1 MAGENNQNNQNEDLN
16 DAVEQT
22 DTNDAGTPS
31 QQQNQQNQQNTIA
44 TTIATGA
51 ENTDA
56 ADEVNQALED
66 NPSGAGNEEEASASG
81 GAAEEETPESDEG
94 SDDTQSNVVGGA
106 ASDASSDDASGSG
119 GGSGAGAQAVG
130 GENAAASEGGSDAEG
145 NEDQG
150 QAARTSAAPS
160 AEASESDEQQTGDD
174 LDSQTV
180 EETFAVDVEASDEET
195 ISEVEDDFD
204 SETVN
209 ETFKIKVESEN
220 DAPEAEQNLAY
231 IMDEDGSITFTQEQL
246 LEYASDVD
254 GDELVASNVQVGA
267 DATVQENG
275 DGTFTVVPS
284 TDFNGELD
292 LTFDISDGQE
302 TISSAIDLTVR
313 PINDAPVP
321 EDKTFEIEEDGTLIF
336 TDADLLTG
344 ATDIEGDNLT
354 VEGVTYDGGDGI
366 LTDNGN
372 GTYTF
377 APNENFNGDVNFGFE
392 VSDGT
397 DTVSANIDVSVT
409 AVDDAP
415 VSGDLAYSVDEDGS
429 IRLSQEQLLSQASD
443 VEGDDLTASEL
454 SVGGNATVIQNDDGS
469 FTITP
474 DENFNGDIDIS
485 FDISDG
491 SNTVQ
496 ASADLTVNPVNDLPV
511 PQDQQFSVEEDGTLI
526 FTDADLL
533 TGATDI
539 EGDNL
544 TVEGVT
550 YDGGDGILTDNG
562 NGTYTFAPNENFNGD
577 VNFGFDVSDGT
588 DTVSA
593 NIDVSV
599 TAVDDAPVSG
609 DLAYSIDEDGSIRL
623 SQEQL
628 LSQASDVEGDDLTA
642 SGLSVGGNAT
652 VIQNDDGSFTITPD
666 ENFNGDIDISFDISD
681 GTNTVQASADLTV
694 NPVNDLPVPQDQQFS
709 VEEDGTLIFT
719 DAELLTGATDI
730 EGDNL
735 TVEGVTYDGGDG
747 ILTDNGNGTYT
758 FAPNENFN
766 GDVNFNFDV
775 SDGTDTVSANI
786 DVSVTAVDDAPV
798 SGDLAY
804 SVDED
809 GSIRLSQEQLLSQAS
824 DVEGDDLTA
833 SGLTVGGDATVVAN
847 DDGSF
852 TITPDE
858 DFNGDIDISFDI
870 SDGTN
875 TVQASADLTVNPVN
889 DLPVPQDQ
897 QFSVEEDGTLI
908 FTDADLLTGAT
919 DIEGDNLTV
928 EGVTYDGGDG
938 ILTDNGN
945 GTYTFAPNEN
955 FNGDVNFGFDVSDG
969 TDTVSANID
978 VSVTAVDDAPVS
990 GDLAYSIDED
1000 GSIRLSQEQLLSQ
1013 ASDVEGDDLTASGL
1027 TVGGDA
1033 TVTQN
1038 DDGSFTITPDEN
1050 FNGDIDISFDIADG
1064 TNTVQASADLTVNPV
1079 NDLPVP
1085 QDQQFSVEE
1094 DGTLIFTDADLLT
1107 GATDIEGDN
1116 LTVEGVTYD
1125 GGDGILTDNG
1135 NGTYTFAPNENFN
1148 GDVNFGFDV
1157 SDGTDTVSANIDVS
1171 VTAVDDAPVSGDL
1184 AYSIDEDGSIRL
1196 SQEQL
1201 LSQASDVEG
1210 DDLTASSLTVGGD
1223 ATVVANDDGS
1233 FTITPDENFNG
1244 DIDISFDISDGTN
1257 TVQASADLT
1266 VNPVNDL
1273 PVPQDQQFS
1282 IAEDGT
1288 LQFTDA
1294 DLLTGATDVEGD
1306 NLTVEGITYEGT
1318 DGVLTDLGEGSYS
1331 FAPNENF
1338 NGDVS
1343 FSFDVSDG
1351 TDTVSANIDVSVTP
1365 ENDPPV
1371 AGSTSYTVNEDN
1383 SITIS
1388 DAQLLATS
1396 SDIEGD
1402 VSIDSVTY
1410 SGSDGVL
1417 EINGNGTYIFSP
1429 NENFS
1434 GEIALD
1440 VVVADEDGATDATT
1454 AGINVL
1460 EVNDPPVA
1468 GPTSYTIDEDSVL
1481 TFSES
1486 QVLLNASDVEGD
1498 VELVGISY
1506 DGPDGIFSVNGDGT
1520 CSFAPNEN
1528 FNGQVQLDVTI
1539 RDEDGAE
1546 VETVINVDVL
1556 PINDVPVSGD
1566 LAYNVNEDGSITLSQ
1581 DQLLSQA
1588 SDVEGEDLTASDL
1601 TVNGNAAVTANDDG
1615 SFTIVPDANFNG
1627 DIDIQ
1632 FNITDGT
1639 NTVQATADLT
1649 VNPVNDLPVPQDQ
1662 QFSVEEDGTLIF
1674 TDADL
1679 LTGATDIEGDNLTV
1693 EGVTYDGGD
1702 GILTDNGN
1710 GTYTFAPNEN
1720 FNGDVNFGFDVSDGT
1735 DTVSAN
1741 IDVSVTAVDDAP
1753 VSGDLAYSID
1763 EDGSIRL
1770 SQEQLLSQASD
1781 VEGDDLTASGL
1792 SVGGNAT
1799 VIQNDDG
1806 SFTIT
1811 PDENFNGDIDIS
1823 FDISDGTNTVQAS
1836 ADLTVNP
1843 VNDMP
1848 VPQDQQFSVEE
1859 DGTLIFTDADLLT
1872 GATDIEGDNLT
1883 VEGVTYDG
1891 GDGILTDNGNGT
1903 YTFAPNENFNGDV
1916 NFGFDVSDGTN
1927 TVQASADLTVNP
1939 VNDLP
1944 VPQDQQ
1950 FSVEEDGTLIFTDAD
1965 LLTGATDIEGDNLTV
1980 EAVTYDGGDGILT
1993 DNGNGTYTFAPNEN
2007 FNGDVN
2013 FGFEVSDGTD
2023 TVSANIDVSVTAVDD
2038 APVSGDL
2045 AYSVDEDGSIRL
2057 SQEQLL
2063 SQASDVEGDDLT
2075 ASSLTVDGDATVV
2088 ANDDGSFT
2096 ITPDENFNGD
2106 IDISFDISDGTNT
2119 VQASADL
2126 TVNPVNDLPVPQ
2138 DQQFSIAEDGT
2149 LQFTDADLLTGAT
2162 DVEGDNL
2169 TVEGITYEGTDGVLT
2184 DLGEGS
2190 YSFAPNENFN
2200 GDVSFSFDVSDG
2212 TDTVSANIDVSVTP
2226 ENDPPVAGSTSY
2238 TVNEDNS
2245 ITISDAQLLAT
2256 SSDIEGDVS
2265 IDSVT
2270 YSGSD
2275 GVLEINGNG
2284 TYIFSPNENFSGE
2297 IALDVVVADEDGA
2310 TDATTAGINVLEVND
2325 PPVAGP
2331 TSYTIDED
2339 SVLTFSE
2346 SQVLLNASDVEGDVE
2361 LVGISYDGPDGIFSV
2376 NGDGTCS
2383 FAPNE
2388 NFNGQVQLDVTI
2400 RDEDG
2405 AEVETVINVDVLPIN
2420 DVPVSGDL
2428 AYNVNEDGSITLSQD
2443 QLLSQASDVEGEDLT
2458 ASDLTVNGNA
2468 AVTAN
2473 DDGSFTIVP
2482 DANFNGDIDI
2492 QFNITDGTDTVQATA
2507 DLTVNPVNDLPVPQ
2521 DQQFSIAEDGTLQFT
2536 DADLLTGA
2544 SDIDGEDLTV
2554 EGISY
2559 TGGDGVLTDHGD
2571 GTYTFA
2577 PNENFNGDVNFS
2589 FDVSDGTD
2597 TVSANIDVSVTPEN
2611 DPPVA
2616 GSTSYMVNE
2625 DNAITISDEQLLAN
2639 SSDVEGAVSV
2649 DSVTYSGTDGVF
2661 QDNGDGSYTF
2671 LPNENFSGDISLDVI
2686 VADEDGSIDET
2697 TAGITVL
2704 EVNDPPVAG
2713 PTSYTIDEDSVLTF
2727 SESQILVN
2735 ASDIEGEVELVG
2747 INYDGSDGIFTVNGD
2762 GTCSF
2767 APNEN
2772 FNGQVQL
2779 GVTIQDE
2786 DGATV
2791 ETQINVDVLPINDA
2805 PVSGDLAYTINEDS
2819 SITLS
2824 QEQLLARA
2832 GDIDSDNLE
2841 AINLSTDENAT
2852 IQHNDDGSYTIT
2864 PNADYNGDLDLN
2876 FDIIDNDGG
2885 EVQVGLDITVNPLN
2899 DLPQAQDQQFT
2910 IEEDGT
2916 LLFTDADLLAG
2927 ASDIDGD
2934 ELSIEN
2940 VLYTGADGV
2949 LSDIGDGTYSF
2960 APNENFNGDVQ
2971 FSFDV
2976 FDGTDSTSAVI
2987 DVSVTPEND
2996 PPVAGSTSYTVQED
3010 GQITISDEQLLANSS
3025 DVEGDVSLSGVSYSG
3040 DDGSFVDNG
3049 NGTYTFT
3056 PNENFDGDISLDVV
3070 VVDEDG
3076 ATATTTAGIDVIAVN
3091 DGPETSGI
3099 QAEVDEDNSITITQ
3113 EQLLANATDIEGD
3126 ELTATNLQTNDPDAT
3141 IVANDDGS
3149 FTITHTENFNGE
3161 LDFTYSISDGENEVL
3176 TTLDLTVNPVNDAPE
3191 AGEEIFIQAEEDQ
3204 TVGVTLR
3211 EEPALRLDQAPEN
3224 GIIEA
3229 NVNDEWVVLEVGQEV
3244 PADTE
3249 VRFVPSEGAL
3259 AEGTHTT
3266 QIGTFD
3272 DNASVDDWGTEV
3284 DPYTREFSDGDL
3296 TVTVQS
3302 NDEPLGAWN
3311 GNTHIGHGIGDT
3323 DRQGLSGDEKLTVS
3337 VEGQDINEISF
3348 HLDGLGGWFMEESR
3362 HFTEVEIRAFNDDGE
3377 LIDSMTYHKEDR
3389 SNYETDYTLTT
3400 SEPVSYFELGT
3411 VQGNGT
3417 YVVQNMTVSQ
3427 TCPDEAVFTSIG
3439 VDGSEITET
3448 VELNIHAG
3456 DSEIELTAD
3465 LPNITVD
3472 TEGSAQFASV
3482 VITEEQLLAQASDID
3497 GDDLDIQNLEL
3508 VGENSEHA
3516 TLTDNGDGTWTVTPG
3531 ENFHGEIEL
3540 GYQVTDGEL
3549 TDSNIININFES
3561 VNDAP
3566 IVSGPI
3572 VLSTDEDQGIT
3583 FSADDLLVNTTD
3595 VEGDA
3600 LSISDITYGGDDG
3613 DLIDNGDGTFTFMPN
3628 ENFNGEIDIDYKVF
3642 DGTDEVATHLDLTVV
3657 PVNDVPVP
3665 GEPLHTQMLENGS
3678 MIIEAKDLLSGA
3690 TDVDGDILHVE
3701 NLLLADQT
3709 QGTLTDNGDNTFTFE
3724 PTENFSGE
3732 VNLTF
3737 DISDGQASAPSTAT
3751 VDVEIVNEGPEVSG
3765 PIEAAV
3771 DEDGSITITQEDLLA
3786 NATDID
3792 GDNLQAV
3799 NLATNDPNAVIA
3811 ENSDGSFTITPSAD
3825 FFGEIEF
3832 TYDVTDAIETVA
3844 ADLNLTVN
3852 PINDAP
3858 DVPDMSFTTEDGQ
3871 AITITEAE
3879 LLAQATDVEGDELSV
3894 VNVTSASDT
3903 VEVTDNGDGTY
3914 TLTPE
3919 QGFFGNVDLA
3929 FDVSDGTDVVAA
3941 NIDLKVE
3948 FVNDAPEATPM
3959 VADVDEDGS
3968 ILVTQEMLLENA
3980 SDQDGDEL
3988 FATSLE
3994 TNDPNASIVDNGDG
4008 TYTVTPSENF
4018 NGDIA
4023 FTYEVSDGELSTSND
4038 MTLTVNP
4045 VNDIPIV
4052 APGMYHIEEDG
4063 SILFTQ
4069 EDLLSGAIDIDGDDL
4084 SVTSINYSGDEGT
4097 ITDNGDGT
4105 FSFVPEE
4112 HFSGDLQFSFTVTD
4126 GTDEVE
4132 QDINVHIE
4140 AVADAPDLVI
4150 TDGDGVNVDDEAILV
4165 EPGGIVELNIAAALV
4180 DQDLSETLTVTVDG
4194 VPEGSVIQYDNE
4206 GVLNDQENGITSYN
4220 DTEITVTFEGETA
4233 GYQNAAGYYKVD
4245 EDGNI
4250 TGVEVVYENASQV
4263 GGGGDLVPGQDQFS
4277 FQVAEGESFNL
4288 FLIPNGHQHNDFNA
4302 MQEGQYEFRAEDGSP
4317 ANMDTVDPQLIF
4329 IGADGTETVVQGENG
4344 DAIFHGG
4351 SSSQL
4356 NQDGLE
4362 HTRTTV
4368 NEGGE
4373 LVYGFEDLYG
4383 GGDADYADFN
4393 FTIDVG
4399 EVNSQ
4404 IYSGEVTVGPDGTV
4418 NLPTTAIENSLQIQ
4432 LPEDFNEQ
4440 LEVHVTATAT
4450 ELSNDDSETVSQTI
4464 YINATGA
4471 HIEHAPEALPVA
4483 ATVEEDG
4490 SITIT
4495 QEDLLANARDLDGD
4509 QLTALNLA
4517 TDDESVTITDNGD
4530 GTYTLTPDTDFNG
4543 DVSFTFDV
4551 SDGDDVV
4558 STNLELT
4565 VSPVND
4571 GPEAQDQ
4578 TFTVGEDGVLT
4589 FNDQDLLTG
4598 ATDIEG
4604 DDLSVEGV
4612 TYTGTDGVLTD
4623 NGDGTYSFAPN
4634 ENFNGDV
4641 NFSFNVSDGTDTV
4654 TANIDVSVTPE
4665 NDPPVAGNTSYTV
4678 HEDNSIT
4685 ISNEQL
4691 LANSSDIE
4699 GEVAIDS
4706 VTYTGSDGVLEING
4720 DGTYTF
4726 SPNENFNGEVSLDV
4740 VVVDED
4746 DAAVSTIAG
4755 ITVLEVDDPPVAG
4768 PTSYTIDEDSVLTF
4782 NESQILLNASDI
4794 EGDVELVEINYDGPD
4809 GIFSINGDGT
4819 CSFAPNENF
4828 NGQVQLDVTIQDED
4842 GAQVD
4847 TYITVDVLP
4856 INDVPVSGDLAYSV
4870 EEDGSITLSQE
4881 QLLAQASDIEG
4892 DDLTA
4897 ANLTVGGDAIVTAND
4912 DGSFTITPDANFNG
4926 DIDLTF
4932 DINDGTDTFVATA
4945 DLTVNPVNDLPQ
4957 PQAQTFS
4964 IGEDG
4969 IFNFTD
4975 EDLLTGTTD
4984 IDGDDLSVEGVTY
4997 TGADGV
5003 LTDNGDGTYSFAPN
5017 ENFNGDVNFSFD
5029 VSDGTDTVQA
5039 NIDVSVTPEN
5049 DPPVAGSTSYTVH
5062 EDNSITISNEQLL
5075 ANSSDIEGEVAIDSV
5090 TYTGSDGVF
5099 EDNGDGTYTFSPNEN
5114 FNGEVSLDVVV
5125 TDEDGTT
5132 ESTTAGVTV
5141 LEVNDPPIAGST
5153 SYSVNEDEVITI
5165 SAEQLLAN
5173 ASDIE
5178 GEVAIDS
5185 VTYTGADGIFTD
5197 NGNGTFS
5204 FAPNANFD
5212 GDVSLDVVV
5221 TDEDGATATTTASI
5235 DVLPVNDAPVSG
5247 DLAYSVEEDGSITL
5261 SQEQLLAQASDIE
5274 GDDLTAANLTVGGDA
5289 TVTANDDGSFTIT
5302 PDANFNGDIDL
5313 AFDINDGTD
5322 TLVATADLTVN
5333 PVNDLPQPQDQ
5344 TFSIGEDGILNFT
5357 DEDLL
5362 TGATD
5367 IDGDDLSVE
5376 GVTYTG
5382 ADGVLTD
5389 NGDGTYSFAP
5399 NENFNGDVN
5408 FSFDVSDGTDTVQA
5422 NIDVSVT
5429 PENDPPV
5436 AGSTSYTVHE
5446 DNSITISNEQLLANS
5461 SDIEGEV
5468 VVDSVTY
5475 TGSDGVFEDNGDGT
5489 YTFSPNEN
5497 FNGEVSLDVVV
5508 TDEDGTTE
5516 STTAGVTVL
5525 EVNDPPIAGST
5536 SYSVSEDE
5544 VITISAEQLLANASD
5559 IEGEVAID
5567 SVTYTGSDGIFTD
5580 NGDGTFSFAPNAN
5593 FDGDVSLDVV
5603 VTDEEG
5609 ATVATNAS
5617 IDVLPVNDA
5626 PVSGDLAYSIDEDG
5640 SITLSQEQLL
5650 AQAADVDGDD
5660 LTASNLSA
5668 GDNATVVDNGDGTF
5682 TVTPGTDFNGNID
5695 LNFDISDGTASI
5707 VANADLTVNPV
5718 NDLPTTSDVYAN
5730 VDEDN
5735 VITIT
5740 QEQLLANAA
5749 DIEGDDLVAS
5759 DLTLVGDDAT
5769 IVDNGDGTFSITPSE
5784 NFNGYIDVAY
5794 SISDGDTPIA
5804 ANLGLTV
5811 DPVNDAPIVS
5821 ADVAITIE
5829 EDGSYT
5835 ITQEE
5840 LLQFATD
5847 IEDDDMTAII
5857 GEQGDETTVIGTVL
5871 DAETG
5876 NPVVGADVT
5885 LTDNAGHSYT
5895 TVTDQSGNYSVNG
5908 PVVDQG
5914 SVTIEQE
5921 GSITSSFLVPAGEDT
5936 NGGVTAISE
5945 VLEETDMRIVVTW
5958 GESPQ
5963 DMDNHL
5969 WLYDTETGN
5978 ELDHIYYRDM
5988 SHDLGEGNV
5997 VQQDVDDT
6005 NGNGPE
6011 TITIPNYQ
6019 DADMH
6024 YSVHNYTNRSWDV
6037 DGVEDVQVQVFVGDT
6052 LVETFTPELPE
6063 NPSGEHW
6070 HVFDIV
6076 NGVVV
6081 PSQDVGSENSFELP
6095 TSEEVLANVNGIDI
6109 SELLMG
6115 DEGGDSGDTGGNEPS
6130 VGDVS
6135 IENALITD
6143 NGDGTYT
6150 ITPEE
6155 NFNGEFSI
6163 SYNVDDGN
6171 GGVTPAELDV
6181 TVTAVNDLSVI
6192 YDHDYTIN
6200 EDGSLTFTD
6209 EQLLAGTT
6217 DIDGDGLSVESVN
6230 YEGTDG
6236 VFTDNGDGTYTFAP
6250 NENFN
6255 GNIDLTYDVSDG
6267 TDVVSANID
6276 VQVVPI
6282 NDVPV
6287 AGSTTYS
6294 VEEDGSITLS
6304 DAQLLANSSDVE
6316 GEVFVSDVSYS
6327 GTDGV
6332 FTDNGDGTYTF
6343 APNENFNGDI
6353 SLDVSVM
6360 DEDGAT
6366 AETTA
6371 GIDVIAVND
6380 LPVAGSTTYSVD
6392 EDNVI
6397 TVNEAQLLANSS
6409 DIEGDVSVSDVSYSG
6424 ADGIFTD
6431 NGDGT
6436 YSFAPNENFNGNVS
6450 LDVTVADE
6458 DGATAQTTAG
6468 IDVIA
6473 VNDAPVSG
6481 DLAYSV
6487 DEDGSITLSQE
6498 QLLAQASDVDGDDL
6512 TAANLT
6518 AGDNATVTAN
6528 DDGSFTI
6535 TPDADFNG
6543 DIDLSFD
6550 VSDGVETVQAGV
6562 DLTVNPVNDIAV
6574 VEDVAYTIEED
6585 GSLTFADADLLAGAA
6600 DIDGDEL
6607 SITDVSYTG
6616 AEGVFT
6622 DNGDGTYSFAPN
6634 ENFNGE
6640 VSLDFSVSD
6649 GTETV
6654 DANIGV
6660 TVTDVNDAPVSG
6672 ATSYQM
6678 NEDGT
6683 ITLSPEQLIA
6693 NSSDVDGDVS
6703 LDSVSYSGADGIL
6716 VQNEDGSVTFAPNEN
6731 FNGDINLDVTVI
6743 DDDGATAQTT
6753 AGIEV
6758 IAVNDAP
6765 VAGDLAYSV
6774 DEDGSITLSQEQLLA
6789 QASDVDGD
6797 DLTAANLT
6805 AGDNATVTA
6814 NDDGSFTIT
6823 PDADFNGDIDL
6834 SFDLSDGTE
6843 TVVATADLTVN
6854 PVNDIAVVE
6863 DVAYT
6868 IEEDGSLTFT
6878 DEQLLAG
6885 ASDIDGDE
6893 LSVADVSYTGAE
6905 GVFTDNGDGTYTFA
6919 PNENFNGDVSLDF
6932 SVSDGTETVDA
6943 NIDVTVTD
6951 VNDAPVSGATSY
6963 QMNEDGTIT
6972 LSPEQL
6978 IANSSDVDGDVS
6990 LDSVSYSGADGILV
7004 QNEDG
7009 SVTFAP
7015 NENFNGDINLDVTVI
7030 DDDGATAQTTAGIE
7044 VLAVND
7050 GPESEDVKLTTAE
7063 DSTILITQDMLL
7075 AQATDIDNTADEL
7088 SASGLQIDPSLGE
7101 LLDNED
7107 GTWSFTPN
7115 ENFNGDVP
7123 MTFNVSDG
7131 QETISVDGNIDV
7143 TPVNDAPE
7151 APTIEMQ
7158 GEEDVVMVIDPA
7170 YIADQVTDLDG
7181 DEISIESITVRSP
7194 ANATLTQ
7201 QPDGMYHLVTT
7212 QDFNGLVELGYQATD
7227 GEEVV
7232 EGSLNVD
7239 VIPVNDAPFNV
7250 GNAMMTTNEDGAF
7263 TFDAGDLMNLFG
7275 DIDTTDLV
7283 VSRIINA
7290 DGEDGGELT
7299 DNGDGT
7305 WTFTPTGD
7313 FSGTSD
7319 LQVVVSDGE
7328 FETVLDVPVFVRP
7341 VADGA
7346 VITTDHDGPLV
7357 FGEDE
7362 TGHLGLNVGL
7372 VDDSETLSN
7381 LVMTGF
7387 PVGFE
7392 VTDGEHCDDHRTG
7405 SIYRPVRM
7413 GYLKH
7418 SNDAS

>member
-31 QQQNQQNQQNTIA
+31 QQQNQQNQQNTIVS
-44 TTIATGA
+44 TVATGA

-56 ADEVNQALED
+56 ADEINQALED
-66 NPSGAGNEEEASASG
+66 NPSGAGNAEDASASG
-81 GAAEEETPESDEG
+81 AAVQEETTESG
-94 SDDTQSNVVGGA
+94 SDSDAAQSNVVDGA
-106 ASDASSDDASGSG
+106 ATETGTDGATAGS

-130 GENAAASEGGSDAEG
+130 GGESTSSDGGTDAEG
-145 NEDQG
+145 NEGQG
-150 QAARTSAAPS
+150 QAATTSASLNADS
-160 AEASESDEQQTGDD
+160 SDSGEQQANDD
-174 LDSQTV
+174 LDSQTI
-180 EETFAVDVEASDEET
+180 EETFAVDVQASDEES

-204 SETVN
+204 SETVS
-209 ETFKIKVESEN
+209 ETFKIQVESEN
-220 DAPEAEQNLAY
+220 DAPEVEQDLAY

-267 DATVQENG
+267 DATVQDNG

-284 TDFNGELD
+284 ADFNGELD
-292 LTFDISDGQE
+292 LTFDISDGQD
-302 TISSAIDLTVR
+302 TVSSAIDLTVR

-366 LTDNGN
+366 LTDNDN

-377 APNENFNGDVNFGFE
+377 APNENFNGDVNF
-392 VSDGT
+392 S
-397 DTVSANIDVSVT
+397 
-409 AVDDAP
+409 
-415 VSGDLAYSVDEDGS
+415 
-429 IRLSQEQLLSQASD
+429 
-443 VEGDDLTASEL
+443 
-454 SVGGNATVIQNDDGS
+454 
-469 FTITP
+469 
-474 DENFNGDIDIS
+474 
-485 FDISDG
+485 
-491 SNTVQ
+491 
-496 ASADLTVNPVNDLPV
+496 
-511 PQDQQFSVEEDGTLI
+511 
-526 FTDADLL
+526 
-533 TGATDI
+533 
-539 EGDNL
+539 
-544 TVEGVT
+544 
-550 YDGGDGILTDNG
+550 
-562 NGTYTFAPNENFNGD
+562 
-577 VNFGFDVSDGT
+577 FDVSDGT

-599 TAVDDAPVSG
+599 A
-609 DLAYSIDEDGSIRL
+609 
-623 SQEQL
+623 
-628 LSQASDVEGDDLTA
+628 
-642 SGLSVGGNAT
+642 
-652 VIQNDDGSFTITPD
+652 
-666 ENFNGDIDISFDISD
+666 
-681 GTNTVQASADLTV
+681 
-694 NPVNDLPVPQDQQFS
+694 
-709 VEEDGTLIFT
+709 
-719 DAELLTGATDI
+719 
-730 EGDNL
+730 
-735 TVEGVTYDGGDG
+735 
-747 ILTDNGNGTYT
+747 
-758 FAPNENFN
+758 
-766 GDVNFNFDV
+766 
-775 SDGTDTVSANI
+775 
-786 DVSVTAVDDAPV
+786 AVDDAPV

-804 SVDED
+804 SV
-809 GSIRLSQEQLLSQAS
+809 
-824 DVEGDDLTA
+824 
-833 SGLTVGGDATVVAN
+833 
-847 DDGSF
+847 
-852 TITPDE
+852 
-858 DFNGDIDISFDI
+858 
-870 SDGTN
+870 
-875 TVQASADLTVNPVN
+875 
-889 DLPVPQDQ
+889 
-897 QFSVEEDGTLI
+897 
-908 FTDADLLTGAT
+908 
-919 DIEGDNLTV
+919 
-928 EGVTYDGGDG
+928 
-938 ILTDNGN
+938 
-945 GTYTFAPNEN
+945 
-955 FNGDVNFGFDVSDG
+955 
-969 TDTVSANID
+969 
-978 VSVTAVDDAPVS
+978 
-990 GDLAYSIDED
+990 DED

-1050 FNGDIDISFDIADG
+1050 FNGDIDI
-1064 TNTVQASADLTVNPV
+1064 N
-1079 NDLPVP
+1079 
-1085 QDQQFSVEE
+1085 
-1094 DGTLIFTDADLLT
+1094 
-1107 GATDIEGDN
+1107 
-1116 LTVEGVTYD
+1116 
-1125 GGDGILTDNG
+1125 
-1135 NGTYTFAPNENFN
+1135 
-1148 GDVNFGFDV
+1148 
-1157 SDGTDTVSANIDVS
+1157 
-1171 VTAVDDAPVSGDL
+1171 
-1184 AYSIDEDGSIRL
+1184 
-1196 SQEQL
+1196 
-1201 LSQASDVEG
+1201 
-1210 DDLTASSLTVGGD
+1210 
-1223 ATVVANDDGS
+1223 
-1233 FTITPDENFNG
+1233 
-1244 DIDISFDISDGTN
+1244 FDISDGTN
-1257 TVQASADLT
+1257 TVQASAGLT

-1288 LQFTDA
+1288 LQFTDS
-1294 DLLTGATDVEGD
+1294 DLLTGATDIEGD
-1306 NLTVEGITYEGT
+1306 DLTVEGISYEGT
-1318 DGVLTDLGEGSYS
+1318 DGVLTDHGDGSYS

-1338 NGDVS
+1338 NGEVN

-1417 EINGNGTYIFSP
+1417 EINGNGTYTFSP

-1440 VVVADEDGATDATT
+1440 VVVTDEEGATDATT
-1454 AGINVL
+1454 AGITVL

-1481 TFSES
+1481 TFNES

-1520 CSFAPNEN
+1520 CSYAPNEN
-1528 FNGQVQLDVTI
+1528 FNGQVQLGVTI

-1546 VETVINVDVL
+1546 VDTVINVDVL
-1556 PINDVPVSGD
+1556 PINDAPVLGD

-1581 DQLLSQA
+1581 
-1588 SDVEGEDLTASDL
+1588 
-1601 TVNGNAAVTANDDG
+1601 
-1615 SFTIVPDANFNG
+1615 
-1627 DIDIQ
+1627 
-1632 FNITDGT
+1632 
-1639 NTVQATADLT
+1639 
-1649 VNPVNDLPVPQDQ
+1649 
-1662 QFSVEEDGTLIF
+1662 
-1674 TDADL
+1674 
-1679 LTGATDIEGDNLTV
+1679 
-1693 EGVTYDGGD
+1693 
-1702 GILTDNGN
+1702 
-1710 GTYTFAPNEN
+1710 
-1720 FNGDVNFGFDVSDGT
+1720 
-1735 DTVSAN
+1735 
-1741 IDVSVTAVDDAP
+1741 
-1753 VSGDLAYSID
+1753 
-1763 EDGSIRL
+1763 
-1770 SQEQLLSQASD
+1770 EQLLSQASD
-1781 VEGDDLTASGL
+1781 VEG
-1792 SVGGNAT
+1792 
-1799 VIQNDDG
+1799 Q
-1806 SFTIT
+1806 
-1811 PDENFNGDIDIS
+1811 
-1823 FDISDGTNTVQAS
+1823 
-1836 ADLTVNP
+1836 
-1843 VNDMP
+1843 
-1848 VPQDQQFSVEE
+1848 
-1859 DGTLIFTDADLLT
+1859 
-1872 GATDIEGDNLT
+1872 
-1883 VEGVTYDG
+1883 
-1891 GDGILTDNGNGT
+1891 
-1903 YTFAPNENFNGDV
+1903 
-1916 NFGFDVSDGTN
+1916 
-1927 TVQASADLTVNP
+1927 
-1939 VNDLP
+1939 
-1944 VPQDQQ
+1944 
-1950 FSVEEDGTLIFTDAD
+1950 
-1965 LLTGATDIEGDNLTV
+1965 
-1980 EAVTYDGGDGILT
+1980 
-1993 DNGNGTYTFAPNEN
+1993 
-2007 FNGDVN
+2007 
-2013 FGFEVSDGTD
+2013 
-2023 TVSANIDVSVTAVDD
+2023 
-2038 APVSGDL
+2038 
-2045 AYSVDEDGSIRL
+2045 
-2057 SQEQLL
+2057 
-2063 SQASDVEGDDLT
+2063 
-2075 ASSLTVDGDATVV
+2075 
-2088 ANDDGSFT
+2088 
-2096 ITPDENFNGD
+2096 
-2106 IDISFDISDGTNT
+2106 
-2119 VQASADL
+2119 
-2126 TVNPVNDLPVPQ
+2126 
-2138 DQQFSIAEDGT
+2138 
-2149 LQFTDADLLTGAT
+2149 
-2162 DVEGDNL
+2162 
-2169 TVEGITYEGTDGVLT
+2169 
-2184 DLGEGS
+2184 
-2190 YSFAPNENFN
+2190 
-2200 GDVSFSFDVSDG
+2200 
-2212 TDTVSANIDVSVTP
+2212 
-2226 ENDPPVAGSTSY
+2226 
-2238 TVNEDNS
+2238 
-2245 ITISDAQLLAT
+2245 
-2256 SSDIEGDVS
+2256 
-2265 IDSVT
+2265 
-2270 YSGSD
+2270 
-2275 GVLEINGNG
+2275 
-2284 TYIFSPNENFSGE
+2284 
-2297 IALDVVVADEDGA
+2297 
-2310 TDATTAGINVLEVND
+2310 
-2325 PPVAGP
+2325 
-2331 TSYTIDED
+2331 
-2339 SVLTFSE
+2339 
-2346 SQVLLNASDVEGDVE
+2346 
-2361 LVGISYDGPDGIFSV
+2361 
-2376 NGDGTCS
+2376 
-2383 FAPNE
+2383 
-2388 NFNGQVQLDVTI
+2388 
-2400 RDEDG
+2400 
-2405 AEVETVINVDVLPIN
+2405 
-2420 DVPVSGDL
+2420 
-2428 AYNVNEDGSITLSQD
+2428 
-2443 QLLSQASDVEGEDLT
+2443 DLT
-2458 ASDLTVNGNA
+2458 ASDLTVDGNA
-2468 AVTAN
+2468 TVTAN
-2473 DDGSFTIVP
+2473 DDGSFTISNVE
-2482 DANFNGDIDI
+2482 ANFNGDIDI

-2521 DQQFSIAEDGTLQFT
+2521 DQQFSIEEDGTLQFT

-2544 SDIDGEDLTV
+2544 TDIDGDNLTV

-2589 FDVSDGTD
+2589 FDVSDGTE
-2597 TVSANIDVSVTPEN
+2597 TVSANIDVTVTPEN

-2671 LPNENFSGDISLDVI
+2671 LPNENFSGDISLDLI

-2735 ASDIEGEVELVG
+2735 ASDVEGDVELVG

-2832 GDIDSDNLE
+2832 GDIDSENLE
-2841 AINLSTDENAT
+2841 AINLSNDENAT
-2852 IQHNDDGSYTIT
+2852 IQQNDDGSYTIT
-2864 PNADYNGDLDLN
+2864 PDADYNGDLDLN

-2885 EVQVGLDITVNPLN
+2885 SVQVGLDITVNPLN
-2899 DLPQAQDQQFT
+2899 DLPQAQDQQFS

-2949 LSDIGDGTYSF
+2949 LSDNGDGTYSF
-2960 APNENFNGDVQ
+2960 APNENFNGEVQ

-2976 FDGTDSTSAVI
+2976 FDGTGSTAAVI

-3025 DVEGDVSLSGVSYSG
+3025 DVEGDVALSSVTYAG

-3070 VVDEDG
+3070 VVDEAG

-3091 DGPETSGI
+3091 DGPETSDI

-3113 EQLLANATDIEGD
+3113 EQLLANATDVEGD
-3126 ELTATNLQTNDPDAT
+3126 ELTASNLQTNDPDAT
-3141 IVANDDGS
+3141 IVTNDDGS

-3161 LDFTYSISDGENEVL
+3161 LDFTYSISDGDNEVL

-3191 AGEEIFIQAEEDQ
+3191 AGEEIFIQAQEDQ

-3229 NVNDEWVVLEVGQEV
+3229 NLDNEWVVLEVGQEV

-3302 NDEPLGAWN
+3302 NDDPLGAWN
-3311 GNTHIGHGIGDT
+3311 GNTHIGHGLGDT

-3362 HFTEVEIRAFNDDGE
+3362 HFTEVEIKAFNEDGD

-3389 SNYETDYTLTT
+3389 GGYETDYTLTV

-3427 TCPDEAVFTSIG
+3427 TAHDEAVFTSIG

-3448 VELNIHAG
+3448 IELNIHAG
-3456 DSEIELTAD
+3456 DNEIELTAD
-3465 LPNITVD
+3465 LPNITID

-3516 TLTDNGDGTWTVTPG
+3516 TLTDNGDGTWTVTPD

-3540 GYQVTDGEL
+3540 DYQVTDGEL

-3572 VLSTDEDQGIT
+3572 VLSTDEDEGIT
-3583 FSADDLLVNTTD
+3583 FSADDLLANTTD
-3595 VEGDA
+3595 IEGDT
-3600 LSISDITYGGDDG
+3600 LSISDITYGGDHG
-3613 DLIDNGDGTFTFMPN
+3613 DLVDNGDGTFTFMPN

-3642 DGTDEVATHLDLTVV
+3642 DGTDEVATHLDLTVI
-3657 PVNDVPVP
+3657 PVNDIPVP

-3724 PTENFSGE
+3724 PAENFSGE

-3737 DISDGQASAPSTAT
+3737 DISDGQASAPSIAT

-3786 NATDID
+3786 NATDVD
-3792 GDNLQAV
+3792 GDNLEAV
-3799 NLATNDPNAVIA
+3799 NFATNDPNAVIV

-3844 ADLNLTVN
+3844 ADLNLIVN

-3919 QGFFGNVDLA
+3919 QGFFGNVDLT

-3948 FVNDAPEATPM
+3948 FVNDTPEATPM

-3968 ILVTQEMLLENA
+3968 ILVTQEMLLESA

-3988 FATSLE
+3988 FASALE

-4097 ITDNGDGT
+4097 VTDNGDGT
-4105 FSFVPEE
+4105 FIFVPEE

-4126 GTDEVE
+4126 GTTEVE
-4132 QDINVHIE
+4132 QDLNVHIE

-4206 GVLNDQENGITSYN
+4206 GVLNDQDNGITSYN

-4233 GYQNAAGYYKVD
+4233 GYQNTAGYYKVD

-4263 GGGGDLVPGQDQFS
+4263 DGGGDLVPGQDQFS
-4277 FQVAEGESFNL
+4277 FQVEEGESFNL
-4288 FLIPNGHQHNDFNA
+4288 FLIPNGHQHNDFDA
-4302 MQEGQYEFRAEDGSP
+4302 MQDGQYEFRAADGSP
-4317 ANMDTVDPQLIF
+4317 ANMDTVDPQLVF
-4329 IGADGTETVVQGENG
+4329 VAADGTETVVQGQNG

-4356 NQDGLE
+4356 NQDGIE

-4368 NEGGE
+4368 NEDGE

-4383 GGDADYADFN
+4383 GGDADYTDFN

-4418 NLPTTAIENSLQIQ
+4418 NLPTTAIENALQIQ

-4490 SITIT
+4490 SIIIT

-4530 GTYTLTPDTDFNG
+4530 GTYTLTPDADFNG
-4543 DVSFTFDV
+4543 DVNFTFDV

-4578 TFTVGEDGVLT
+4578 AFTVGEDGVLT

-4612 TYTGTDGVLTD
+4612 TYTGADGVLTD

-4665 NDPPVAGNTSYTV
+4665 NDPPVAGSTSYTV

-4706 VTYTGSDGVLEING
+4706 VTYSGSDGVLEING

-4746 DAAVSTIAG
+4746 DAAVSTTAG
-4755 ITVLEVDDPPVAG
+4755 ITVLEVNDPPVAG
-4768 PTSYTIDEDSVLTF
+4768 PTSYTVDEDSVLTF
-4782 NESQILLNASDI
+4782 NETQVLLNASDI
-4794 EGDVELVEINYDGPD
+4794 EGDVQLVEINYDGPD

-4847 TYITVDVLP
+4847 THITVDVLP

-4881 QLLAQASDIEG
+4881 QLLSQANDVDG

-4897 ANLTVGGDAIVTAND
+4897 SNLMVDGDATVTAND

-4932 DINDGTDTFVATA
+4932 DINDGVDTLVATA

-4957 PQAQTFS
+4957 PQDQAFS

-4969 IFNFTD
+4969 VLNFTD
-4975 EDLLTGTTD
+4975 EDLLTGATD

-5003 LTDNGDGTYSFAPN
+5003 LTDNGDGSYSFAPN

-5062 EDNSITISNEQLL
+5062 EDNSITISDEQLL

-5090 TYTGSDGVF
+5090 AYTGADGVL
-5099 EDNGDGTYTFSPNEN
+5099 EDNGNGTYTFSPNEN

-5125 TDEDGTT
+5125 TDEEGATEATTAGISVLEVNDPPVAGSTSYTVHEDNSITISNEQLLANSSDIEGEFAIDSVAYSGADGVFEDNGNGTYTFSPNENFNGEVSLDVVVTDEEGAT
-5132 ESTTAGVTV
+5132 EATTAGVTV
-5141 LEVNDPPIAGST
+5141 LEVNDPPVAGST

-5185 VTYTGADGIFTD
+5185 VNYTGADGIFTD

-5221 TDEDGATATTTASI
+5221 TDEDGATVATSASI
-5235 DVLPVNDAPVSG
+5235 DVLP
-5247 DLAYSVEEDGSITL
+5247 
-5261 SQEQLLAQASDIE
+5261 
-5274 GDDLTAANLTVGGDA
+5274 
-5289 TVTANDDGSFTIT
+5289 
-5302 PDANFNGDIDL
+5302 
-5313 AFDINDGTD
+5313 IND
-5322 TLVATADLTVN
+5322 
-5333 PVNDLPQPQDQ
+5333 P
-5344 TFSIGEDGILNFT
+5344 
-5357 DEDLL
+5357 
-5362 TGATD
+5362 
-5367 IDGDDLSVE
+5367 
-5376 GVTYTG
+5376 
-5382 ADGVLTD
+5382 
-5389 NGDGTYSFAP
+5389 
-5399 NENFNGDVN
+5399 
-5408 FSFDVSDGTDTVQA
+5408 
-5422 NIDVSVT
+5422 
-5429 PENDPPV
+5429 
-5436 AGSTSYTVHE
+5436 
-5446 DNSITISNEQLLANS
+5446 
-5461 SDIEGEV
+5461 
-5468 VVDSVTY
+5468 
-5475 TGSDGVFEDNGDGT
+5475 
-5489 YTFSPNEN
+5489 
-5497 FNGEVSLDVVV
+5497 
-5508 TDEDGTTE
+5508 
-5516 STTAGVTVL
+5516 
-5525 EVNDPPIAGST
+5525 
-5536 SYSVSEDE
+5536 
-5544 VITISAEQLLANASD
+5544 
-5559 IEGEVAID
+5559 
-5567 SVTYTGSDGIFTD
+5567 
-5580 NGDGTFSFAPNAN
+5580 
-5593 FDGDVSLDVV
+5593 
-5603 VTDEEG
+5603 
-5609 ATVATNAS
+5609 
-5617 IDVLPVNDA
+5617 

-5640 SITLSQEQLL
+5640 SIILNQEQLL
-5650 AQAADVDGDD
+5650 SQASDVDGDE

-5682 TVTPGTDFNGNID
+5682 TVTPDANFNGDID
-5695 LNFDISDGTASI
+5695 LSFDISDGTESI

-5749 DIEGDDLVAS
+5749 DIEGGDLVAS

-5769 IVDNGDGTFSITPSE
+5769 IVNNGDGTFSITPSE

-5857 GEQGDETTVIGTVL
+5857 GEQGDETTVTGTVL

-5876 NPVVGADVT
+5876 SPVVGADVT
-5885 LTDNAGHSYT
+5885 MTDNAGHSYT
-5895 TVTDQSGNYSVNG
+5895 TVTDQFGHYSVSG

-5914 SVTIEQE
+5914 TVTIEQE
-5921 GSITSSFLVPAGEDT
+5921 GSITSSFLIPAGEDT

-5958 GESPQ
+5958 GESPR

-5969 WLYDTETGN
+5969 WLYDTENGN

-6005 NGNGPE
+6005 NGGGPE

-6052 LVETFTPELPE
+6052 LVETFTPDLPD
-6063 NPSGEHW
+6063 NPTGEHW

-6081 PSQDVGSENSFELP
+6081 PSQDVGSENAFDLP
-6095 TSEEVLANVNGIDI
+6095 TAEEALANENGINI
-6109 SELLMG
+6109 SELLTG
-6115 DEGGDSGDTGGNEPS
+6115 DEDGDSGETGGNEPS

-6200 EDGSLTFTD
+6200 EDGSLIFTD
-6209 EQLLAGTT
+6209 EQLLAGAT
-6217 DIDGDGLSVESVN
+6217 DIDGENLSVESVN

-6255 GNIDLTYDVSDG
+6255 GNVDLTYDVSDG

-6287 AGSTTYS
+6287 AGTTAYS

-6304 DAQLLANSSDVE
+6304 DTQLLANSSDVE

-6397 TVNEAQLLANSS
+6397 TISEAQLIANSS

-6436 YSFAPNENFNGNVS
+6436 YSFAANENFNGNIN
-6450 LDVTVADE
+6450 LDVTVIDD

-6498 QLLAQASDVDGDDL
+6498 QLLAQASDL
-6512 TAANLT
+6512 
-6518 AGDNATVTAN
+6518 
-6528 DDGSFTI
+6528 
-6535 TPDADFNG
+6535 
-6543 DIDLSFD
+6543 
-6550 VSDGVETVQAGV
+6550 
-6562 DLTVNPVNDIAV
+6562 
-6574 VEDVAYTIEED
+6574 
-6585 GSLTFADADLLAGAA
+6585 
-6600 DIDGDEL
+6600 
-6607 SITDVSYTG
+6607 
-6616 AEGVFT
+6616 
-6622 DNGDGTYSFAPN
+6622 
-6634 ENFNGE
+6634 
-6640 VSLDFSVSD
+6640 
-6649 GTETV
+6649 
-6654 DANIGV
+6654 
-6660 TVTDVNDAPVSG
+6660 
-6672 ATSYQM
+6672 
-6678 NEDGT
+6678 
-6683 ITLSPEQLIA
+6683 
-6693 NSSDVDGDVS
+6693 
-6703 LDSVSYSGADGIL
+6703 
-6716 VQNEDGSVTFAPNEN
+6716 
-6731 FNGDINLDVTVI
+6731 
-6743 DDDGATAQTT
+6743 
-6753 AGIEV
+6753 
-6758 IAVNDAP
+6758 
-6765 VAGDLAYSV
+6765 
-6774 DEDGSITLSQEQLLA
+6774 
-6789 QASDVDGD
+6789 DGD

-6919 PNENFNGDVSLDF
+6919 PNENFNGEVSLDF

-6951 VNDAPVSGATSY
+6951 VNDAPVAGATSY

-6978 IANSSDVDGDVS
+6978 IANSSDVDGEVS
-6990 LDSVSYSGADGILV
+6990 LESVTYSGSDGSLV
-7004 QNEDG
+7004 QNDNG
-7009 SVTFAP
+7009 SVTFTP
-7015 NENFNGDINLDVTVI
+7015 SENFNGDISLDVVVT
-7030 DDDGATAQTTAGIE
+7030 DDDGATATTTAGIE

-7050 GPESEDVKLTTAE
+7050 GPESEEVELTTAE

-7075 AQATDIDNTADEL
+7075 AQATDIDNTVDEL

-7151 APTIEMQ
+7151 APMIEMQ

-7181 DEISIESITVRSP
+7181 DEISIESITVRAP

-7232 EGSLNVD
+7232 DGSLNVD

-7275 DIDTTDLV
+7275 DIDTADLV
-7283 VSRIINA
+7283 VSRIITA
-7290 DGEDGGELT
+7290 DGEDGGEVT

-7313 FSGTSD
+7313 FAGVSD

-7328 FETVLDVPVFVRP
+7328 FETVLDVPVYVRP
-7341 VADGA
+7341 AADGA
-7346 VITTDHDGPLV
+7346 VISTDHDGPLV

-7392 VTDGEHCDDHRTG
+7392 VTDGVNTVMITEPGQYIDLFDWDISNIQMTPPEDFHGEFFVTVSATTVDYGDEPEAFEDGIDSGDFETLAGDSIILTADDLIGLAENVNADSDDEVKLVHLADRSQGEIVDNGDGTWTFTPASGFTG
-7405 SIYRPVRM
+7405 EADIAYVIDKDGVLHDEQTGVVVKEGDSRENAAPEINSITTTEIAADTTLSFTDEDMLANLSDAEGDSLSIESVSLMEGQGVIESDNQGNYQFTPAEDYTGDVQVGFIATDGENRIESFFNVDIQDAEELALSE
-7413 GYLKH
+7413 GYVLAGDG
-7418 SNDAS
+7418 SLIITESQLVDELGVSDSAQVADVADANDAGFFAESGEGQWTYWPNEDFDGNLAMNVEVNDGSEVSSHSLSIQVADNSAQSDEPPVQAAQVTEEQQLDVVQQTVDQVQDVETEVENSVADVTAAPGDTISISVPDEVSGNESVDYADMSGLPEGATVSNALDNGDGSFTISGNLDQPVSVELPEGYEGTSEVQFQGYDDLGSSIDGASGSVEVEIDDQYTMQGSTQEQQPDMAGMESGGSDWTSSGGQEQGIDFTDDSGSFDSDSQTGTDQGNDLDQSQI

>member
-44 TTIATGA
+44 STVATGA

-56 ADEVNQALED
+56 ADEINQALED
-66 NPSGAGNEEEASASG
+66 NPSGAGNAEDASASG
-81 GAAEEETPESDEG
+81 AAVQEETTESS
-94 SDDTQSNVVGGA
+94 SDSDAAQSNVVDGA
-106 ASDASSDDASGSG
+106 ATETGTDGATAGS

-130 GENAAASEGGSDAEG
+130 GGESTSSDGGTDAEG
-145 NEDQG
+145 NEGQG
-150 QAARTSAAPS
+150 QAATTSASLNADS
-160 AEASESDEQQTGDD
+160 SDSGEQQANDD
-174 LDSQTV
+174 LDSQTI
-180 EETFAVDVEASDEET
+180 EETFAVDVQASDEES

-204 SETVN
+204 SETVS
-209 ETFKIKVESEN
+209 ETFKIQVESEN
-220 DAPEAEQNLAY
+220 DAPEVEQDLAY

-267 DATVQENG
+267 DATVQDNG

-284 TDFNGELD
+284 ADFNGELD
-292 LTFDISDGQE
+292 LTFDISDGQD
-302 TISSAIDLTVR
+302 TVSSAIDLTVR

-321 EDKTFEIEEDGTLIF
+321 EDKTFEI
-336 TDADLLTG
+336 
-344 ATDIEGDNLT
+344 
-354 VEGVTYDGGDGI
+354 
-366 LTDNGN
+366 
-372 GTYTF
+372 
-377 APNENFNGDVNFGFE
+377 
-392 VSDGT
+392 
-397 DTVSANIDVSVT
+397 
-409 AVDDAP
+409 
-415 VSGDLAYSVDEDGS
+415 
-429 IRLSQEQLLSQASD
+429 
-443 VEGDDLTASEL
+443 
-454 SVGGNATVIQNDDGS
+454 
-469 FTITP
+469 
-474 DENFNGDIDIS
+474 
-485 FDISDG
+485 
-491 SNTVQ
+491 
-496 ASADLTVNPVNDLPV
+496 
-511 PQDQQFSVEEDGTLI
+511 EEDGTLI

-609 DLAYSIDEDGSIRL
+609 DLAYS
-623 SQEQL
+623 
-628 LSQASDVEGDDLTA
+628 V
-642 SGLSVGGNAT
+642 
-652 VIQNDDGSFTITPD
+652 
-666 ENFNGDIDISFDISD
+666 
-681 GTNTVQASADLTV
+681 
-694 NPVNDLPVPQDQQFS
+694 
-709 VEEDGTLIFT
+709 
-719 DAELLTGATDI
+719 
-730 EGDNL
+730 
-735 TVEGVTYDGGDG
+735 
-747 ILTDNGNGTYT
+747 
-758 FAPNENFN
+758 
-766 GDVNFNFDV
+766 
-775 SDGTDTVSANI
+775 
-786 DVSVTAVDDAPV
+786 
-798 SGDLAY
+798 
-804 SVDED
+804 
-809 GSIRLSQEQLLSQAS
+809 
-824 DVEGDDLTA
+824 
-833 SGLTVGGDATVVAN
+833 
-847 DDGSF
+847 
-852 TITPDE
+852 
-858 DFNGDIDISFDI
+858 
-870 SDGTN
+870 
-875 TVQASADLTVNPVN
+875 
-889 DLPVPQDQ
+889 
-897 QFSVEEDGTLI
+897 
-908 FTDADLLTGAT
+908 
-919 DIEGDNLTV
+919 
-928 EGVTYDGGDG
+928 
-938 ILTDNGN
+938 
-945 GTYTFAPNEN
+945 
-955 FNGDVNFGFDVSDG
+955 
-969 TDTVSANID
+969 
-978 VSVTAVDDAPVS
+978 
-990 GDLAYSIDED
+990 
-1000 GSIRLSQEQLLSQ
+1000 
-1013 ASDVEGDDLTASGL
+1013 
-1027 TVGGDA
+1027 
-1033 TVTQN
+1033 
-1038 DDGSFTITPDEN
+1038 
-1050 FNGDIDISFDIADG
+1050 
-1064 TNTVQASADLTVNPV
+1064 
-1079 NDLPVP
+1079 
-1085 QDQQFSVEE
+1085 
-1094 DGTLIFTDADLLT
+1094 
-1107 GATDIEGDN
+1107 
-1116 LTVEGVTYD
+1116 
-1125 GGDGILTDNG
+1125 
-1135 NGTYTFAPNENFN
+1135 
-1148 GDVNFGFDV
+1148 
-1157 SDGTDTVSANIDVS
+1157 
-1171 VTAVDDAPVSGDL
+1171 
-1184 AYSIDEDGSIRL
+1184 DEDGSIRL

-1223 ATVVANDDGS
+1223 ATVTQNDDGS

-1294 DLLTGATDVEGD
+1294 DLLTGATDIEGD
-1306 NLTVEGITYEGT
+1306 DLTVEGISYEGT
-1318 DGVLTDLGEGSYS
+1318 DGVLTDHGDGSYS

-1338 NGDVS
+1338 NGEVN

-1417 EINGNGTYIFSP
+1417 EINGNGTYTFSP

-1440 VVVADEDGATDATT
+1440 VVVTDEEGATDATT
-1454 AGINVL
+1454 AGITVL

-1481 TFSES
+1481 TFNES

-1546 VETVINVDVL
+1546 VDTVINVDVL
-1556 PINDVPVSGD
+1556 PINDAPVSGD

-1581 DQLLSQA
+1581 EQLLSQA
-1588 SDVEGEDLTASDL
+1588 SDVEGQDLTASDL
-1601 TVNGNAAVTANDDG
+1601 TVDGSATVTANDDG
-1615 SFTIVPDANFNG
+1615 SFTITPDANFNG

-1632 FNITDGT
+1632 FN
-1639 NTVQATADLT
+1639 
-1649 VNPVNDLPVPQDQ
+1649 
-1662 QFSVEEDGTLIF
+1662 
-1674 TDADL
+1674 
-1679 LTGATDIEGDNLTV
+1679 
-1693 EGVTYDGGD
+1693 
-1702 GILTDNGN
+1702 
-1710 GTYTFAPNEN
+1710 
-1720 FNGDVNFGFDVSDGT
+1720 
-1735 DTVSAN
+1735 
-1741 IDVSVTAVDDAP
+1741 
-1753 VSGDLAYSID
+1753 
-1763 EDGSIRL
+1763 
-1770 SQEQLLSQASD
+1770 
-1781 VEGDDLTASGL
+1781 
-1792 SVGGNAT
+1792 
-1799 VIQNDDG
+1799 
-1806 SFTIT
+1806 
-1811 PDENFNGDIDIS
+1811 
-1823 FDISDGTNTVQAS
+1823 
-1836 ADLTVNP
+1836 
-1843 VNDMP
+1843 
-1848 VPQDQQFSVEE
+1848 
-1859 DGTLIFTDADLLT
+1859 
-1872 GATDIEGDNLT
+1872 
-1883 VEGVTYDG
+1883 
-1891 GDGILTDNGNGT
+1891 
-1903 YTFAPNENFNGDV
+1903 
-1916 NFGFDVSDGTN
+1916 
-1927 TVQASADLTVNP
+1927 
-1939 VNDLP
+1939 
-1944 VPQDQQ
+1944 
-1950 FSVEEDGTLIFTDAD
+1950 
-1965 LLTGATDIEGDNLTV
+1965 
-1980 EAVTYDGGDGILT
+1980 
-1993 DNGNGTYTFAPNEN
+1993 
-2007 FNGDVN
+2007 
-2013 FGFEVSDGTD
+2013 
-2023 TVSANIDVSVTAVDD
+2023 
-2038 APVSGDL
+2038 
-2045 AYSVDEDGSIRL
+2045 
-2057 SQEQLL
+2057 
-2063 SQASDVEGDDLT
+2063 
-2075 ASSLTVDGDATVV
+2075 
-2088 ANDDGSFT
+2088 
-2096 ITPDENFNGD
+2096 
-2106 IDISFDISDGTNT
+2106 
-2119 VQASADL
+2119 
-2126 TVNPVNDLPVPQ
+2126 
-2138 DQQFSIAEDGT
+2138 
-2149 LQFTDADLLTGAT
+2149 
-2162 DVEGDNL
+2162 
-2169 TVEGITYEGTDGVLT
+2169 
-2184 DLGEGS
+2184 
-2190 YSFAPNENFN
+2190 
-2200 GDVSFSFDVSDG
+2200 
-2212 TDTVSANIDVSVTP
+2212 
-2226 ENDPPVAGSTSY
+2226 
-2238 TVNEDNS
+2238 
-2245 ITISDAQLLAT
+2245 
-2256 SSDIEGDVS
+2256 
-2265 IDSVT
+2265 
-2270 YSGSD
+2270 
-2275 GVLEINGNG
+2275 
-2284 TYIFSPNENFSGE
+2284 
-2297 IALDVVVADEDGA
+2297 
-2310 TDATTAGINVLEVND
+2310 
-2325 PPVAGP
+2325 
-2331 TSYTIDED
+2331 
-2339 SVLTFSE
+2339 
-2346 SQVLLNASDVEGDVE
+2346 LN
-2361 LVGISYDGPDGIFSV
+2361 
-2376 NGDGTCS
+2376 
-2383 FAPNE
+2383 
-2388 NFNGQVQLDVTI
+2388 
-2400 RDEDG
+2400 
-2405 AEVETVINVDVLPIN
+2405 
-2420 DVPVSGDL
+2420 
-2428 AYNVNEDGSITLSQD
+2428 
-2443 QLLSQASDVEGEDLT
+2443 
-2458 ASDLTVNGNA
+2458 
-2468 AVTAN
+2468 
-2473 DDGSFTIVP
+2473 
-2482 DANFNGDIDI
+2482 
-2492 QFNITDGTDTVQATA
+2492 DGTDTVQATA
-2507 DLTVNPVNDLPVPQ
+2507 DLTVNPVNDLPAPQ
-2521 DQQFSIAEDGTLQFT
+2521 DQQFSIEEDGTLQFT

-2544 SDIDGEDLTV
+2544 SDIDGDDLTV

-2577 PNENFNGDVNFS
+2577 PNENFNGYVNFS
-2589 FDVSDGTD
+2589 FDVSDGTE

-2625 DNAITISDEQLLAN
+2625 DNTITISDEQLLVN
-2639 SSDVEGAVSV
+2639 SSDVEGAVSI

-2735 ASDIEGEVELVG
+2735 ASDVEGGVELVG
-2747 INYDGSDGIFTVNGD
+2747 INYDGSDGIFIVNGD

-2779 GVTIQDE
+2779 GVTIKDE

-2791 ETQINVDVLPINDA
+2791 DTHINVDVLPIND
-2805 PVSGDLAYTINEDS
+2805 PPTSGDLAYTINEDS

-2824 QEQLLARA
+2824 QDQLLARA
-2832 GDIDSDNLE
+2832 GDIDSENLE

-2852 IQHNDDGSYTIT
+2852 IQQNDDGSYTIT
-2864 PNADYNGDLDLN
+2864 PDADYNGDLDLS

-2885 EVQVGLDITVNPLN
+2885 SVQVGLDITVNPLN
-2899 DLPQAQDQQFT
+2899 DLPQAQDQQFS

-2949 LSDIGDGTYSF
+2949 LSDNGDGTYSF
-2960 APNENFNGDVQ
+2960 APNENFNGEVQ

-2976 FDGTDSTSAVI
+2976 SDGTGSTAAVI

-3025 DVEGDVSLSGVSYSG
+3025 DVEGDVALSSVTYAG

-3070 VVDEDG
+3070 VVDEAG

-3113 EQLLANATDIEGD
+3113 EQLLANATDVEGD
-3126 ELTATNLQTNDPDAT
+3126 ELTASNLQTNDPDAT
-3141 IVANDDGS
+3141 IVTNDDGS

-3161 LDFTYSISDGENEVL
+3161 LDFTYSISDGDNEVL

-3191 AGEEIFIQAEEDQ
+3191 AGEEIFIQAQEDQ

-3229 NVNDEWVVLEVGQEV
+3229 NLDNEWVVLEVGQEV

-3302 NDEPLGAWN
+3302 NDDPLGAWN
-3311 GNTHIGHGIGDT
+3311 GNTHIGHGLGDT

-3348 HLDGLGGWFMEESR
+3348 HLDGLGGWFMEDSR
-3362 HFTEVEIRAFNDDGE
+3362 HFTEVEIKAFNEDGD

-3389 SNYETDYTLTT
+3389 GGYETDYTLTV

-3427 TCPDEAVFTSIG
+3427 TCHDEAVFTSIG

-3456 DSEIELTAD
+3456 DNEIELTAD
-3465 LPNITVD
+3465 LPNITID

-3516 TLTDNGDGTWTVTPG
+3516 TLTDNGDGTWTVTPD

-3549 TDSNIININFES
+3549 TDDNIININFES

-3566 IVSGPI
+3566 IVSGPM

-3583 FSADDLLVNTTD
+3583 FSADDLLANTTD
-3595 VEGDA
+3595 VEGDT
-3600 LSISDITYGGDDG
+3600 LSISDITYGGDHG
-3613 DLIDNGDGTFTFMPN
+3613 DLVDNGDGTFTFMPN

-3642 DGTDEVATHLDLTVV
+3642 DGTDEVATHLDLTVI
-3657 PVNDVPVP
+3657 PVNDIPVP

-3724 PTENFSGE
+3724 PAENFSGE

-3737 DISDGQASAPSTAT
+3737 DISDGQASAPSIAT

-3786 NATDID
+3786 NATDVD
-3792 GDNLQAV
+3792 GDNLEAV
-3799 NLATNDPNAVIA
+3799 NFATNDPNAVIV

-3844 ADLNLTVN
+3844 ADLNLIVN

-3919 QGFFGNVDLA
+3919 QGFFGNVDLT

-3948 FVNDAPEATPM
+3948 FVNDTPEATPM

-3968 ILVTQEMLLENA
+3968 ILVTQEMLLESA

-3988 FATSLE
+3988 FASALE

-4097 ITDNGDGT
+4097 VTDNGDGT

-4126 GTDEVE
+4126 GTTEVE
-4132 QDINVHIE
+4132 QDLNVHIE

-4206 GVLNDQENGITSYN
+4206 GVLNDQDNGITSYN

-4233 GYQNAAGYYKVD
+4233 GYQNTAGYYKVD

-4263 GGGGDLVPGQDQFS
+4263 DGGGDLVPGQDQFS
-4277 FQVAEGESFNL
+4277 FQVEEGESFNL
-4288 FLIPNGHQHNDFNA
+4288 FLIPNGHQHNDFDA
-4302 MQEGQYEFRAEDGSP
+4302 MQDGQYEFRAADGSP
-4317 ANMDTVDPQLIF
+4317 ANMDTVDPQLVF
-4329 IGADGTETVVQGENG
+4329 VAADGTETVVQGQNG

-4356 NQDGLE
+4356 NQDGIE

-4368 NEGGE
+4368 NEDGE

-4383 GGDADYADFN
+4383 GGDADYTDFN

-4404 IYSGEVTVGPDGTV
+4404 IYSGEVTVGPVGTV
-4418 NLPTTAIENSLQIQ
+4418 NLPTTAIENALQIQ

-4490 SITIT
+4490 SIIIT

-4530 GTYTLTPDTDFNG
+4530 GTYTLTPDADFNG
-4543 DVSFTFDV
+4543 DVNFTFDV

-4578 TFTVGEDGVLT
+4578 AFTVGEDGVLT

-4598 ATDIEG
+4598 ATDIE
-4604 DDLSVEGV
+4604 
-4612 TYTGTDGVLTD
+4612 
-4623 NGDGTYSFAPN
+4623 
-4634 ENFNGDV
+4634 
-4641 NFSFNVSDGTDTV
+4641 
-4654 TANIDVSVTPE
+4654 
-4665 NDPPVAGNTSYTV
+4665 
-4678 HEDNSIT
+4678 
-4685 ISNEQL
+4685 
-4691 LANSSDIE
+4691 
-4699 GEVAIDS
+4699 
-4706 VTYTGSDGVLEING
+4706 
-4720 DGTYTF
+4720 
-4726 SPNENFNGEVSLDV
+4726 
-4740 VVVDED
+4740 
-4746 DAAVSTIAG
+4746 
-4755 ITVLEVDDPPVAG
+4755 
-4768 PTSYTIDEDSVLTF
+4768 
-4782 NESQILLNASDI
+4782 
-4794 EGDVELVEINYDGPD
+4794 
-4809 GIFSINGDGT
+4809 
-4819 CSFAPNENF
+4819 
-4828 NGQVQLDVTIQDED
+4828 
-4842 GAQVD
+4842 
-4847 TYITVDVLP
+4847 
-4856 INDVPVSGDLAYSV
+4856 
-4870 EEDGSITLSQE
+4870 
-4881 QLLAQASDIEG
+4881 
-4892 DDLTA
+4892 
-4897 ANLTVGGDAIVTAND
+4897 
-4912 DGSFTITPDANFNG
+4912 
-4926 DIDLTF
+4926 
-4932 DINDGTDTFVATA
+4932 
-4945 DLTVNPVNDLPQ
+4945 
-4957 PQAQTFS
+4957 
-4964 IGEDG
+4964 
-4969 IFNFTD
+4969 
-4975 EDLLTGTTD
+4975 
-4984 IDGDDLSVEGVTY
+4984 GDDLSVEGVTY

-5017 ENFNGDVNFSFD
+5017 ENFNGDVNLSFN
-5029 VSDGTDTVQA
+5029 VSDGTDTVTA

-5090 TYTGSDGVF
+5090 TYSGSDGVL
-5099 EDNGDGTYTFSPNEN
+5099 EINGNGTYTFSPNEN
-5114 FNGEVSLDVVV
+5114 FNGEISLDVVV
-5125 TDEDGTT
+5125 VDEDDAAV
-5132 ESTTAGVTV
+5132 STTAGITV
-5141 LEVNDPPIAGST
+5141 LEVNDPPVAGPT
-5153 SYSVNEDEVITI
+5153 SYTIDEDSVLTFNETQV
-5165 SAEQLLAN
+5165 LLN

-5178 GEVAIDS
+5178 GDVQLVEINYD
-5185 VTYTGADGIFTD
+5185 GPDGIFSI
-5197 NGNGTFS
+5197 NGDGTCS
-5204 FAPNANFD
+5204 FAPNENFN
-5212 GDVSLDVVV
+5212 GQVQLDV
-5221 TDEDGATATTTASI
+5221 TIQDEDGAQVDTHITV
-5235 DVLPVNDAPVSG
+5235 DVLPINDVPVSG

-5261 SQEQLLAQASDIE
+5261 SQEQLLSQANDVD
-5274 GDDLTAANLTVGGDA
+5274 GDDLTASNLMVDGDA

-5313 AFDINDGTD
+5313 TFDINDGVD

-5344 TFSIGEDGILNFT
+5344 AFSIGEDGVLSFT

-5389 NGDGTYSFAP
+5389 NGDGSYSFAP
-5399 NENFNGDVN
+5399 NEDFNGDVN

-5446 DNSITISNEQLLANS
+5446 DNSITISDEQLLANSSDIEGEVAIDSVAYTGADGVLEDNGNGTYTFSPNENFNGEVSLDVVVTDEEGATEATTAGISVLEVNDPPVAGSTSYTVHEDNSITISNEQLLANS
-5461 SDIEGEV
+5461 SDIEGEFAI
-5468 VVDSVTY
+5468 DSVAY
-5475 TGSDGVFEDNGDGT
+5475 SGADGVFEDNGNGT

-5508 TDEDGTTE
+5508 TDEDGATE
-5516 STTAGVTVL
+5516 ATTAGVTVL
-5525 EVNDPPIAGST
+5525 EVNDPPVAGST
-5536 SYSVSEDE
+5536 SYSVNEDE

-5567 SVTYTGSDGIFTD
+5567 SVNYTGADGIFTD
-5580 NGDGTFSFAPNAN
+5580 NGNGTFSFAPNAN

-5603 VTDEEG
+5603 VTDEDG
-5609 ATVATNAS
+5609 ATVATSTS
-5617 IDVLPVNDA
+5617 IDVLPINDP

-5640 SITLSQEQLL
+5640 SIILNQEQLL
-5650 AQAADVDGDD
+5650 SQASDVDGDE

-5682 TVTPGTDFNGNID
+5682 TVTPDANFNGDID
-5695 LNFDISDGTASI
+5695 LSFDISDGTESI

-5749 DIEGDDLVAS
+5749 DIEGGDLVAS

-5857 GEQGDETTVIGTVL
+5857 GEQGDETTVTGTVL

-5876 NPVVGADVT
+5876 SPVVGADVT
-5885 LTDNAGHSYT
+5885 MTDNAGHSYT
-5895 TVTDQSGNYSVNG
+5895 TVTDQFGHYSVSG

-5914 SVTIEQE
+5914 TVTIEQE
-5921 GSITSSFLVPAGEDT
+5921 GSITSSFLIPAGEDT

-5958 GESPQ
+5958 GESPR

-5969 WLYDTETGN
+5969 WLYDTENGN

-6005 NGNGPE
+6005 NGGGPE

-6052 LVETFTPELPE
+6052 LVETFTPDLPD
-6063 NPSGEHW
+6063 NPTGEHW

-6081 PSQDVGSENSFELP
+6081 PSQDVGSENAFDLP
-6095 TSEEVLANVNGIDI
+6095 TAEEALANENGINI
-6109 SELLMG
+6109 SELLTG
-6115 DEGGDSGDTGGNEPS
+6115 DEDGDSGETGGNEPS

-6200 EDGSLTFTD
+6200 EDGSLIFTD
-6209 EQLLAGTT
+6209 EQLLAGAT
-6217 DIDGDGLSVESVN
+6217 DIDGENLSVESVN

-6255 GNIDLTYDVSDG
+6255 GNVDLTYDVSDG

-6287 AGSTTYS
+6287 AGTTAYS

-6304 DAQLLANSSDVE
+6304 DTQLLANSSDVE

-6327 GTDGV
+6327 STDGV

-6397 TVNEAQLLANSS
+6397 TISEAQLIANSS

-6436 YSFAPNENFNGNVS
+6436 YSFAANENFNGNIN
-6450 LDVTVADE
+6450 LDVTVIDD

-6498 QLLAQASDVDGDDL
+6498 QLLAQASDL
-6512 TAANLT
+6512 
-6518 AGDNATVTAN
+6518 
-6528 DDGSFTI
+6528 
-6535 TPDADFNG
+6535 
-6543 DIDLSFD
+6543 
-6550 VSDGVETVQAGV
+6550 
-6562 DLTVNPVNDIAV
+6562 
-6574 VEDVAYTIEED
+6574 
-6585 GSLTFADADLLAGAA
+6585 
-6600 DIDGDEL
+6600 
-6607 SITDVSYTG
+6607 
-6616 AEGVFT
+6616 
-6622 DNGDGTYSFAPN
+6622 
-6634 ENFNGE
+6634 
-6640 VSLDFSVSD
+6640 
-6649 GTETV
+6649 
-6654 DANIGV
+6654 
-6660 TVTDVNDAPVSG
+6660 
-6672 ATSYQM
+6672 
-6678 NEDGT
+6678 
-6683 ITLSPEQLIA
+6683 
-6693 NSSDVDGDVS
+6693 
-6703 LDSVSYSGADGIL
+6703 
-6716 VQNEDGSVTFAPNEN
+6716 
-6731 FNGDINLDVTVI
+6731 
-6743 DDDGATAQTT
+6743 
-6753 AGIEV
+6753 
-6758 IAVNDAP
+6758 
-6765 VAGDLAYSV
+6765 
-6774 DEDGSITLSQEQLLA
+6774 
-6789 QASDVDGD
+6789 DGD

-6919 PNENFNGDVSLDF
+6919 PNENFNGEVSLDF

-6951 VNDAPVSGATSY
+6951 VNDAPVAGATSY

-6978 IANSSDVDGDVS
+6978 IANSSDVDGEVS
-6990 LDSVSYSGADGILV
+6990 LESVTYSGSDGSLV
-7004 QNEDG
+7004 QNDNG
-7009 SVTFAP
+7009 SVTFTP
-7015 NENFNGDINLDVTVI
+7015 SENFNGDISLDVVVT
-7030 DDDGATAQTTAGIE
+7030 DDDGATATTTAGIE

-7050 GPESEDVKLTTAE
+7050 GPESEEVELTTAE

-7151 APTIEMQ
+7151 APMIEMQ

-7181 DEISIESITVRSP
+7181 DEISIESITVRAP

-7232 EGSLNVD
+7232 DGSLNVD

-7275 DIDTTDLV
+7275 DIDTADLV
-7283 VSRIINA
+7283 VSRIITA
-7290 DGEDGGELT
+7290 DGEDGGEVT

-7313 FSGTSD
+7313 FAGVSD

-7328 FETVLDVPVFVRP
+7328 FETVLDVPVYVRP
-7341 VADGA
+7341 AADGA
-7346 VITTDHDGPLV
+7346 VISTDHDGPLV

-7392 VTDGEHCDDHRTG
+7392 VTDGVNTVMITEPGQYIDLFDWDISNIQMTPPEDFHGEFFVTVSATTVDYGDEPEAFEDGIDSGDFETLAGDSIILTADDLIGLAENVNADSDDEVKLVHLADRSQGEIVDNGDGTWTFTPASGFTG
-7405 SIYRPVRM
+7405 EADIAYVIDKDGVLHDEQTGVVVKEGDSRENAAPEINSITTTEIAADTTLSFTDEDMLANLIDAEGDSLSIESVSLMEGQGVIESDNQGNYQFTPAEDYTGDVQVGFIATDGENRIESFFNVDIQDAEELALSE
-7413 GYLKH
+7413 GYVLAGDG
-7418 SNDAS
+7418 SLIITESQLVDELGVSDSAQVADVADANDAGFFAESGEGQWTYWPNEDFDGNLAMNVEVNDGSEVSSHSLSIQVADNSAQSDEPPVQAAQVTEEQQLDVVQQTVDQVQDVETEVENSVADVTAAPGDTISISVPDEVSGNESVDYADMSGLPEGATVSNALDNGDGSFTISGNLDQPVSVELPEGYEGTSEVQFQGYDDLGSSIDGASGSVEVEIDDQYTMQGSTQEQQPDMAGMESGGSDWTSSGGQEQGIDFTDDSGSFDSDSQTGTDQGNDLDQSQI

>member
-44 TTIATGA
+44 STIATGA

-66 NPSGAGNEEEASASG
+66 NPSGAGNAEDASASG
-81 GAAEEETPESDEG
+81 AAVQDETPESDG
-94 SDDTQSNVVGGA
+94 NSDAAQSNVVGGA
-106 ASDASSDDASGSG
+106 ASEAGSDNAAGSG
-119 GGSGAGAQAVG
+119 GAAGAGAQAVG
-130 GENAAASEGGSDAEG
+130 GDNAESATGGSDAEG
-145 NEDQG
+145 NEEQG

-160 AEASESDEQQTGDD
+160 STSSESGEQQVGDD

-180 EETFAVDVEASDEET
+180 EETFAVDVQASDEET

-204 SETVN
+204 SETVS
-209 ETFKIKVESEN
+209 ETFKIQVESEN
-220 DAPEAEQNLAY
+220 DAPEAEQDLAY

-267 DATVQENG
+267 DATVQDNG

-284 TDFNGELD
+284 ADFNGELD

-321 EDKTFEIEEDGTLIF
+321 EDKTFEIEEDGTLVF

-377 APNENFNGDVNFGFE
+377 APNENFNGDVNFGF
-392 VSDGT
+392 
-397 DTVSANIDVSVT
+397 N
-409 AVDDAP
+409 
-415 VSGDLAYSVDEDGS
+415 
-429 IRLSQEQLLSQASD
+429 
-443 VEGDDLTASEL
+443 
-454 SVGGNATVIQNDDGS
+454 
-469 FTITP
+469 
-474 DENFNGDIDIS
+474 
-485 FDISDG
+485 
-491 SNTVQ
+491 
-496 ASADLTVNPVNDLPV
+496 
-511 PQDQQFSVEEDGTLI
+511 
-526 FTDADLL
+526 
-533 TGATDI
+533 
-539 EGDNL
+539 
-544 TVEGVT
+544 
-550 YDGGDGILTDNG
+550 
-562 NGTYTFAPNENFNGD
+562 
-577 VNFGFDVSDGT
+577 
-588 DTVSA
+588 
-593 NIDVSV
+593 
-599 TAVDDAPVSG
+599 
-609 DLAYSIDEDGSIRL
+609 
-623 SQEQL
+623 
-628 LSQASDVEGDDLTA
+628 
-642 SGLSVGGNAT
+642 
-652 VIQNDDGSFTITPD
+652 
-666 ENFNGDIDISFDISD
+666 
-681 GTNTVQASADLTV
+681 
-694 NPVNDLPVPQDQQFS
+694 
-709 VEEDGTLIFT
+709 
-719 DAELLTGATDI
+719 
-730 EGDNL
+730 
-735 TVEGVTYDGGDG
+735 
-747 ILTDNGNGTYT
+747 
-758 FAPNENFN
+758 
-766 GDVNFNFDV
+766 
-775 SDGTDTVSANI
+775 
-786 DVSVTAVDDAPV
+786 
-798 SGDLAY
+798 
-804 SVDED
+804 
-809 GSIRLSQEQLLSQAS
+809 
-824 DVEGDDLTA
+824 
-833 SGLTVGGDATVVAN
+833 
-847 DDGSF
+847 
-852 TITPDE
+852 
-858 DFNGDIDISFDI
+858 
-870 SDGTN
+870 
-875 TVQASADLTVNPVN
+875 
-889 DLPVPQDQ
+889 
-897 QFSVEEDGTLI
+897 
-908 FTDADLLTGAT
+908 
-919 DIEGDNLTV
+919 
-928 EGVTYDGGDG
+928 
-938 ILTDNGN
+938 
-945 GTYTFAPNEN
+945 
-955 FNGDVNFGFDVSDG
+955 
-969 TDTVSANID
+969 
-978 VSVTAVDDAPVS
+978 
-990 GDLAYSIDED
+990 
-1000 GSIRLSQEQLLSQ
+1000 
-1013 ASDVEGDDLTASGL
+1013 
-1027 TVGGDA
+1027 
-1033 TVTQN
+1033 
-1038 DDGSFTITPDEN
+1038 
-1050 FNGDIDISFDIADG
+1050 
-1064 TNTVQASADLTVNPV
+1064 
-1079 NDLPVP
+1079 
-1085 QDQQFSVEE
+1085 
-1094 DGTLIFTDADLLT
+1094 
-1107 GATDIEGDN
+1107 
-1116 LTVEGVTYD
+1116 
-1125 GGDGILTDNG
+1125 
-1135 NGTYTFAPNENFN
+1135 
-1148 GDVNFGFDV
+1148 
-1157 SDGTDTVSANIDVS
+1157 
-1171 VTAVDDAPVSGDL
+1171 
-1184 AYSIDEDGSIRL
+1184 
-1196 SQEQL
+1196 
-1201 LSQASDVEG
+1201 
-1210 DDLTASSLTVGGD
+1210 
-1223 ATVVANDDGS
+1223 
-1233 FTITPDENFNG
+1233 
-1244 DIDISFDISDGTN
+1244 
-1257 TVQASADLT
+1257 
-1266 VNPVNDL
+1266 
-1273 PVPQDQQFS
+1273 
-1282 IAEDGT
+1282 
-1288 LQFTDA
+1288 
-1294 DLLTGATDVEGD
+1294 
-1306 NLTVEGITYEGT
+1306 
-1318 DGVLTDLGEGSYS
+1318 
-1331 FAPNENF
+1331 
-1338 NGDVS
+1338 
-1343 FSFDVSDG
+1343 VSDG

-1417 EINGNGTYIFSP
+1417 EINGNGTYTFSP

-1546 VETVINVDVL
+1546 IETVINVDVL

-1588 SDVEGEDLTASDL
+1588 SDVEGDDLTASDL
-1601 TVNGNAAVTANDDG
+1601 TVDGNATVTANDDG
-1615 SFTIVPDANFNG
+1615 SFTIVP
-1627 DIDIQ
+1627 
-1632 FNITDGT
+1632 
-1639 NTVQATADLT
+1639 
-1649 VNPVNDLPVPQDQ
+1649 
-1662 QFSVEEDGTLIF
+1662 E
-1674 TDADL
+1674 
-1679 LTGATDIEGDNLTV
+1679 
-1693 EGVTYDGGD
+1693 
-1702 GILTDNGN
+1702 
-1710 GTYTFAPNEN
+1710 
-1720 FNGDVNFGFDVSDGT
+1720 
-1735 DTVSAN
+1735 
-1741 IDVSVTAVDDAP
+1741 
-1753 VSGDLAYSID
+1753 
-1763 EDGSIRL
+1763 
-1770 SQEQLLSQASD
+1770 
-1781 VEGDDLTASGL
+1781 
-1792 SVGGNAT
+1792 
-1799 VIQNDDG
+1799 
-1806 SFTIT
+1806 
-1811 PDENFNGDIDIS
+1811 
-1823 FDISDGTNTVQAS
+1823 
-1836 ADLTVNP
+1836 
-1843 VNDMP
+1843 
-1848 VPQDQQFSVEE
+1848 
-1859 DGTLIFTDADLLT
+1859 
-1872 GATDIEGDNLT
+1872 
-1883 VEGVTYDG
+1883 
-1891 GDGILTDNGNGT
+1891 
-1903 YTFAPNENFNGDV
+1903 
-1916 NFGFDVSDGTN
+1916 
-1927 TVQASADLTVNP
+1927 
-1939 VNDLP
+1939 
-1944 VPQDQQ
+1944 
-1950 FSVEEDGTLIFTDAD
+1950 
-1965 LLTGATDIEGDNLTV
+1965 
-1980 EAVTYDGGDGILT
+1980 
-1993 DNGNGTYTFAPNEN
+1993 
-2007 FNGDVN
+2007 
-2013 FGFEVSDGTD
+2013 
-2023 TVSANIDVSVTAVDD
+2023 
-2038 APVSGDL
+2038 
-2045 AYSVDEDGSIRL
+2045 
-2057 SQEQLL
+2057 
-2063 SQASDVEGDDLT
+2063 
-2075 ASSLTVDGDATVV
+2075 
-2088 ANDDGSFT
+2088 
-2096 ITPDENFNGD
+2096 
-2106 IDISFDISDGTNT
+2106 
-2119 VQASADL
+2119 
-2126 TVNPVNDLPVPQ
+2126 
-2138 DQQFSIAEDGT
+2138 
-2149 LQFTDADLLTGAT
+2149 
-2162 DVEGDNL
+2162 
-2169 TVEGITYEGTDGVLT
+2169 
-2184 DLGEGS
+2184 
-2190 YSFAPNENFN
+2190 
-2200 GDVSFSFDVSDG
+2200 
-2212 TDTVSANIDVSVTP
+2212 
-2226 ENDPPVAGSTSY
+2226 
-2238 TVNEDNS
+2238 
-2245 ITISDAQLLAT
+2245 
-2256 SSDIEGDVS
+2256 
-2265 IDSVT
+2265 
-2270 YSGSD
+2270 
-2275 GVLEINGNG
+2275 
-2284 TYIFSPNENFSGE
+2284 
-2297 IALDVVVADEDGA
+2297 
-2310 TDATTAGINVLEVND
+2310 
-2325 PPVAGP
+2325 
-2331 TSYTIDED
+2331 
-2339 SVLTFSE
+2339 
-2346 SQVLLNASDVEGDVE
+2346 
-2361 LVGISYDGPDGIFSV
+2361 
-2376 NGDGTCS
+2376 
-2383 FAPNE
+2383 
-2388 NFNGQVQLDVTI
+2388 
-2400 RDEDG
+2400 
-2405 AEVETVINVDVLPIN
+2405 
-2420 DVPVSGDL
+2420 
-2428 AYNVNEDGSITLSQD
+2428 
-2443 QLLSQASDVEGEDLT
+2443 
-2458 ASDLTVNGNA
+2458 
-2468 AVTAN
+2468 
-2473 DDGSFTIVP
+2473 
-2482 DANFNGDIDI
+2482 ANFNGDIDI

-2521 DQQFSIAEDGTLQFT
+2521 DQQFSIEEDGTLQFT
-2536 DADLLTGA
+2536 DADLLSGA
-2544 SDIDGEDLTV
+2544 TDVDGDDLTV

-2577 PNENFNGDVNFS
+2577 PNDNFNGDVNFS
-2589 FDVSDGTD
+2589 FDVSDGTE

-2639 SSDVEGAVSV
+2639 SLDVEGAVSV
-2649 DSVTYSGTDGVF
+2649 DTVTYSGTDGVF

-2686 VADEDGSIDET
+2686 VADEEGAIDET

-2735 ASDIEGEVELVG
+2735 ASDVEGDVELVG

-2819 SITLS
+2819 SITLT
-2824 QEQLLARA
+2824 QDQLLARA

-2852 IQHNDDGSYTIT
+2852 IQQNEDGSYTIT
-2864 PNADYNGDLDLN
+2864 PDADYNGDLDLS

-2916 LLFTDADLLAG
+2916 LLFTDEDLLAG

-2940 VLYTGADGV
+2940 VLYTGADGI
-2949 LSDIGDGTYSF
+2949 LSDNGDGTYSF

-2976 FDGTDSTSAVI
+2976 SDGTGSTTAVI

-2996 PPVAGSTSYTVQED
+2996 PPVAGSTAYTVQED
-3010 GQITISDEQLLANSS
+3010 GQITISAEQLLANSS
-3025 DVEGDVSLSGVSYSG
+3025 DVEGDVSLSSVSYDG

-3049 NGTYTFT
+3049 NGTFTFT

-3099 QAEVDEDNSITITQ
+3099 EAEVDEDNSITITQ
-3113 EQLLANATDIEGD
+3113 EQLLANATDVEGD
-3126 ELTATNLQTNDPDAT
+3126 ELTASNLQTNDPDAT

-3176 TTLDLTVNPVNDAPE
+3176 TTLDLTVNPVNDVPE
-3191 AGEEIFIQAEEDQ
+3191 AGEEIFIQAQEDQ

-3229 NVNDEWVVLEVGQEV
+3229 NLDNEWVVLEVGQEV

-3249 VRFVPSEGAL
+3249 VRFVPSEDAL
-3259 AEGTHTT
+3259 ANGTHTT

-3302 NDEPLGAWN
+3302 NDDPLGAWN

-3323 DRQGLSGDEKLTVS
+3323 DRQGLSGDEKLTIS

-3362 HFTEVEIRAFNDDGE
+3362 HFTEVEIKAFNEDGD

-3389 SNYETDYTLTT
+3389 GTFETDYTLTVN
-3400 SEPVSYFELGT
+3400 EPVSYFELGT

-3427 TCPDEAVFTSIG
+3427 TFHDEAVFTSIG

-3456 DSEIELTAD
+3456 DNEIELTAD
-3465 LPNITVD
+3465 LPNITID

-3516 TLTDNGDGTWTVTPG
+3516 TLTDNGDGTWTVTPD
-3531 ENFHGEIEL
+3531 ENFYGEIEL
-3540 GYQVTDGEL
+3540 GYQVSDGEL
-3549 TDSNIININFES
+3549 TDSNIMNINFES

-3583 FSADDLLVNTTD
+3583 FSADDLLANTTD

-3613 DLIDNGDGTFTFMPN
+3613 ELVDNGDGTFTFMPN

-3678 MIIEAKDLLSGA
+3678 IVIEAKDLLSGA

-3724 PTENFSGE
+3724 PAENFYGE

-3737 DISDGQASAPSTAT
+3737 DISDGQASAPSTAR

-3765 PIEAAV
+3765 LIEAAV

-3786 NATDID
+3786 NATDVD
-3792 GDNLQAV
+3792 SDNLEAV
-3799 NLATNDPNAVIA
+3799 NLATNDPNAVIV

-3968 ILVTQEMLLENA
+3968 ILVTQAMLLENA

-3988 FATSLE
+3988 FASALE

-4023 FTYEVSDGELSTSND
+4023 FTYEVSDGELSTAND

-4097 ITDNGDGT
+4097 VTDNGNGT

-4132 QDINVHIE
+4132 QDLSVHIE

-4277 FQVAEGESFNL
+4277 FQVEEGESFNL

-4302 MQEGQYEFRAEDGSP
+4302 MQDGQYEFRAADGSP
-4317 ANMDTVDPQLIF
+4317 ANMDTVDPQLVF
-4329 IGADGTETVVQGENG
+4329 VAADGTETVVQGQNG

-4356 NQDGLE
+4356 NQDGIE

-4368 NEGGE
+4368 NEDGE

-4383 GGDADYADFN
+4383 GGDADYTDFN

-4404 IYSGEVTVGPDGTV
+4404 IYSGEITVGPDGAI
-4418 NLPTTAIENSLQIQ
+4418 NLPITAIDNELQLQ
-4432 LPEDFNEQ
+4432 LPEDFNQ
-4440 LEVHVTATAT
+4440 HLEVHVTATAT
-4450 ELSNDDSETVSQTI
+4450 ELSNDDSEVVSQTI
-4464 YINATGA
+4464 YINATGVTVD
-4471 HIEHAPEALPVA
+4471 HAPEALPVA
-4483 ATVEEDG
+4483 ATVQEDG
-4490 SITIT
+4490 SIVVS
-4495 QEDLLANARDLDGD
+4495 QEDLLANASDLDGD

-4517 TDDESVTITDNGD
+4517 TDDDSVTITDNGD
-4530 GTYTLTPDTDFNG
+4530 GTYTLTPDADFNG

-4551 SDGDDVV
+4551 SDGDDVI

-4578 TFTVGEDGVLT
+4578 AFTVNEDGVLT
-4589 FNDQDLLTG
+4589 FTDQDLLTG

-4612 TYTGTDGVLTD
+4612 TYTGADGVLTD

-4665 NDPPVAGNTSYTV
+4665 NDPPVAGSTSYTV

-4706 VTYTGSDGVLEING
+4706 VTYSGSDGVLEING
-4720 DGTYTF
+4720 NGTYTF

-4746 DAAVSTIAG
+4746 DAAVSTTAG
-4755 ITVLEVDDPPVAG
+4755 ITVLEVNDPPVAG

-4782 NESQILLNASDI
+4782 NESQVLLNASDI
-4794 EGDVELVEINYDGPD
+4794 EGDVQLVEINYDGPD

-4847 TYITVDVLP
+4847 THITVDVLP

-4881 QLLAQASDIEG
+4881 QLLSQASDVDG

-4897 ANLTVGGDAIVTAND
+4897 SNLIVDGDATVVAND

-4932 DINDGTDTFVATA
+4932 DISDGTDTLVATA

-4957 PQAQTFS
+4957 PQDQTFS

-4969 IFNFTD
+4969 ILNFTD
-4975 EDLLTGTTD
+4975 EDLLTGATD
-4984 IDGDDLSVEGVTY
+4984 IDGDNLSVEGVTY

-5003 LTDNGDGTYSFAPN
+5003 LTDNGDGSYSFAPN

-5062 EDNSITISNEQLL
+5062 EDNSITISDEQLL
-5075 ANSSDIEGEVAIDSV
+5075 ANSSDIEGDVAVDSV
-5090 TYTGSDGVF
+5090 TYSGTDGVF
-5099 EDNGDGTYTFSPNEN
+5099 EDNGDGTYTFLPNEN

-5125 TDEDGTT
+5125 ADEDGAT
-5132 ESTTAGVTV
+5132 EATTAGITV
-5141 LEVNDPPIAGST
+5141 LEVNDSPIAGVT

-5165 SAEQLLAN
+5165 SSEQLLAN

-5185 VTYTGADGIFTD
+5185 V
-5197 NGNGTFS
+5197 N
-5204 FAPNANFD
+5204 
-5212 GDVSLDVVV
+5212 
-5221 TDEDGATATTTASI
+5221 
-5235 DVLPVNDAPVSG
+5235 
-5247 DLAYSVEEDGSITL
+5247 
-5261 SQEQLLAQASDIE
+5261 
-5274 GDDLTAANLTVGGDA
+5274 
-5289 TVTANDDGSFTIT
+5289 
-5302 PDANFNGDIDL
+5302 
-5313 AFDINDGTD
+5313 
-5322 TLVATADLTVN
+5322 
-5333 PVNDLPQPQDQ
+5333 
-5344 TFSIGEDGILNFT
+5344 
-5357 DEDLL
+5357 
-5362 TGATD
+5362 
-5367 IDGDDLSVE
+5367 
-5376 GVTYTG
+5376 
-5382 ADGVLTD
+5382 
-5389 NGDGTYSFAP
+5389 
-5399 NENFNGDVN
+5399 
-5408 FSFDVSDGTDTVQA
+5408 
-5422 NIDVSVT
+5422 
-5429 PENDPPV
+5429 
-5436 AGSTSYTVHE
+5436 
-5446 DNSITISNEQLLANS
+5446 
-5461 SDIEGEV
+5461 
-5468 VVDSVTY
+5468 
-5475 TGSDGVFEDNGDGT
+5475 
-5489 YTFSPNEN
+5489 
-5497 FNGEVSLDVVV
+5497 
-5508 TDEDGTTE
+5508 
-5516 STTAGVTVL
+5516 
-5525 EVNDPPIAGST
+5525 
-5536 SYSVSEDE
+5536 
-5544 VITISAEQLLANASD
+5544 
-5559 IEGEVAID
+5559 
-5567 SVTYTGSDGIFTD
+5567 YTGSDGIFTD

-5603 VTDEEG
+5603 VTDEDG

-5617 IDVLPVNDA
+5617 IDVMPVNDA

-5640 SITLSQEQLL
+5640 SINLSQEQLL
-5650 AQAADVDGDD
+5650 AQASDVDGDD

-5682 TVTPGTDFNGNID
+5682 TVTPDADFNGDID
-5695 LNFDISDGTASI
+5695 LSFDISDGTETI
-5707 VANADLTVNPV
+5707 LANADLTVNPA

-5857 GEQGDETTVIGTVL
+5857 GEQGDETTVTGTVL

-5876 NPVVGADVT
+5876 SPVVGADVT
-5885 LTDNAGHSYT
+5885 MTDNAGHSYT
-5895 TVTDQSGNYSVNG
+5895 TVTDQSGNYSVSG

-5914 SVTIEQE
+5914 TVTIEQE

-5958 GESPQ
+5958 GESPR

-5969 WLYDTETGN
+5969 WLYDTENGN

-6005 NGNGPE
+6005 NGGGPE

-6024 YSVHNYTNRSWDV
+6024 YSVHNYTSRSWDV

-6052 LVETFTPELPE
+6052 LVETFSPDLSD
-6063 NPSGEHW
+6063 NPSGDHW

-6076 NGVVV
+6076 NGVIV
-6081 PSQDVGSENSFELP
+6081 PSQDVGTQNAFDLP
-6095 TSEEVLANVNGIDI
+6095 TAEEALANENGIDI
-6109 SELLMG
+6109 SELLTG
-6115 DEGGDSGDTGGNEPS
+6115 DEGDDSGDTDGNEPS
-6130 VGDVS
+6130 VGDIS
-6135 IENALITD
+6135 IDNALITD

-6209 EQLLAGTT
+6209 EQLLAVAT
-6217 DIDGDGLSVESVN
+6217 DIDGDDLSVESVN

-6255 GNIDLTYDVSDG
+6255 GNVDLTYDVSDG

-6287 AGSTTYS
+6287 AGTTSYS

-6397 TVNEAQLLANSS
+6397 IISDAQLLANSS
-6409 DIEGDVSVSDVSYSG
+6409 DIEGDVSISDVSYTG

-6436 YSFAPNENFNGNVS
+6436 YSFAPNENFNGSVS

-6458 DGATAQTTAG
+6458 DGATAQITAG

-6498 QLLAQASDVDGDDL
+6498 QLLAHASDVDGDDL

-6535 TPDADFNG
+6535 TPDANFNG

-6550 VSDGVETVQAGV
+6550 VSDGLETVQAGV
-6562 DLTVNPVNDIAV
+6562 DLTVNPVNDLPTAADQSFTV
-6574 VEDVAYTIEED
+6574 EED
-6585 GSLTFADADLLAGAA
+6585 GTLIFTDADLLAGAA
-6600 DIDGDEL
+6600 DIDGDDL

-6622 DNGDGTYSFAPN
+6622 DNGDGTYS
-6634 ENFNGE
+6634 
-6640 VSLDFSVSD
+6640 
-6649 GTETV
+6649 
-6654 DANIGV
+6654 
-6660 TVTDVNDAPVSG
+6660 
-6672 ATSYQM
+6672 
-6678 NEDGT
+6678 
-6683 ITLSPEQLIA
+6683 
-6693 NSSDVDGDVS
+6693 
-6703 LDSVSYSGADGIL
+6703 
-6716 VQNEDGSVTFAPNEN
+6716 
-6731 FNGDINLDVTVI
+6731 
-6743 DDDGATAQTT
+6743 
-6753 AGIEV
+6753 
-6758 IAVNDAP
+6758 
-6765 VAGDLAYSV
+6765 
-6774 DEDGSITLSQEQLLA
+6774 
-6789 QASDVDGD
+6789 
-6797 DLTAANLT
+6797 
-6805 AGDNATVTA
+6805 
-6814 NDDGSFTIT
+6814 
-6823 PDADFNGDIDL
+6823 
-6834 SFDLSDGTE
+6834 
-6843 TVVATADLTVN
+6843 
-6854 PVNDIAVVE
+6854 
-6863 DVAYT
+6863 
-6868 IEEDGSLTFT
+6868 
-6878 DEQLLAG
+6878 
-6885 ASDIDGDE
+6885 
-6893 LSVADVSYTGAE
+6893 
-6905 GVFTDNGDGTYTFA
+6905 FA

-6951 VNDAPVSGATSY
+6951 VNDAPVAGATSY

-6978 IANSSDVDGDVS
+6978 IANSSDVDGEVS
-6990 LDSVSYSGADGILV
+6990 LESVTYTGSDGALV
-7004 QNEDG
+7004 QNDDG
-7009 SVTFAP
+7009 SVTFTP
-7015 NENFNGDINLDVTVI
+7015 SENFNGDISLDVVVT
-7030 DDDGATAQTTAGIE
+7030 DDDGATATTTAGIE

-7050 GPESEDVKLTTAE
+7050 GPESEGVNLTTAE

-7088 SASGLQIDPSLGE
+7088 SASGLEIDPSLGE

-7181 DEISIESITVRSP
+7181 DEISIESISVRAP

-7232 EGSLNVD
+7232 DGSLNVD

-7275 DIDTTDLV
+7275 DIDTADLV
-7283 VSRIINA
+7283 VSRIITA
-7290 DGEDGGELT
+7290 DGEDGGEVT

-7313 FSGTSD
+7313 FAGVSD

-7328 FETVLDVPVFVRP
+7328 FETILDVPVFVRP

-7346 VITTDHDGPLV
+7346 VISTDHDGPLV

-7392 VTDGEHCDDHRTG
+7392 VTDGVNTVMITEPGQYIDLFDWDISNIQMTPPEDFHGEFFVTVSATTVDYGDEPEAFEDGIDSGDFETVAGDSIILTADDLIGLAENVDADSDDEVKLVHLADRSQGEIIDNGDGTWTFTPAPGFTG
-7405 SIYRPVRM
+7405 EADIAYVVDKDGVLHDEQTGVVVKEGDSQENAAPEINSITTTEIAADATLSFTDEDMLANLSDAEGDSMSIESVSLMEGQGVIESDNQGNYQFTPAEDYTGDVQVGFIATDGENRIESFFNVDIQGGDEAAENE
-7413 GYLKH
+7413 GYALADDG
-7418 SNDAS
+7418 SLPITESQLVDELGVSDTAQVVDVADANDAGFFAESGEGEWTYWPNEDFDGNLAMNVEVNDGGEVSSHSVSIQVADESVQSDELQVQAAQATEEQQVEVAQQAEDQAQDAEAEDNTADVTAAPGDTISISIPDEVSGNESVDYADMSGLPEGATVSNALDNGDGSFTISGNLEQPVSVELPEGYEGTSEIQFQGYDELGSSIDGASGSVEVEVDDQYTMQGSTQEQQPDMAGMESGGSDWTSSGGQDQGVDFTDDSGSFDSDSQTGTDQGNDFDQSSI

>member
-44 TTIATGA
+44 STVATGA

-56 ADEVNQALED
+56 ADEINQALED
-66 NPSGAGNEEEASASG
+66 NPSGAGNAEDASASG
-81 GAAEEETPESDEG
+81 AAVQEETTESG
-94 SDDTQSNVVGGA
+94 SDSDAAQSNVVDGA
-106 ASDASSDDASGSG
+106 ATETGTDGATAGS

-130 GENAAASEGGSDAEG
+130 GGESTSSDGGTDAEG
-145 NEDQG
+145 NEGQG
-150 QAARTSAAPS
+150 QAATTSASLNADS
-160 AEASESDEQQTGDD
+160 SDSGEQQANDD
-174 LDSQTV
+174 LDSQTI
-180 EETFAVDVEASDEET
+180 EETFAVDVQASDEES

-204 SETVN
+204 SETVS
-209 ETFKIKVESEN
+209 ETFKIQVESEN
-220 DAPEAEQNLAY
+220 DAPEVEQDLAY

-267 DATVQENG
+267 DATVQDNG

-284 TDFNGELD
+284 ADFNGELD
-292 LTFDISDGQE
+292 LTFDISDGQD
-302 TISSAIDLTVR
+302 TVSSAIDLTVR

-377 APNENFNGDVNFGFE
+377 APNENFNGDVNFGF
-392 VSDGT
+392 
-397 DTVSANIDVSVT
+397 
-409 AVDDAP
+409 
-415 VSGDLAYSVDEDGS
+415 
-429 IRLSQEQLLSQASD
+429 
-443 VEGDDLTASEL
+443 
-454 SVGGNATVIQNDDGS
+454 
-469 FTITP
+469 
-474 DENFNGDIDIS
+474 
-485 FDISDG
+485 
-491 SNTVQ
+491 
-496 ASADLTVNPVNDLPV
+496 
-511 PQDQQFSVEEDGTLI
+511 
-526 FTDADLL
+526 
-533 TGATDI
+533 
-539 EGDNL
+539 
-544 TVEGVT
+544 
-550 YDGGDGILTDNG
+550 
-562 NGTYTFAPNENFNGD
+562 
-577 VNFGFDVSDGT
+577 
-588 DTVSA
+588 
-593 NIDVSV
+593 
-599 TAVDDAPVSG
+599 
-609 DLAYSIDEDGSIRL
+609 
-623 SQEQL
+623 
-628 LSQASDVEGDDLTA
+628 
-642 SGLSVGGNAT
+642 
-652 VIQNDDGSFTITPD
+652 
-666 ENFNGDIDISFDISD
+666 
-681 GTNTVQASADLTV
+681 
-694 NPVNDLPVPQDQQFS
+694 
-709 VEEDGTLIFT
+709 
-719 DAELLTGATDI
+719 
-730 EGDNL
+730 
-735 TVEGVTYDGGDG
+735 
-747 ILTDNGNGTYT
+747 
-758 FAPNENFN
+758 
-766 GDVNFNFDV
+766 
-775 SDGTDTVSANI
+775 
-786 DVSVTAVDDAPV
+786 
-798 SGDLAY
+798 
-804 SVDED
+804 
-809 GSIRLSQEQLLSQAS
+809 
-824 DVEGDDLTA
+824 
-833 SGLTVGGDATVVAN
+833 
-847 DDGSF
+847 
-852 TITPDE
+852 
-858 DFNGDIDISFDI
+858 
-870 SDGTN
+870 
-875 TVQASADLTVNPVN
+875 
-889 DLPVPQDQ
+889 
-897 QFSVEEDGTLI
+897 
-908 FTDADLLTGAT
+908 
-919 DIEGDNLTV
+919 
-928 EGVTYDGGDG
+928 
-938 ILTDNGN
+938 
-945 GTYTFAPNEN
+945 
-955 FNGDVNFGFDVSDG
+955 
-969 TDTVSANID
+969 
-978 VSVTAVDDAPVS
+978 
-990 GDLAYSIDED
+990 
-1000 GSIRLSQEQLLSQ
+1000 
-1013 ASDVEGDDLTASGL
+1013 
-1027 TVGGDA
+1027 
-1033 TVTQN
+1033 
-1038 DDGSFTITPDEN
+1038 
-1050 FNGDIDISFDIADG
+1050 
-1064 TNTVQASADLTVNPV
+1064 
-1079 NDLPVP
+1079 
-1085 QDQQFSVEE
+1085 
-1094 DGTLIFTDADLLT
+1094 
-1107 GATDIEGDN
+1107 
-1116 LTVEGVTYD
+1116 
-1125 GGDGILTDNG
+1125 
-1135 NGTYTFAPNENFN
+1135 
-1148 GDVNFGFDV
+1148 
-1157 SDGTDTVSANIDVS
+1157 
-1171 VTAVDDAPVSGDL
+1171 
-1184 AYSIDEDGSIRL
+1184 
-1196 SQEQL
+1196 
-1201 LSQASDVEG
+1201 
-1210 DDLTASSLTVGGD
+1210 
-1223 ATVVANDDGS
+1223 
-1233 FTITPDENFNG
+1233 
-1244 DIDISFDISDGTN
+1244 
-1257 TVQASADLT
+1257 
-1266 VNPVNDL
+1266 
-1273 PVPQDQQFS
+1273 
-1282 IAEDGT
+1282 
-1288 LQFTDA
+1288 
-1294 DLLTGATDVEGD
+1294 
-1306 NLTVEGITYEGT
+1306 
-1318 DGVLTDLGEGSYS
+1318 
-1331 FAPNENF
+1331 
-1338 NGDVS
+1338 
-1343 FSFDVSDG
+1343 DVSDG

-1417 EINGNGTYIFSP
+1417 EINGNGTYTFSP

-1440 VVVADEDGATDATT
+1440 VVVTDEEGATDATT
-1454 AGINVL
+1454 AGITVL

-1481 TFSES
+1481 TFNES

-1520 CSFAPNEN
+1520 CSYAPNEN
-1528 FNGQVQLDVTI
+1528 FNGQVQLGVTI

-1546 VETVINVDVL
+1546 VDTVINVDVL
-1556 PINDVPVSGD
+1556 PINDAPVSGD

-1581 DQLLSQA
+1581 EQLLSQA
-1588 SDVEGEDLTASDL
+1588 SDVEGQDLTASDL
-1601 TVNGNAAVTANDDG
+1601 TVDGNATVTANDDG
-1615 SFTIVPDANFNG
+1615 SFTIVP
-1627 DIDIQ
+1627 
-1632 FNITDGT
+1632 
-1639 NTVQATADLT
+1639 
-1649 VNPVNDLPVPQDQ
+1649 
-1662 QFSVEEDGTLIF
+1662 E
-1674 TDADL
+1674 
-1679 LTGATDIEGDNLTV
+1679 
-1693 EGVTYDGGD
+1693 
-1702 GILTDNGN
+1702 
-1710 GTYTFAPNEN
+1710 
-1720 FNGDVNFGFDVSDGT
+1720 
-1735 DTVSAN
+1735 
-1741 IDVSVTAVDDAP
+1741 
-1753 VSGDLAYSID
+1753 
-1763 EDGSIRL
+1763 
-1770 SQEQLLSQASD
+1770 
-1781 VEGDDLTASGL
+1781 
-1792 SVGGNAT
+1792 
-1799 VIQNDDG
+1799 
-1806 SFTIT
+1806 
-1811 PDENFNGDIDIS
+1811 
-1823 FDISDGTNTVQAS
+1823 
-1836 ADLTVNP
+1836 
-1843 VNDMP
+1843 
-1848 VPQDQQFSVEE
+1848 
-1859 DGTLIFTDADLLT
+1859 
-1872 GATDIEGDNLT
+1872 
-1883 VEGVTYDG
+1883 
-1891 GDGILTDNGNGT
+1891 
-1903 YTFAPNENFNGDV
+1903 
-1916 NFGFDVSDGTN
+1916 
-1927 TVQASADLTVNP
+1927 
-1939 VNDLP
+1939 
-1944 VPQDQQ
+1944 
-1950 FSVEEDGTLIFTDAD
+1950 
-1965 LLTGATDIEGDNLTV
+1965 
-1980 EAVTYDGGDGILT
+1980 
-1993 DNGNGTYTFAPNEN
+1993 
-2007 FNGDVN
+2007 
-2013 FGFEVSDGTD
+2013 
-2023 TVSANIDVSVTAVDD
+2023 
-2038 APVSGDL
+2038 
-2045 AYSVDEDGSIRL
+2045 
-2057 SQEQLL
+2057 
-2063 SQASDVEGDDLT
+2063 
-2075 ASSLTVDGDATVV
+2075 
-2088 ANDDGSFT
+2088 
-2096 ITPDENFNGD
+2096 
-2106 IDISFDISDGTNT
+2106 
-2119 VQASADL
+2119 
-2126 TVNPVNDLPVPQ
+2126 
-2138 DQQFSIAEDGT
+2138 
-2149 LQFTDADLLTGAT
+2149 
-2162 DVEGDNL
+2162 
-2169 TVEGITYEGTDGVLT
+2169 
-2184 DLGEGS
+2184 
-2190 YSFAPNENFN
+2190 
-2200 GDVSFSFDVSDG
+2200 
-2212 TDTVSANIDVSVTP
+2212 
-2226 ENDPPVAGSTSY
+2226 
-2238 TVNEDNS
+2238 
-2245 ITISDAQLLAT
+2245 
-2256 SSDIEGDVS
+2256 
-2265 IDSVT
+2265 
-2270 YSGSD
+2270 
-2275 GVLEINGNG
+2275 
-2284 TYIFSPNENFSGE
+2284 
-2297 IALDVVVADEDGA
+2297 
-2310 TDATTAGINVLEVND
+2310 
-2325 PPVAGP
+2325 
-2331 TSYTIDED
+2331 
-2339 SVLTFSE
+2339 
-2346 SQVLLNASDVEGDVE
+2346 
-2361 LVGISYDGPDGIFSV
+2361 
-2376 NGDGTCS
+2376 
-2383 FAPNE
+2383 
-2388 NFNGQVQLDVTI
+2388 
-2400 RDEDG
+2400 
-2405 AEVETVINVDVLPIN
+2405 
-2420 DVPVSGDL
+2420 
-2428 AYNVNEDGSITLSQD
+2428 
-2443 QLLSQASDVEGEDLT
+2443 
-2458 ASDLTVNGNA
+2458 
-2468 AVTAN
+2468 
-2473 DDGSFTIVP
+2473 
-2482 DANFNGDIDI
+2482 ANFNGDIDI

-2521 DQQFSIAEDGTLQFT
+2521 DQQFSIEEDGTLQFT

-2544 SDIDGEDLTV
+2544 TDIDGDNLTV

-2589 FDVSDGTD
+2589 FDVSDGTE
-2597 TVSANIDVSVTPEN
+2597 TVSANIDVTVTPEN

-2671 LPNENFSGDISLDVI
+2671 LPNENFSGDISLDLI

-2735 ASDIEGEVELVG
+2735 ASDVEGDVELVG

-2832 GDIDSDNLE
+2832 GDIDSENLE
-2841 AINLSTDENAT
+2841 AINLSNDENAT
-2852 IQHNDDGSYTIT
+2852 IQQNDDGSYTIT
-2864 PNADYNGDLDLN
+2864 PDADYNGDLDLN

-2885 EVQVGLDITVNPLN
+2885 SVQVGLDITVNPLN
-2899 DLPQAQDQQFT
+2899 DLPQAQDQQFS

-2949 LSDIGDGTYSF
+2949 LSDNGDGTYSF
-2960 APNENFNGDVQ
+2960 APNENFNGEVQ

-2976 FDGTDSTSAVI
+2976 FDGTGSTAAVI

-3025 DVEGDVSLSGVSYSG
+3025 DVEGDVALSSVTYAG

-3070 VVDEDG
+3070 VVDEAG

-3091 DGPETSGI
+3091 DGPETSDI

-3113 EQLLANATDIEGD
+3113 EQLLANATDVEGD
-3126 ELTATNLQTNDPDAT
+3126 ELTASNLQTNDPDAT
-3141 IVANDDGS
+3141 IVTNDDGS

-3161 LDFTYSISDGENEVL
+3161 LDFTYSISDGDNEVL

-3191 AGEEIFIQAEEDQ
+3191 AGEEIFIQAQEDQ

-3229 NVNDEWVVLEVGQEV
+3229 NLDNEWVVLEVGQEV

-3302 NDEPLGAWN
+3302 NDDPLGAWN
-3311 GNTHIGHGIGDT
+3311 GNTHIGHGLGDT

-3362 HFTEVEIRAFNDDGE
+3362 HFTEVEIKAFNEDGD

-3389 SNYETDYTLTT
+3389 GGYETDYTLTV

-3427 TCPDEAVFTSIG
+3427 TAHDEAVFTSIG

-3448 VELNIHAG
+3448 IELNIHAG
-3456 DSEIELTAD
+3456 DNEIELTAD
-3465 LPNITVD
+3465 LPNITID

-3516 TLTDNGDGTWTVTPG
+3516 TLTDNGDGTWTVTPD

-3540 GYQVTDGEL
+3540 DYQVTDGEL

-3572 VLSTDEDQGIT
+3572 VLSTDEDEGIT
-3583 FSADDLLVNTTD
+3583 FSADDLLANTTD
-3595 VEGDA
+3595 IEGDT
-3600 LSISDITYGGDDG
+3600 LSISDITYGGDHG
-3613 DLIDNGDGTFTFMPN
+3613 DLVDNGDGTFTFMPN

-3642 DGTDEVATHLDLTVV
+3642 DGTDELATHLDLTVI
-3657 PVNDVPVP
+3657 PVNDIPVP

-3724 PTENFSGE
+3724 PAENFSGE

-3737 DISDGQASAPSTAT
+3737 DISDGQASAPSIAT

-3786 NATDID
+3786 NATDVD
-3792 GDNLQAV
+3792 GDNLEAV
-3799 NLATNDPNAVIA
+3799 NFATNDPNAVIV

-3844 ADLNLTVN
+3844 ADLNLIVN

-3919 QGFFGNVDLA
+3919 QGFFGNVDLT

-3948 FVNDAPEATPM
+3948 FVNDTPEATPM

-3968 ILVTQEMLLENA
+3968 ILVTQEMLLESA

-3988 FATSLE
+3988 FASALE

-4097 ITDNGDGT
+4097 VTDNGDGT

-4126 GTDEVE
+4126 GTTEVE
-4132 QDINVHIE
+4132 QDLNVHIE

-4206 GVLNDQENGITSYN
+4206 GVLNDQDNGITSYN

-4233 GYQNAAGYYKVD
+4233 GYQNTAGYYKVD

-4263 GGGGDLVPGQDQFS
+4263 DGGGDLVPGQDQFS
-4277 FQVAEGESFNL
+4277 FQVEEGESFNL
-4288 FLIPNGHQHNDFNA
+4288 FLIPNGHQHNDFDA
-4302 MQEGQYEFRAEDGSP
+4302 MQDGQYEFRAADGSP
-4317 ANMDTVDPQLIF
+4317 ANMDTVDPQLVF
-4329 IGADGTETVVQGENG
+4329 VAADGTETVVQGQNG

-4356 NQDGLE
+4356 NQDGIE

-4368 NEGGE
+4368 NEDGE

-4383 GGDADYADFN
+4383 GGDADYTDFN

-4418 NLPTTAIENSLQIQ
+4418 NLPTTAIENALQIQ

-4490 SITIT
+4490 SIIIT

-4530 GTYTLTPDTDFNG
+4530 GTYTLTPDADFNG
-4543 DVSFTFDV
+4543 DVNFTFDV

-4578 TFTVGEDGVLT
+4578 AFTVGEDGVLT

-4612 TYTGTDGVLTD
+4612 TYTGADGVLTD

-4665 NDPPVAGNTSYTV
+4665 NDPPVAGSTSYTV

-4706 VTYTGSDGVLEING
+4706 VTYSGSDGVLEING

-4746 DAAVSTIAG
+4746 DAAVSTTAG
-4755 ITVLEVDDPPVAG
+4755 ITVLEVNDPPVAG
-4768 PTSYTIDEDSVLTF
+4768 PTSYTVDEDSVLTF
-4782 NESQILLNASDI
+4782 NETQVLLNASDI
-4794 EGDVELVEINYDGPD
+4794 EGDVQLVEINYDGPD

-4847 TYITVDVLP
+4847 THITVDVLP

-4881 QLLAQASDIEG
+4881 QLLSQANDVDG

-4897 ANLTVGGDAIVTAND
+4897 SNLMVDGDATVTAND

-4932 DINDGTDTFVATA
+4932 DINDGVDTLVATA

-4957 PQAQTFS
+4957 PQDQAFS

-4969 IFNFTD
+4969 VLNFTD
-4975 EDLLTGTTD
+4975 EDLLTGATD

-5003 LTDNGDGTYSFAPN
+5003 LTDNGDGSYSFAPN

-5062 EDNSITISNEQLL
+5062 EDNSITISDEQLL

-5090 TYTGSDGVF
+5090 AYTGADGVL
-5099 EDNGDGTYTFSPNEN
+5099 EDNGNGTYTFSPNEN

-5125 TDEDGTT
+5125 TDEEGATEATTAGISVLEVNDPPVAGSTSYTVHEDNSITISNEQLLANSSDIEGEFAIDSVAYSGADGVFEDNGNGTYTFSPNENFNGEVSLDVVVTDEEGAT
-5132 ESTTAGVTV
+5132 EATTAGVTV
-5141 LEVNDPPIAGST
+5141 LEVNDPPVAGST

-5185 VTYTGADGIFTD
+5185 VNYTGADGIFTD

-5221 TDEDGATATTTASI
+5221 TDEDGATVATSASI
-5235 DVLPVNDAPVSG
+5235 DVLP
-5247 DLAYSVEEDGSITL
+5247 
-5261 SQEQLLAQASDIE
+5261 
-5274 GDDLTAANLTVGGDA
+5274 
-5289 TVTANDDGSFTIT
+5289 
-5302 PDANFNGDIDL
+5302 
-5313 AFDINDGTD
+5313 IND
-5322 TLVATADLTVN
+5322 
-5333 PVNDLPQPQDQ
+5333 P
-5344 TFSIGEDGILNFT
+5344 
-5357 DEDLL
+5357 
-5362 TGATD
+5362 
-5367 IDGDDLSVE
+5367 
-5376 GVTYTG
+5376 
-5382 ADGVLTD
+5382 
-5389 NGDGTYSFAP
+5389 
-5399 NENFNGDVN
+5399 
-5408 FSFDVSDGTDTVQA
+5408 
-5422 NIDVSVT
+5422 
-5429 PENDPPV
+5429 
-5436 AGSTSYTVHE
+5436 
-5446 DNSITISNEQLLANS
+5446 
-5461 SDIEGEV
+5461 
-5468 VVDSVTY
+5468 
-5475 TGSDGVFEDNGDGT
+5475 
-5489 YTFSPNEN
+5489 
-5497 FNGEVSLDVVV
+5497 
-5508 TDEDGTTE
+5508 
-5516 STTAGVTVL
+5516 
-5525 EVNDPPIAGST
+5525 
-5536 SYSVSEDE
+5536 
-5544 VITISAEQLLANASD
+5544 
-5559 IEGEVAID
+5559 
-5567 SVTYTGSDGIFTD
+5567 
-5580 NGDGTFSFAPNAN
+5580 
-5593 FDGDVSLDVV
+5593 
-5603 VTDEEG
+5603 
-5609 ATVATNAS
+5609 
-5617 IDVLPVNDA
+5617 

-5640 SITLSQEQLL
+5640 SIILNQEQLL
-5650 AQAADVDGDD
+5650 SQASDVDGDE

-5682 TVTPGTDFNGNID
+5682 TVTPDANFNGDID
-5695 LNFDISDGTASI
+5695 LSFDISDGTESI

-5749 DIEGDDLVAS
+5749 DIEGGDLVAS

-5769 IVDNGDGTFSITPSE
+5769 IVNNGDGTFSITPSE

-5857 GEQGDETTVIGTVL
+5857 GEQGDETAVTGTVL

-5876 NPVVGADVT
+5876 SPVVGADVT
-5885 LTDNAGHSYT
+5885 MTDNAGHSYT
-5895 TVTDQSGNYSVNG
+5895 TVTDQFGHYSVSG

-5914 SVTIEQE
+5914 TVTIEQE
-5921 GSITSSFLVPAGEDT
+5921 GSITSSFLIPAGEDT

-5958 GESPQ
+5958 GESPR

-5969 WLYDTETGN
+5969 WLYDTENGN

-6005 NGNGPE
+6005 NGGGPE

-6052 LVETFTPELPE
+6052 LVETFTPDLPD
-6063 NPSGEHW
+6063 NPTGEHW

-6081 PSQDVGSENSFELP
+6081 PSQDVGSENAFDLP
-6095 TSEEVLANVNGIDI
+6095 TAEEALANENGINI
-6109 SELLMG
+6109 SELLTG
-6115 DEGGDSGDTGGNEPS
+6115 DEDGDSGETGGNEPS

-6200 EDGSLTFTD
+6200 EDGSLIFTD
-6209 EQLLAGTT
+6209 EQLLAGAT
-6217 DIDGDGLSVESVN
+6217 DIDGENLSVESVN

-6255 GNIDLTYDVSDG
+6255 GNVDLTYDVSDG

-6287 AGSTTYS
+6287 AGTTAYS

-6304 DAQLLANSSDVE
+6304 DTQLLANSSDVE

-6397 TVNEAQLLANSS
+6397 TISEAQLIANSS

-6436 YSFAPNENFNGNVS
+6436 YSFAANENFNGNIN
-6450 LDVTVADE
+6450 LDVTVIDD

-6498 QLLAQASDVDGDDL
+6498 QLLAQASDL
-6512 TAANLT
+6512 
-6518 AGDNATVTAN
+6518 
-6528 DDGSFTI
+6528 
-6535 TPDADFNG
+6535 
-6543 DIDLSFD
+6543 
-6550 VSDGVETVQAGV
+6550 
-6562 DLTVNPVNDIAV
+6562 
-6574 VEDVAYTIEED
+6574 
-6585 GSLTFADADLLAGAA
+6585 
-6600 DIDGDEL
+6600 
-6607 SITDVSYTG
+6607 
-6616 AEGVFT
+6616 
-6622 DNGDGTYSFAPN
+6622 
-6634 ENFNGE
+6634 
-6640 VSLDFSVSD
+6640 
-6649 GTETV
+6649 
-6654 DANIGV
+6654 
-6660 TVTDVNDAPVSG
+6660 
-6672 ATSYQM
+6672 
-6678 NEDGT
+6678 
-6683 ITLSPEQLIA
+6683 
-6693 NSSDVDGDVS
+6693 
-6703 LDSVSYSGADGIL
+6703 
-6716 VQNEDGSVTFAPNEN
+6716 
-6731 FNGDINLDVTVI
+6731 
-6743 DDDGATAQTT
+6743 
-6753 AGIEV
+6753 
-6758 IAVNDAP
+6758 
-6765 VAGDLAYSV
+6765 
-6774 DEDGSITLSQEQLLA
+6774 
-6789 QASDVDGD
+6789 DGD

-6919 PNENFNGDVSLDF
+6919 PNENFNGEVSLDF

-6951 VNDAPVSGATSY
+6951 VNDAPVAGATSY

-6978 IANSSDVDGDVS
+6978 IANSSDVDGEVS
-6990 LDSVSYSGADGILV
+6990 LESVTYSGSDGSLV
-7004 QNEDG
+7004 QNDNG
-7009 SVTFAP
+7009 SVTFTP
-7015 NENFNGDINLDVTVI
+7015 SENFNGDISLDVVVT
-7030 DDDGATAQTTAGIE
+7030 DDDGATATTTAGIE

-7050 GPESEDVKLTTAE
+7050 GPESEEVELTTAE

-7151 APTIEMQ
+7151 APMIEMQ

-7181 DEISIESITVRSP
+7181 DEISIESITVRAP

-7232 EGSLNVD
+7232 DGSLNVD

-7275 DIDTTDLV
+7275 DIDTADLV
-7283 VSRIINA
+7283 VSRIITA
-7290 DGEDGGELT
+7290 DGEDGGEVT

-7313 FSGTSD
+7313 FAGVSD

-7328 FETVLDVPVFVRP
+7328 FETVLDVPVYVRP
-7341 VADGA
+7341 AADGA
-7346 VITTDHDGPLV
+7346 VISTDHDGPLV

-7392 VTDGEHCDDHRTG
+7392 VTDGVNTVMITEPGQYIDLFDWDISNIQMTPPEDFHGEFFVTVSATTVDYGDEPEAFEDGIDSGDFETLAGDSIILTADDLIGLAENVDADSDDEVKLVHLADRSQGEIVDNGDGTWTFTPASGFTG
-7405 SIYRPVRM
+7405 EADIAYVIDKDGVLHDEQTGVVVKEGDSRENATPEINSITTTEIAADTTLSFTDEDMLANLSDAEGDSLSIESVSLMEGQGVIESDNQGNYQFTPAEDYTGDVQVGFIATDGENRIESFFNVDIQDAEELALSE
-7413 GYLKH
+7413 GYVLAGDG
-7418 SNDAS
+7418 SLIITESQLVDELGVSDSAQVADVADANDAGFFAESGEGQWTYWPNEDFDGNLAMNVEVNDGSEVSSHSLSIQVADNSAQSDEPPVQAAQVTEEQQLDVVQQTVDQVQDVETEVENSVADVTAAPGDTISISVPDEVSGNESVDYADMSGLPEGATVSNALDNGDGSFTISGNLDQPVSVELPEGYEGTSEVQFQGYDDLGSSIDGASGSVEVEIDDQYTMQGSTQEQQPDMAGMESGGSDWTSSGGQEQGVDFTDDSGSFDSDSQTGTDQGNDLDQSQI

>member
-1 MAGENNQNNQNEDLN
+1 M
-16 DAVEQT
+16 
-22 DTNDAGTPS
+22 
-31 QQQNQQNQQNTIA
+31 
-44 TTIATGA
+44 
-51 ENTDA
+51 
-56 ADEVNQALED
+56 
-66 NPSGAGNEEEASASG
+66 
-81 GAAEEETPESDEG
+81 
-94 SDDTQSNVVGGA
+94 
-106 ASDASSDDASGSG
+106 
-119 GGSGAGAQAVG
+119 
-130 GENAAASEGGSDAEG
+130 
-145 NEDQG
+145 
-150 QAARTSAAPS
+150 
-160 AEASESDEQQTGDD
+160 
-174 LDSQTV
+174 
-180 EETFAVDVEASDEET
+180 
-195 ISEVEDDFD
+195 
-204 SETVN
+204 
-209 ETFKIKVESEN
+209 
-220 DAPEAEQNLAY
+220 
-231 IMDEDGSITFTQEQL
+231 
-246 LEYASDVD
+246 
-254 GDELVASNVQVGA
+254 
-267 DATVQENG
+267 
-275 DGTFTVVPS
+275 
-284 TDFNGELD
+284 
-292 LTFDISDGQE
+292 
-302 TISSAIDLTVR
+302 
-313 PINDAPVP
+313 
-321 EDKTFEIEEDGTLIF
+321 
-336 TDADLLTG
+336 
-344 ATDIEGDNLT
+344 
-354 VEGVTYDGGDGI
+354 
-366 LTDNGN
+366 
-372 GTYTF
+372 
-377 APNENFNGDVNFGFE
+377 
-392 VSDGT
+392 SDGT
-397 DTVSANIDVSVT
+397 
-409 AVDDAP
+409 
-415 VSGDLAYSVDEDGS
+415 
-429 IRLSQEQLLSQASD
+429 
-443 VEGDDLTASEL
+443 
-454 SVGGNATVIQNDDGS
+454 
-469 FTITP
+469 
-474 DENFNGDIDIS
+474 
-485 FDISDG
+485 
-491 SNTVQ
+491 NTVQ

-593 NIDVSV
+593 NIDMNV

-642 SGLSVGGNAT
+642 SGLTVGGDAT
-652 VIQNDDGSFTITPD
+652 VVANDDGSFTITPD

-709 VEEDGTLIFT
+709 VEEDGTLIF
-719 DAELLTGATDI
+719 
-730 EGDNL
+730 N
-735 TVEGVTYDGGDG
+735 
-747 ILTDNGNGTYT
+747 
-758 FAPNENFN
+758 
-766 GDVNFNFDV
+766 
-775 SDGTDTVSANI
+775 
-786 DVSVTAVDDAPV
+786 
-798 SGDLAY
+798 
-804 SVDED
+804 
-809 GSIRLSQEQLLSQAS
+809 
-824 DVEGDDLTA
+824 
-833 SGLTVGGDATVVAN
+833 
-847 DDGSF
+847 
-852 TITPDE
+852 
-858 DFNGDIDISFDI
+858 
-870 SDGTN
+870 
-875 TVQASADLTVNPVN
+875 
-889 DLPVPQDQ
+889 
-897 QFSVEEDGTLI
+897 
-908 FTDADLLTGAT
+908 DADLLTGAT

-1033 TVTQN
+1033 TV
-1038 DDGSFTITPDEN
+1038 
-1050 FNGDIDISFDIADG
+1050 
-1064 TNTVQASADLTVNPV
+1064 
-1079 NDLPVP
+1079 
-1085 QDQQFSVEE
+1085 
-1094 DGTLIFTDADLLT
+1094 
-1107 GATDIEGDN
+1107 
-1116 LTVEGVTYD
+1116 
-1125 GGDGILTDNG
+1125 
-1135 NGTYTFAPNENFN
+1135 
-1148 GDVNFGFDV
+1148 
-1157 SDGTDTVSANIDVS
+1157 
-1171 VTAVDDAPVSGDL
+1171 
-1184 AYSIDEDGSIRL
+1184 
-1196 SQEQL
+1196 
-1201 LSQASDVEG
+1201 
-1210 DDLTASSLTVGGD
+1210 
-1223 ATVVANDDGS
+1223 VANDDGS

-1288 LQFTDA
+1288 LLFTDA

-1365 ENDPPV
+1365 ENDPPI

-1417 EINGNGTYIFSP
+1417 EINGNGTYTFSP

-1556 PINDVPVSGD
+1556 PIND
-1566 LAYNVNEDGSITLSQ
+1566 
-1581 DQLLSQA
+1581 
-1588 SDVEGEDLTASDL
+1588 
-1601 TVNGNAAVTANDDG
+1601 
-1615 SFTIVPDANFNG
+1615 
-1627 DIDIQ
+1627 
-1632 FNITDGT
+1632 
-1639 NTVQATADLT
+1639 
-1649 VNPVNDLPVPQDQ
+1649 
-1662 QFSVEEDGTLIF
+1662 
-1674 TDADL
+1674 
-1679 LTGATDIEGDNLTV
+1679 
-1693 EGVTYDGGD
+1693 
-1702 GILTDNGN
+1702 
-1710 GTYTFAPNEN
+1710 
-1720 FNGDVNFGFDVSDGT
+1720 
-1735 DTVSAN
+1735 
-1741 IDVSVTAVDDAP
+1741 
-1753 VSGDLAYSID
+1753 
-1763 EDGSIRL
+1763 
-1770 SQEQLLSQASD
+1770 
-1781 VEGDDLTASGL
+1781 
-1792 SVGGNAT
+1792 
-1799 VIQNDDG
+1799 
-1806 SFTIT
+1806 
-1811 PDENFNGDIDIS
+1811 
-1823 FDISDGTNTVQAS
+1823 
-1836 ADLTVNP
+1836 
-1843 VNDMP
+1843 
-1848 VPQDQQFSVEE
+1848 
-1859 DGTLIFTDADLLT
+1859 
-1872 GATDIEGDNLT
+1872 
-1883 VEGVTYDG
+1883 
-1891 GDGILTDNGNGT
+1891 
-1903 YTFAPNENFNGDV
+1903 
-1916 NFGFDVSDGTN
+1916 
-1927 TVQASADLTVNP
+1927 
-1939 VNDLP
+1939 
-1944 VPQDQQ
+1944 
-1950 FSVEEDGTLIFTDAD
+1950 
-1965 LLTGATDIEGDNLTV
+1965 
-1980 EAVTYDGGDGILT
+1980 
-1993 DNGNGTYTFAPNEN
+1993 
-2007 FNGDVN
+2007 
-2013 FGFEVSDGTD
+2013 
-2023 TVSANIDVSVTAVDD
+2023 
-2038 APVSGDL
+2038 
-2045 AYSVDEDGSIRL
+2045 
-2057 SQEQLL
+2057 
-2063 SQASDVEGDDLT
+2063 
-2075 ASSLTVDGDATVV
+2075 
-2088 ANDDGSFT
+2088 
-2096 ITPDENFNGD
+2096 
-2106 IDISFDISDGTNT
+2106 
-2119 VQASADL
+2119 
-2126 TVNPVNDLPVPQ
+2126 
-2138 DQQFSIAEDGT
+2138 
-2149 LQFTDADLLTGAT
+2149 
-2162 DVEGDNL
+2162 
-2169 TVEGITYEGTDGVLT
+2169 
-2184 DLGEGS
+2184 
-2190 YSFAPNENFN
+2190 
-2200 GDVSFSFDVSDG
+2200 
-2212 TDTVSANIDVSVTP
+2212 
-2226 ENDPPVAGSTSY
+2226 
-2238 TVNEDNS
+2238 
-2245 ITISDAQLLAT
+2245 
-2256 SSDIEGDVS
+2256 
-2265 IDSVT
+2265 
-2270 YSGSD
+2270 
-2275 GVLEINGNG
+2275 
-2284 TYIFSPNENFSGE
+2284 
-2297 IALDVVVADEDGA
+2297 
-2310 TDATTAGINVLEVND
+2310 
-2325 PPVAGP
+2325 
-2331 TSYTIDED
+2331 
-2339 SVLTFSE
+2339 
-2346 SQVLLNASDVEGDVE
+2346 
-2361 LVGISYDGPDGIFSV
+2361 
-2376 NGDGTCS
+2376 
-2383 FAPNE
+2383 
-2388 NFNGQVQLDVTI
+2388 
-2400 RDEDG
+2400 
-2405 AEVETVINVDVLPIN
+2405 
-2420 DVPVSGDL
+2420 
-2428 AYNVNEDGSITLSQD
+2428 
-2443 QLLSQASDVEGEDLT
+2443 
-2458 ASDLTVNGNA
+2458 
-2468 AVTAN
+2468 
-2473 DDGSFTIVP
+2473 
-2482 DANFNGDIDI
+2482 
-2492 QFNITDGTDTVQATA
+2492 
-2507 DLTVNPVNDLPVPQ
+2507 
-2521 DQQFSIAEDGTLQFT
+2521 
-2536 DADLLTGA
+2536 
-2544 SDIDGEDLTV
+2544 
-2554 EGISY
+2554 
-2559 TGGDGVLTDHGD
+2559 
-2571 GTYTFA
+2571 
-2577 PNENFNGDVNFS
+2577 
-2589 FDVSDGTD
+2589 
-2597 TVSANIDVSVTPEN
+2597 
-2611 DPPVA
+2611 PPVA

-2649 DSVTYSGTDGVF
+2649 DTVTYSGTDGVF

-2686 VADEDGSIDET
+2686 VADEEGSIDET

-2735 ASDIEGEVELVG
+2735 ASDVEGDVELVG
-2747 INYDGSDGIFTVNGD
+2747 INYDGSDGIFAVNGD
-2762 GTCSF
+2762 GTYSF

-2791 ETQINVDVLPINDA
+2791 ETVINVDVLPINDA

-2885 EVQVGLDITVNPLN
+2885 SVQVGLDITVNPVN

-2949 LSDIGDGTYSF
+2949 LSDNGDGTYSF

-2976 FDGTDSTSAVI
+2976 SDGTDSTSAVI

-2996 PPVAGSTSYTVQED
+2996 PPVAGSTAYTVQED
-3010 GQITISDEQLLANSS
+3010 GQITISAEQLLANSS
-3025 DVEGDVSLSGVSYSG
+3025 DVEGDVALSSVSYGG

-3049 NGTYTFT
+3049 NGTFTFT

-3091 DGPETSGI
+3091 DRPETSGI
-3099 QAEVDEDNSITITQ
+3099 QAEVDEDNAITITQ

-3126 ELTATNLQTNDPDAT
+3126 ELTASNLQTNDPDAT

-3161 LDFTYSISDGENEVL
+3161 LDFTYNISDGENEVL

-3191 AGEEIFIQAEEDQ
+3191 AGDEIFIQAQEDQ

-3249 VRFVPSEGAL
+3249 VRFIPNDDAL
-3259 AEGTHTT
+3259 ANGTHTT

-3302 NDEPLGAWN
+3302 NDDPLGAWN

-3389 SNYETDYTLTT
+3389 NNYETDYTLTVN
-3400 SEPVSYFELGT
+3400 EPVSYFELGT

-3456 DSEIELTAD
+3456 DNEIELTAE

-3516 TLTDNGDGTWTVTPG
+3516 TLTDNGDGTWTVTPN

-3572 VLSTDEDQGIT
+3572 VLSTDEDEGIT
-3583 FSADDLLVNTTD
+3583 FSADDLLANTTD
-3595 VEGDA
+3595 VEGDT
-3600 LSISDITYGGDDG
+3600 LSISDITYGGDNG
-3613 DLIDNGDGTFTFMPN
+3613 ELVDNGDGTFTFMPN

-3724 PTENFSGE
+3724 PAEDFYGE

-3737 DISDGQASAPSTAT
+3737 DISDGQASAPSTAR

-3786 NATDID
+3786 NATDVD
-3792 GDNLQAV
+3792 GDNLEAV
-3799 NLATNDPNAVIA
+3799 NFATNDPNAVVV
-3811 ENSDGSFTITPSAD
+3811 ENPDGSFTITPSAD

-3879 LLAQATDVEGDELSV
+3879 LLAHATDVEGDELSV

-3941 NIDLKVE
+3941 NIDLNVE

-4023 FTYEVSDGELSTSND
+4023 FTYEVSDGELSTYND

-4052 APGMYHIEEDG
+4052 APSLYHIEEDG

-4097 ITDNGDGT
+4097 VTDNGDGT

-4132 QDINVHIE
+4132 QDLNVHIE

-4150 TDGDGVNVDDEAILV
+4150 TDGDGVNVDDQAILV

-4277 FQVAEGESFNL
+4277 FQVEEGESFNL
-4288 FLIPNGHQHNDFNA
+4288 FLIPNGHQHNDFDA
-4302 MQEGQYEFRAEDGSP
+4302 MQDGQYEFRAEDGSP
-4317 ANMDTVDPQLIF
+4317 ANMDTVDPQLVF
-4329 IGADGTETVVQGENG
+4329 VAADGTETVIQGQNG

-4356 NQDGLE
+4356 NQDGIE

-4368 NEGGE
+4368 NEDGD

-4383 GGDADYADFN
+4383 GGDADYSDFN

-4418 NLPTTAIENSLQIQ
+4418 NLPTTAIENALQIQ

-4471 HIEHAPEALPVA
+4471 HIEHAPEALPVS

-4490 SITIT
+4490 SIIIT

-4530 GTYTLTPDTDFNG
+4530 GTYTLTPDADFNG

-4578 TFTVGEDGVLT
+4578 IFTVGEDGVLT

-4665 NDPPVAGNTSYTV
+4665 NDPPVAGSTSYTV
-4678 HEDNSIT
+4678 NEDNSIT

-4691 LANSSDIE
+4691 LANASDIE

-4706 VTYTGSDGVLEING
+4706 VTYSGSDGVLEING

-4746 DAAVSTIAG
+4746 DAAVSTTAG
-4755 ITVLEVDDPPVAG
+4755 ITVLEVNDPPVAG
-4768 PTSYTIDEDSVLTF
+4768 GTSYTVHEDNSITISNEQLLANSSDIEGEVAIDSVTYSGSDGVLEINGDGTYTF
-4782 NESQILLNASDI
+4782 SPNENFNGEVSLDVVVTDEEGATEATTAGITVLEVNDPPIAGSTSYSVNEDEVITISSEQLLANASDI
-4794 EGDVELVEINYDGPD
+4794 EGEVAIDSVNYTGSD
-4809 GIFSINGDGT
+4809 GIFTDNGDGT
-4819 CSFAPNENF
+4819 FSFAPNANF
-4828 NGQVQLDVTIQDED
+4828 DGDVSLDVVVTDED
-4842 GAQVD
+4842 GA
-4847 TYITVDVLP
+4847 TVATNASIDVLP
-4856 INDVPVSGDLAYSV
+4856 VNDAPVSGDLAYSV
-4870 EEDGSITLSQE
+4870 DEDGLITLSQE
-4881 QLLAQASDIEG
+4881 QLLAQASDVDG

-4897 ANLTVGGDAIVTAND
+4897 ANLTASGDATVTAND

-4926 DIDLTF
+4926 DIDLNF
-4932 DINDGTDTFVATA
+4932 DITDGDATLQATA
-4945 DLTVNPVNDLPQ
+4945 DLTVNPVNDLPTVGE
-4957 PQAQTFS
+4957 PQFVTQEDTSFTFTQEQLLQNAGDIDGDNLSVENVASDSGTLVDNGDGTYTFAPNENFDGNVNVTFDVNDGTATVPAEATIDVQSVVDMPELSIASDLVIASDNFESGSNGWNTGTESSQGFESGDMLGRIGGTGGEEAVSKTYDIPSDVSEVNISFNFYEIDSWDGESLQIFVGGEQLTSLDNSAFQTQDGTTTLYDSAGNEVGEVVHGVSQGEGFS
-4964 IGEDG
+4964 GWNDQAHQINLTVPVEDG
-4969 IFNFTD
+4969 QLELGFGSTLNQEVSDESFGIDNIEITVSDADYQIIGTEDTPVPLDIDAALTDTDGSENLAILIEDVPEGSSLSAGTDNGDGTWSLQPDELEGLEFIPSGDFNGDVVLTVNATSTD
-4975 EDLLTGTTD
+4975 VDTGTTATATQDVTIHISPANDAPEVDGDISAVTAEDNSITLTQEQLLEHAVD
-4984 IDGDDLSVEGVTY
+4984 IDGDDLSAINLTTNDENATVQMNDDGSFTITPSENFNGNIEFSYDVTDGEDRVAAGLDLTVKPVNDAPEPQDQAFTIGEDGVLNFTDADLLTGATDVEGDDLTVEGVTY

-5003 LTDNGDGTYSFAPN
+5003 LTDNGDGSYSFAPN

-5114 FNGEVSLDVVV
+5114 FNGDVSLAVVV
-5125 TDEDGTT
+5125 TDEEGAT
-5132 ESTTAGVTV
+5132 EATTAGITV

-5173 ASDIE
+5173 SSDIE

-5221 TDEDGATATTTASI
+5221 TDEEGATVATSASI
-5235 DVLPVNDAPVSG
+5235 DVLP
-5247 DLAYSVEEDGSITL
+5247 
-5261 SQEQLLAQASDIE
+5261 
-5274 GDDLTAANLTVGGDA
+5274 
-5289 TVTANDDGSFTIT
+5289 
-5302 PDANFNGDIDL
+5302 
-5313 AFDINDGTD
+5313 IND
-5322 TLVATADLTVN
+5322 
-5333 PVNDLPQPQDQ
+5333 P
-5344 TFSIGEDGILNFT
+5344 
-5357 DEDLL
+5357 
-5362 TGATD
+5362 
-5367 IDGDDLSVE
+5367 
-5376 GVTYTG
+5376 
-5382 ADGVLTD
+5382 
-5389 NGDGTYSFAP
+5389 
-5399 NENFNGDVN
+5399 
-5408 FSFDVSDGTDTVQA
+5408 
-5422 NIDVSVT
+5422 
-5429 PENDPPV
+5429 
-5436 AGSTSYTVHE
+5436 
-5446 DNSITISNEQLLANS
+5446 
-5461 SDIEGEV
+5461 
-5468 VVDSVTY
+5468 
-5475 TGSDGVFEDNGDGT
+5475 
-5489 YTFSPNEN
+5489 
-5497 FNGEVSLDVVV
+5497 
-5508 TDEDGTTE
+5508 
-5516 STTAGVTVL
+5516 
-5525 EVNDPPIAGST
+5525 
-5536 SYSVSEDE
+5536 
-5544 VITISAEQLLANASD
+5544 
-5559 IEGEVAID
+5559 
-5567 SVTYTGSDGIFTD
+5567 
-5580 NGDGTFSFAPNAN
+5580 
-5593 FDGDVSLDVV
+5593 
-5603 VTDEEG
+5603 
-5609 ATVATNAS
+5609 
-5617 IDVLPVNDA
+5617 

-5640 SITLSQEQLL
+5640 SITLTQEQLL
-5650 AQAADVDGDD
+5650 SQASDVDGDD

-5682 TVTPGTDFNGNID
+5682 TVTPDANFNGDID
-5695 LNFDISDGTASI
+5695 LSFDISDGTASI

-5857 GEQGDETTVIGTVL
+5857 GEQGDETTVTGTVL
-5871 DAETG
+5871 DAETS
-5876 NPVVGADVT
+5876 NPVSGAEVT
-5885 LTDNAGHSYT
+5885 LTDSAGNSYT
-5895 TVTDQSGNYSVNG
+5895 TVTDDSGNYSVAG
-5908 PVVDQG
+5908 SVVDQG
-5914 SVTIEQE
+5914 TVTIEQD
-5921 GSITSSFLVPAGEDT
+5921 GSITSSFLVPAGEDV

-5958 GESPQ
+5958 GENPR

-5969 WLYDTETGN
+5969 WLYDTENGN
-5978 ELDHIYYRDM
+5978 ELDHINYRDM

-6005 NGNGPE
+6005 NGGGPE

-6024 YSVHNYTNRSWDV
+6024 YSVHNYTDRSWDV
-6037 DGVEDVQVQVFVGDT
+6037 EGVEDVRVQVFVGDT
-6052 LVETFTPELPE
+6052 LVETFSPDLSD
-6063 NPSGEHW
+6063 NPSGDHW
-6070 HVFDIV
+6070 HVFDLV
-6076 NGVVV
+6076 NGIIV
-6081 PSQDVGSENSFELP
+6081 PSQDVGTQNAFDLP
-6095 TSEEVLANVNGIDI
+6095 TAEEALANENGIDI
-6109 SELLMG
+6109 SELLTG
-6115 DEGGDSGDTGGNEPS
+6115 DEGDDSGDTGGNEPS
-6130 VGDVS
+6130 VGDIS
-6135 IENALITD
+6135 IENALIID

-6192 YDHDYTIN
+6192 YDHNYTIN

-6209 EQLLAGTT
+6209 EQLLAGAT
-6217 DIDGDGLSVESVN
+6217 DIDGDDLSVESVN

-6255 GNIDLTYDVSDG
+6255 GNVDLTYNVSDG

-6287 AGSTTYS
+6287 AGATTYS

-6316 GEVFVSDVSYS
+6316 GEVFVSNVSYS

-6397 TVNEAQLLANSS
+6397 TINEAQLLANSS

-6512 TAANLT
+6512 IAANLT

-6550 VSDGVETVQAGV
+6550 VSDGIETVQAGV
-6562 DLTVNPVNDIAV
+6562 
-6574 VEDVAYTIEED
+6574 
-6585 GSLTFADADLLAGAA
+6585 
-6600 DIDGDEL
+6600 
-6607 SITDVSYTG
+6607 
-6616 AEGVFT
+6616 
-6622 DNGDGTYSFAPN
+6622 
-6634 ENFNGE
+6634 
-6640 VSLDFSVSD
+6640 
-6649 GTETV
+6649 
-6654 DANIGV
+6654 
-6660 TVTDVNDAPVSG
+6660 
-6672 ATSYQM
+6672 
-6678 NEDGT
+6678 
-6683 ITLSPEQLIA
+6683 
-6693 NSSDVDGDVS
+6693 
-6703 LDSVSYSGADGIL
+6703 
-6716 VQNEDGSVTFAPNEN
+6716 
-6731 FNGDINLDVTVI
+6731 
-6743 DDDGATAQTT
+6743 
-6753 AGIEV
+6753 
-6758 IAVNDAP
+6758 
-6765 VAGDLAYSV
+6765 
-6774 DEDGSITLSQEQLLA
+6774 
-6789 QASDVDGD
+6789 
-6797 DLTAANLT
+6797 
-6805 AGDNATVTA
+6805 
-6814 NDDGSFTIT
+6814 
-6823 PDADFNGDIDL
+6823 
-6834 SFDLSDGTE
+6834 
-6843 TVVATADLTVN
+6843 DLTVN

-6893 LSVADVSYTGAE
+6893 LSVTDVSYTGAE
-6905 GVFTDNGDGTYTFA
+6905 GVFTDNGDGTYIFA

-6943 NIDVTVTD
+6943 NIGVTVTD
-6951 VNDAPVSGATSY
+6951 VNDAPVAGATSY

-6972 LSPEQL
+6972 ISPEQL
-6978 IANSSDVDGDVS
+6978 IANSSDVDGEVS
-6990 LDSVSYSGADGILV
+6990 LESVTYSGSDGTLV
-7004 QNEDG
+7004 QNDNG
-7009 SVTFAP
+7009 SVTFTP
-7015 NENFNGDINLDVTVI
+7015 NENFNGDISLDVVVT
-7030 DDDGATAQTTAGIE
+7030 DDDGSTATTTAGIQ

-7131 QETISVDGNIDV
+7131 QETIVVDGNIDV

-7170 YIADQVTDLDG
+7170 YIAGQVTDLDG
-7181 DEISIESITVRSP
+7181 DEISIESITVRAP

-7232 EGSLNVD
+7232 DGSLNVD

-7275 DIDTTDLV
+7275 DIDTADLV
-7283 VSRIINA
+7283 VSRIITA
-7290 DGEDGGELT
+7290 DGEDGGEVT

-7313 FSGTSD
+7313 FSGVSD

-7346 VITTDHDGPLV
+7346 VISTDHDGPLV

-7392 VTDGEHCDDHRTG
+7392 VTDGVNTVMITEPGQYIDLFDWDISNIQMTPPENFHGEFFVTVSATTIDYGDEPEAFEDGIDTGDFETVAGDAIILTADDLIGLAENVDAGSDDEVKLVHLADRSQGEIVDNGDGTWTFTPAPGFTGEADIAYVVDKDGVLHDEQTGVVVKEGDSQENAAPEVNSITTTEIAADATLSFSDEDMLANLSDAEGDSMSIESVSLMEGQGVIESDNQGHYQFTPAEDYTGDVQIGFIATDGENRIESFFNVDIQSGDEAAASEGYTLADDGSLTITDAQLVDELGVSDSAQVVDVADANDAGFFAESGEGEWTYWPNEDFDGNLAMNVEVNNGGEVSSHSVSIQVADVSVQGDEPQVQAVQATEEQQVQVAQQADDHAQETETVMEDSPADITAAPGDTISISIPDEVSGNESVDYVDMSGLPEGATVSNALDNGDGSFTISGNLEQPVSVELPEGYQGTSEIQFQGYDELGSSIDGASGSVDVEVDDQYTMQGSTQEQQPDMAGMESGGSDWTSSGGQDQGVDFTDDSGSFDSDSQTG
-7405 SIYRPVRM
+7405 TDQGNDFDQSSI
-7413 GYLKH
+7413 
-7418 SNDAS
+7418 

>member
-81 GAAEEETPESDEG
+81 GAVEEETPESDEG
-94 SDDTQSNVVGGA
+94 SDDAQSNVVGGA

-220 DAPEAEQNLAY
+220 DAPEVEQNLAY

-254 GDELVASNVQVGA
+254 GDQLVASNVQVGA

-284 TDFNGELD
+284 ADFNGELD

-321 EDKTFEIEEDGTLIF
+321 EDKTFEIEEDGTLTFTDADLLTGATDIEGDNLTVEGVTYDGGDGILTNNGNGTYTFAPNENFNGDVNFGFDVSDGTDTVSANIDVSVTAVDDAPVSGDLAYSIDEDGSIRLSQEQLLSQASDVEGDDLTASSLTVGGNATVIQNDDGSFTITPDENFNGDIDISFDISDGTNTVQASADLTVNPINDLPAPQDQQFSIEEDGTLLF

-443 VEGDDLTASEL
+443 VEGDDLTASGL
-454 SVGGNATVIQNDDGS
+454 SVGGNATVTQNEDGSFTITPDENFNGDIDISFDISDGTNTVQASADLTVNPVNDLPVPQDQQFSVEEDGTLQFTDADLLTGATDIEGDNLTVEGVTYDGGDGILTDNGNGTYTFAPNENFNGDVNFNFDVSDGTDTVPANIDVSVTAVDDAPVSSDLAYSVDEDGSIRLSQEQLLSQASDVEGDDLTASGLTVGGDATVTQNDDGS

-491 SNTVQ
+491 TNTVQ

-562 NGTYTFAPNENFNGD
+562 DGTYTFAPNENFNGD
-577 VNFGFDVSDGT
+577 VNFGFEVSDGT

-609 DLAYSIDEDGSIRL
+609 DLAYSVDEDGSIRL

-694 NPVNDLPVPQDQQFS
+694 NPINDLPVPQGQQFSIEEDGTLQFTDADLLTGATDIEGDNLTVEGITYDGGDGILTDNGNGTYTFAPNENFNGDVNFGFDVSDGTDTVSANIDVSVTAVDDAPVSGDLAYSVDEDGSIRLSQEQLLSQASDVEGDDLTASGLTVGGDATVTQNDDGSFTITPDENFNGDIDISFDISDGTNTVQASADLTVNPVNDLPVPQDQQFS

-719 DAELLTGATDI
+719 DADLLTGATDIEGDNLTVEGVTYDGGDGILTDNGDGTYTFAPNENFNGDVNFGFEVSDGTDTVSANIDVSVTAVDDAPVSGDLAYSVDEDGSIRLSQEQLLSQASDVEGDDLTASGLSVGGNATVIQNDDGSFTITPDENFNGDIDISFDISDGTNTVQASADLTVNPINDLPVPQGQQFSIEEDGTLQFTDADLLTGATDIEGDNLTVEGITYDGGDGILTDNGNGTYTFAPNENFNGDVNFGFDVSDGTDTVSANIDVSVTAVDDAPVSGDLAYSVDEDGSIRLSQEQLLSQASDVEGDDLTASGLTVGGDATVTQNDDGSFTITPDENFNGDIDISFDISDGTNTVQASADLTVNPVNDLPVPQDQQFSVEEDGTLIFTDADLLTGATDIEGDNLTVEGVTYDGGDGILTDNGDGTYTFAPNENFNGDVNFGFEVSDGTDTVSANIDVSVTAVDDAPVSGDLAYSVDEDGSIRLSQEQLLSQASDVEGDDLTASGLTVGGDATVTQNEDGSFTITPDENFNGDIDISFDISDGTNTVQASADLTVNPVNDLPVPQDQQFSVEEDGTLQFTDADLLTGATDI

-833 SGLTVGGDATVVAN
+833 SSLTVD
-847 DDGSF
+847 
-852 TITPDE
+852 
-858 DFNGDIDISFDI
+858 
-870 SDGTN
+870 
-875 TVQASADLTVNPVN
+875 
-889 DLPVPQDQ
+889 
-897 QFSVEEDGTLI
+897 
-908 FTDADLLTGAT
+908 
-919 DIEGDNLTV
+919 
-928 EGVTYDGGDG
+928 
-938 ILTDNGN
+938 
-945 GTYTFAPNEN
+945 
-955 FNGDVNFGFDVSDG
+955 
-969 TDTVSANID
+969 
-978 VSVTAVDDAPVS
+978 
-990 GDLAYSIDED
+990 
-1000 GSIRLSQEQLLSQ
+1000 
-1013 ASDVEGDDLTASGL
+1013 
-1027 TVGGDA
+1027 GDA

-1038 DDGSFTITPDEN
+1038 E
-1050 FNGDIDISFDIADG
+1050 
-1064 TNTVQASADLTVNPV
+1064 
-1079 NDLPVP
+1079 
-1085 QDQQFSVEE
+1085 
-1094 DGTLIFTDADLLT
+1094 
-1107 GATDIEGDN
+1107 
-1116 LTVEGVTYD
+1116 
-1125 GGDGILTDNG
+1125 
-1135 NGTYTFAPNENFN
+1135 
-1148 GDVNFGFDV
+1148 
-1157 SDGTDTVSANIDVS
+1157 
-1171 VTAVDDAPVSGDL
+1171 
-1184 AYSIDEDGSIRL
+1184 
-1196 SQEQL
+1196 
-1201 LSQASDVEG
+1201 
-1210 DDLTASSLTVGGD
+1210 
-1223 ATVVANDDGS
+1223 DGS

-1266 VNPVNDL
+1266 VNPINDL
-1273 PVPQDQQFS
+1273 PAPQDQQFS
-1282 IAEDGT
+1282 IEEDGT

-1294 DLLTGATDVEGD
+1294 DLLTGATD
-1306 NLTVEGITYEGT
+1306 I
-1318 DGVLTDLGEGSYS
+1318 
-1331 FAPNENF
+1331 
-1338 NGDVS
+1338 
-1343 FSFDVSDG
+1343 
-1351 TDTVSANIDVSVTP
+1351 
-1365 ENDPPV
+1365 
-1371 AGSTSYTVNEDN
+1371 
-1383 SITIS
+1383 
-1388 DAQLLATS
+1388 
-1396 SDIEGD
+1396 
-1402 VSIDSVTY
+1402 
-1410 SGSDGVL
+1410 
-1417 EINGNGTYIFSP
+1417 
-1429 NENFS
+1429 
-1434 GEIALD
+1434 
-1440 VVVADEDGATDATT
+1440 
-1454 AGINVL
+1454 
-1460 EVNDPPVA
+1460 
-1468 GPTSYTIDEDSVL
+1468 
-1481 TFSES
+1481 
-1486 QVLLNASDVEGD
+1486 
-1498 VELVGISY
+1498 
-1506 DGPDGIFSVNGDGT
+1506 
-1520 CSFAPNEN
+1520 
-1528 FNGQVQLDVTI
+1528 
-1539 RDEDGAE
+1539 
-1546 VETVINVDVL
+1546 
-1556 PINDVPVSGD
+1556 
-1566 LAYNVNEDGSITLSQ
+1566 
-1581 DQLLSQA
+1581 
-1588 SDVEGEDLTASDL
+1588 
-1601 TVNGNAAVTANDDG
+1601 
-1615 SFTIVPDANFNG
+1615 
-1627 DIDIQ
+1627 
-1632 FNITDGT
+1632 
-1639 NTVQATADLT
+1639 
-1649 VNPVNDLPVPQDQ
+1649 
-1662 QFSVEEDGTLIF
+1662 
-1674 TDADL
+1674 
-1679 LTGATDIEGDNLTV
+1679 
-1693 EGVTYDGGD
+1693 
-1702 GILTDNGN
+1702 
-1710 GTYTFAPNEN
+1710 
-1720 FNGDVNFGFDVSDGT
+1720 
-1735 DTVSAN
+1735 
-1741 IDVSVTAVDDAP
+1741 
-1753 VSGDLAYSID
+1753 
-1763 EDGSIRL
+1763 
-1770 SQEQLLSQASD
+1770 
-1781 VEGDDLTASGL
+1781 
-1792 SVGGNAT
+1792 
-1799 VIQNDDG
+1799 
-1806 SFTIT
+1806 
-1811 PDENFNGDIDIS
+1811 
-1823 FDISDGTNTVQAS
+1823 
-1836 ADLTVNP
+1836 
-1843 VNDMP
+1843 
-1848 VPQDQQFSVEE
+1848 
-1859 DGTLIFTDADLLT
+1859 
-1872 GATDIEGDNLT
+1872 
-1883 VEGVTYDG
+1883 
-1891 GDGILTDNGNGT
+1891 
-1903 YTFAPNENFNGDV
+1903 
-1916 NFGFDVSDGTN
+1916 
-1927 TVQASADLTVNP
+1927 
-1939 VNDLP
+1939 
-1944 VPQDQQ
+1944 
-1950 FSVEEDGTLIFTDAD
+1950 
-1965 LLTGATDIEGDNLTV
+1965 
-1980 EAVTYDGGDGILT
+1980 
-1993 DNGNGTYTFAPNEN
+1993 
-2007 FNGDVN
+2007 
-2013 FGFEVSDGTD
+2013 
-2023 TVSANIDVSVTAVDD
+2023 
-2038 APVSGDL
+2038 
-2045 AYSVDEDGSIRL
+2045 
-2057 SQEQLL
+2057 
-2063 SQASDVEGDDLT
+2063 
-2075 ASSLTVDGDATVV
+2075 DGD
-2088 ANDDGSFT
+2088 
-2096 ITPDENFNGD
+2096 
-2106 IDISFDISDGTNT
+2106 
-2119 VQASADL
+2119 
-2126 TVNPVNDLPVPQ
+2126 
-2138 DQQFSIAEDGT
+2138 
-2149 LQFTDADLLTGAT
+2149 
-2162 DVEGDNL
+2162 
-2169 TVEGITYEGTDGVLT
+2169 
-2184 DLGEGS
+2184 
-2190 YSFAPNENFN
+2190 
-2200 GDVSFSFDVSDG
+2200 
-2212 TDTVSANIDVSVTP
+2212 
-2226 ENDPPVAGSTSY
+2226 
-2238 TVNEDNS
+2238 
-2245 ITISDAQLLAT
+2245 
-2256 SSDIEGDVS
+2256 
-2265 IDSVT
+2265 
-2270 YSGSD
+2270 
-2275 GVLEINGNG
+2275 
-2284 TYIFSPNENFSGE
+2284 
-2297 IALDVVVADEDGA
+2297 
-2310 TDATTAGINVLEVND
+2310 
-2325 PPVAGP
+2325 
-2331 TSYTIDED
+2331 
-2339 SVLTFSE
+2339 
-2346 SQVLLNASDVEGDVE
+2346 
-2361 LVGISYDGPDGIFSV
+2361 
-2376 NGDGTCS
+2376 
-2383 FAPNE
+2383 
-2388 NFNGQVQLDVTI
+2388 
-2400 RDEDG
+2400 
-2405 AEVETVINVDVLPIN
+2405 
-2420 DVPVSGDL
+2420 
-2428 AYNVNEDGSITLSQD
+2428 
-2443 QLLSQASDVEGEDLT
+2443 
-2458 ASDLTVNGNA
+2458 
-2468 AVTAN
+2468 
-2473 DDGSFTIVP
+2473 
-2482 DANFNGDIDI
+2482 
-2492 QFNITDGTDTVQATA
+2492 
-2507 DLTVNPVNDLPVPQ
+2507 
-2521 DQQFSIAEDGTLQFT
+2521 
-2536 DADLLTGA
+2536 
-2544 SDIDGEDLTV
+2544 DLTV

-2589 FDVSDGTD
+2589 FDVSDGTE

-2639 SSDVEGAVSV
+2639 SYDVEGAVSV

-2713 PTSYTIDEDSVLTF
+2713 STSYTIDEDSVLTF

-2735 ASDIEGEVELVG
+2735 ASDVEGDVELVG

-2762 GTCSF
+2762 GTFSF

-2786 DGATV
+2786 DGATI
-2791 ETQINVDVLPINDA
+2791 ETQINVDVLPINDP

-2819 SITLS
+2819 SVTLT
-2824 QEQLLARA
+2824 QDQLLARA

-2864 PNADYNGDLDLN
+2864 PDADYNGDLDLN

-2916 LLFTDADLLAG
+2916 LLFTDEDLLAG

-2949 LSDIGDGTYSF
+2949 LSDNGDGTYSF

-2976 FDGTDSTSAVI
+2976 SDGTDLTSAVI

-2996 PPVAGSTSYTVQED
+2996 PPVAGSTSYTLQED

-3025 DVEGDVSLSGVSYSG
+3025 DVEGDVSLSGVTYSG

-3056 PNENFDGDISLDVV
+3056 PNENFDGNISLDVV

-3076 ATATTTAGIDVIAVN
+3076 ATAMTTAGIDVIAVN
-3091 DGPETSGI
+3091 DAPETSGI
-3099 QAEVDEDNSITITQ
+3099 QAKVDEDNSITITQ
-3113 EQLLANATDIEGD
+3113 EQLLANATDVEGD
-3126 ELTATNLQTNDPDAT
+3126 ELTASNLQTNDPDAT
-3141 IVANDDGS
+3141 VVANDDGS

-3161 LDFTYSISDGENEVL
+3161 LDFTYSISDGDNEVL

-3191 AGEEIFIQAEEDQ
+3191 AGEEIFIQAQEDQ

-3229 NVNDEWVVLEVGQEV
+3229 NLDNEWVVLEVGQEV

-3516 TLTDNGDGTWTVTPG
+3516 TLTDNGDGTWTVTPD
-3531 ENFHGEIEL
+3531 ENFYGEIEL
-3540 GYQVTDGEL
+3540 GYQVSDGEL
-3549 TDSNIININFES
+3549 TDDNIININFES

-3583 FSADDLLVNTTD
+3583 FNADDLLANTTD

-3737 DISDGQASAPSTAT
+3737 DISDGQASASSTAT

-3792 GDNLQAV
+3792 GDNLQAA
-3799 NLATNDPNAVIA
+3799 NLATNDPNAVIT

-3894 VNVTSASDT
+3894 VNVTSANDT

-3929 FDVSDGTDVVAA
+3929 FDVSDGIDVVAA

-3988 FATSLE
+3988 FASALE

-4023 FTYEVSDGELSTSND
+4023 FTYEVNDGELSTSND

-4052 APGMYHIEEDG
+4052 APGLYHIEEDG

-4097 ITDNGDGT
+4097 VTDNGDGT

-4126 GTDEVE
+4126 GTTEVE
-4132 QDINVHIE
+4132 QDLNVHIE

-4150 TDGDGVNVDDEAILV
+4150 TDGDGVNVDDQAILV

-4220 DTEITVTFEGETA
+4220 DTEVTVTFEGETA

-4263 GGGGDLVPGQDQFS
+4263 GGGGDLIPGQDQFS
-4277 FQVAEGESFNL
+4277 FQVEEGESFNL
-4288 FLIPNGHQHNDFNA
+4288 FLIPNGHQHNDFDA
-4302 MQEGQYEFRAEDGSP
+4302 MQGGQYEFRAADGSP

-4329 IGADGTETVVQGENG
+4329 IAADGTETVVQGENG

-4368 NEGGE
+4368 NEDGE

-4404 IYSGEVTVGPDGTV
+4404 IYSGEVTVGSDGSVT
-4418 NLPTTAIENSLQIQ
+4418 LPTAAISQEVQIQ
-4432 LPEDFNEQ
+4432 LPEDFNQ
-4440 LEVHVTATAT
+4440 QIEVNVTATAT

-4464 YINATGA
+4464 YINATGV
-4471 HIEHAPEALPVA
+4471 HIEHAPEALPVS

-4490 SITIT
+4490 SIIIT
-4495 QEDLLANARDLDGD
+4495 QDDLLANARDLDGD

-4517 TDDESVTITDNGD
+4517 TDDDSVTIADNGD
-4530 GTYTLTPDTDFNG
+4530 GTYTLTPDADFNG

-4589 FNDQDLLTG
+4589 FNDEDLLTG

-4623 NGDGTYSFAPN
+4623 NGDS
-4634 ENFNGDV
+4634 
-4641 NFSFNVSDGTDTV
+4641 
-4654 TANIDVSVTPE
+4654 
-4665 NDPPVAGNTSYTV
+4665 
-4678 HEDNSIT
+4678 
-4685 ISNEQL
+4685 
-4691 LANSSDIE
+4691 
-4699 GEVAIDS
+4699 
-4706 VTYTGSDGVLEING
+4706 
-4720 DGTYTF
+4720 
-4726 SPNENFNGEVSLDV
+4726 
-4740 VVVDED
+4740 
-4746 DAAVSTIAG
+4746 
-4755 ITVLEVDDPPVAG
+4755 
-4768 PTSYTIDEDSVLTF
+4768 
-4782 NESQILLNASDI
+4782 
-4794 EGDVELVEINYDGPD
+4794 
-4809 GIFSINGDGT
+4809 
-4819 CSFAPNENF
+4819 
-4828 NGQVQLDVTIQDED
+4828 
-4842 GAQVD
+4842 
-4847 TYITVDVLP
+4847 
-4856 INDVPVSGDLAYSV
+4856 
-4870 EEDGSITLSQE
+4870 
-4881 QLLAQASDIEG
+4881 
-4892 DDLTA
+4892 
-4897 ANLTVGGDAIVTAND
+4897 
-4912 DGSFTITPDANFNG
+4912 
-4926 DIDLTF
+4926 
-4932 DINDGTDTFVATA
+4932 
-4945 DLTVNPVNDLPQ
+4945 
-4957 PQAQTFS
+4957 
-4964 IGEDG
+4964 
-4969 IFNFTD
+4969 
-4975 EDLLTGTTD
+4975 
-4984 IDGDDLSVEGVTY
+4984 
-4997 TGADGV
+4997 
-5003 LTDNGDGTYSFAPN
+5003 TYSFAPN

-5090 TYTGSDGVF
+5090 TYNGSDGVL
-5099 EDNGDGTYTFSPNEN
+5099 EINGNGTYTFSPNEN
-5114 FNGEVSLDVVV
+5114 FNGEISLDIVIV
-5125 TDEDGTT
+5125 DEDNAI
-5132 ESTTAGVTV
+5132 EATTAGITV
-5141 LEVNDPPIAGST
+5141 LEVNDPPVAGST
-5153 SYSVNEDEVITI
+5153 SYTIDEDSVLTFSESQV
-5165 SAEQLLAN
+5165 LLN

-5178 GEVAIDS
+5178 GDVELVEINYD
-5185 VTYTGADGIFTD
+5185 GPDGIFSI
-5197 NGNGTFS
+5197 NGDGTCS
-5204 FAPNANFD
+5204 FAPNENFN
-5212 GDVSLDVVV
+5212 GQVQLDV
-5221 TDEDGATATTTASI
+5221 TIQDEDGAQVDTFITV
-5235 DVLPVNDAPVSG
+5235 DVLPINDVPVSG

-5261 SQEQLLAQASDIE
+5261 SQAQLLSQASDVD
-5274 GDDLTAANLTVGGDA
+5274 GDDLTASNLIVDGNA
-5289 TVTANDDGSFTIT
+5289 TVVTNDDGSFTIT

-5313 AFDINDGTD
+5313 TFDISDGTD

-5389 NGDGTYSFAP
+5389 NGDGSYSFAP

-5446 DNSITISNEQLLANS
+5446 DNSITISDEQLLANS
-5461 SDIEGEV
+5461 SDIEGDV
-5468 VVDSVTY
+5468 AVDSVTY
-5475 TGSDGVFEDNGDGT
+5475 TGADGVFEDNGDGT

-5508 TDEDGTTE
+5508 SDEEGATE
-5516 STTAGVTVL
+5516 ATTAGITVL

-5536 SYSVSEDE
+5536 SYSVNEDE
-5544 VITISAEQLLANASD
+5544 VITISSEQLLANASD

-5567 SVTYTGSDGIFTD
+5567 SVNYTGSDGIFTD

-5626 PVSGDLAYSIDEDG
+5626 PVSGGLAYSVDEDG

-5650 AQAADVDGDD
+5650 AQASDVDGDD
-5660 LTASNLSA
+5660 LTAANLTVG
-5668 GDNATVVDNGDGTF
+5668 GDATVTANDDGSFTITPDANFNGDIDLAF
-5682 TVTPGTDFNGNID
+5682 DINDGTDT
-5695 LNFDISDGTASI
+5695 L
-5707 VANADLTVNPV
+5707 VATADLTVNPV

-5759 DLTLVGDDAT
+5759 GLTLVGDDAT

-5847 IEDDDMTAII
+5847 IEDDDITAII

-6019 DADMH
+6019 DANMH

-6081 PSQDVGSENSFELP
+6081 PSQDVGSENAFELP

-6115 DEGGDSGDTGGNEPS
+6115 DEGGDSGDAGGNEPS

-6217 DIDGDGLSVESVN
+6217 DIDGDGLTVESVN

-6255 GNIDLTYDVSDG
+6255 GNVDLTYDVSDG

-6276 VQVVPI
+6276 VQIVPI

-6343 APNENFNGDI
+6343 SPNENFNGDI

-6397 TVNEAQLLANSS
+6397 TISEAQLLANSS

-6436 YSFAPNENFNGNVS
+6436 YSFAPNENFNGDIS
-6450 LDVTVADE
+6450 LDVT
-6458 DGATAQTTAG
+6458 
-6468 IDVIA
+6468 I
-6473 VNDAPVSG
+6473 
-6481 DLAYSV
+6481 
-6487 DEDGSITLSQE
+6487 
-6498 QLLAQASDVDGDDL
+6498 
-6512 TAANLT
+6512 
-6518 AGDNATVTAN
+6518 
-6528 DDGSFTI
+6528 
-6535 TPDADFNG
+6535 
-6543 DIDLSFD
+6543 
-6550 VSDGVETVQAGV
+6550 
-6562 DLTVNPVNDIAV
+6562 
-6574 VEDVAYTIEED
+6574 
-6585 GSLTFADADLLAGAA
+6585 
-6600 DIDGDEL
+6600 
-6607 SITDVSYTG
+6607 
-6616 AEGVFT
+6616 
-6622 DNGDGTYSFAPN
+6622 
-6634 ENFNGE
+6634 
-6640 VSLDFSVSD
+6640 
-6649 GTETV
+6649 
-6654 DANIGV
+6654 
-6660 TVTDVNDAPVSG
+6660 
-6672 ATSYQM
+6672 
-6678 NEDGT
+6678 
-6683 ITLSPEQLIA
+6683 
-6693 NSSDVDGDVS
+6693 
-6703 LDSVSYSGADGIL
+6703 
-6716 VQNEDGSVTFAPNEN
+6716 
-6731 FNGDINLDVTVI
+6731 I
-6743 DDDGATAQTT
+6743 DDDGATATTT
-6753 AGIEV
+6753 AGIDI

-6789 QASDVDGD
+6789 NASDVDGD
-6797 DLTAANLT
+6797 ALTASNLS

-6823 PDADFNGDIDL
+6823 PDADFNGD
-6834 SFDLSDGTE
+6834 
-6843 TVVATADLTVN
+6843 
-6854 PVNDIAVVE
+6854 
-6863 DVAYT
+6863 
-6868 IEEDGSLTFT
+6868 
-6878 DEQLLAG
+6878 
-6885 ASDIDGDE
+6885 
-6893 LSVADVSYTGAE
+6893 
-6905 GVFTDNGDGTYTFA
+6905 
-6919 PNENFNGDVSLDF
+6919 
-6932 SVSDGTETVDA
+6932 
-6943 NIDVTVTD
+6943 
-6951 VNDAPVSGATSY
+6951 
-6963 QMNEDGTIT
+6963 
-6972 LSPEQL
+6972 
-6978 IANSSDVDGDVS
+6978 
-6990 LDSVSYSGADGILV
+6990 
-7004 QNEDG
+7004 
-7009 SVTFAP
+7009 
-7015 NENFNGDINLDVTVI
+7015 
-7030 DDDGATAQTTAGIE
+7030 
-7044 VLAVND
+7044 
-7050 GPESEDVKLTTAE
+7050 
-7063 DSTILITQDMLL
+7063 
-7075 AQATDIDNTADEL
+7075 
-7088 SASGLQIDPSLGE
+7088 
-7101 LLDNED
+7101 
-7107 GTWSFTPN
+7107 
-7115 ENFNGDVP
+7115 
-7123 MTFNVSDG
+7123 
-7131 QETISVDGNIDV
+7131 
-7143 TPVNDAPE
+7143 
-7151 APTIEMQ
+7151 
-7158 GEEDVVMVIDPA
+7158 
-7170 YIADQVTDLDG
+7170 
-7181 DEISIESITVRSP
+7181 
-7194 ANATLTQ
+7194 
-7201 QPDGMYHLVTT
+7201 
-7212 QDFNGLVELGYQATD
+7212 
-7227 GEEVV
+7227 
-7232 EGSLNVD
+7232 
-7239 VIPVNDAPFNV
+7239 
-7250 GNAMMTTNEDGAF
+7250 
-7263 TFDAGDLMNLFG
+7263 
-7275 DIDTTDLV
+7275 
-7283 VSRIINA
+7283 
-7290 DGEDGGELT
+7290 
-7299 DNGDGT
+7299 
-7305 WTFTPTGD
+7305 
-7313 FSGTSD
+7313 
-7319 LQVVVSDGE
+7319 
-7328 FETVLDVPVFVRP
+7328 
-7341 VADGA
+7341 
-7346 VITTDHDGPLV
+7346 
-7357 FGEDE
+7357 
-7362 TGHLGLNVGL
+7362 
-7372 VDDSETLSN
+7372 
-7381 LVMTGF
+7381 
-7387 PVGFE
+7387 
-7392 VTDGEHCDDHRTG
+7392 
-7405 SIYRPVRM
+7405 
-7413 GYLKH
+7413 
-7418 SNDAS
+7418 

>member
-44 TTIATGA
+44 STVATGA

-56 ADEVNQALED
+56 ADEINQALED
-66 NPSGAGNEEEASASG
+66 NPSGAGNAEDASASG
-81 GAAEEETPESDEG
+81 AAVQEETTESG
-94 SDDTQSNVVGGA
+94 SDSDAAQSNVVDGA
-106 ASDASSDDASGSG
+106 ATETGTDGATAGS

-130 GENAAASEGGSDAEG
+130 GGESTSSDGGTDAEG
-145 NEDQG
+145 NEGQG
-150 QAARTSAAPS
+150 QAATTSASLNADS
-160 AEASESDEQQTGDD
+160 SDSGEQQANDD
-174 LDSQTV
+174 LDSQTI
-180 EETFAVDVEASDEET
+180 EETFAVDVQASDEES

-204 SETVN
+204 SETVS
-209 ETFKIKVESEN
+209 ETFKIQVESEN
-220 DAPEAEQNLAY
+220 DAPEVEQDLAY

-267 DATVQENG
+267 DATVQDNG

-284 TDFNGELD
+284 ADFNGELD

-302 TISSAIDLTVR
+302 IVGSAIDLTVR
-313 PINDAPVP
+313 PINDAPEP

-354 VEGVTYDGGDGI
+354 VEGVIYDGGDGI

-377 APNENFNGDVNFGFE
+377 APNENFNGDVNF
-392 VSDGT
+392 S
-397 DTVSANIDVSVT
+397 
-409 AVDDAP
+409 
-415 VSGDLAYSVDEDGS
+415 
-429 IRLSQEQLLSQASD
+429 
-443 VEGDDLTASEL
+443 
-454 SVGGNATVIQNDDGS
+454 
-469 FTITP
+469 
-474 DENFNGDIDIS
+474 
-485 FDISDG
+485 
-491 SNTVQ
+491 
-496 ASADLTVNPVNDLPV
+496 
-511 PQDQQFSVEEDGTLI
+511 
-526 FTDADLL
+526 
-533 TGATDI
+533 
-539 EGDNL
+539 
-544 TVEGVT
+544 
-550 YDGGDGILTDNG
+550 
-562 NGTYTFAPNENFNGD
+562 
-577 VNFGFDVSDGT
+577 
-588 DTVSA
+588 
-593 NIDVSV
+593 
-599 TAVDDAPVSG
+599 
-609 DLAYSIDEDGSIRL
+609 
-623 SQEQL
+623 
-628 LSQASDVEGDDLTA
+628 
-642 SGLSVGGNAT
+642 
-652 VIQNDDGSFTITPD
+652 
-666 ENFNGDIDISFDISD
+666 
-681 GTNTVQASADLTV
+681 
-694 NPVNDLPVPQDQQFS
+694 
-709 VEEDGTLIFT
+709 
-719 DAELLTGATDI
+719 
-730 EGDNL
+730 
-735 TVEGVTYDGGDG
+735 
-747 ILTDNGNGTYT
+747 
-758 FAPNENFN
+758 
-766 GDVNFNFDV
+766 FDV

-833 SGLTVGGDATVVAN
+833 S
-847 DDGSF
+847 S
-852 TITPDE
+852 
-858 DFNGDIDISFDI
+858 
-870 SDGTN
+870 
-875 TVQASADLTVNPVN
+875 
-889 DLPVPQDQ
+889 
-897 QFSVEEDGTLI
+897 
-908 FTDADLLTGAT
+908 
-919 DIEGDNLTV
+919 
-928 EGVTYDGGDG
+928 
-938 ILTDNGN
+938 
-945 GTYTFAPNEN
+945 
-955 FNGDVNFGFDVSDG
+955 
-969 TDTVSANID
+969 
-978 VSVTAVDDAPVS
+978 
-990 GDLAYSIDED
+990 
-1000 GSIRLSQEQLLSQ
+1000 
-1013 ASDVEGDDLTASGL
+1013 L

-1033 TVTQN
+1033 TVTQ
-1038 DDGSFTITPDEN
+1038 
-1050 FNGDIDISFDIADG
+1050 
-1064 TNTVQASADLTVNPV
+1064 
-1079 NDLPVP
+1079 
-1085 QDQQFSVEE
+1085 
-1094 DGTLIFTDADLLT
+1094 
-1107 GATDIEGDN
+1107 
-1116 LTVEGVTYD
+1116 
-1125 GGDGILTDNG
+1125 
-1135 NGTYTFAPNENFN
+1135 
-1148 GDVNFGFDV
+1148 
-1157 SDGTDTVSANIDVS
+1157 
-1171 VTAVDDAPVSGDL
+1171 
-1184 AYSIDEDGSIRL
+1184 
-1196 SQEQL
+1196 
-1201 LSQASDVEG
+1201 
-1210 DDLTASSLTVGGD
+1210 
-1223 ATVVANDDGS
+1223 NDDGS

-1417 EINGNGTYIFSP
+1417 EINGNGTYTFSP

-1440 VVVADEDGATDATT
+1440 VVVTDEEGATDATT
-1454 AGINVL
+1454 AGITVL

-1481 TFSES
+1481 TFNES

-1546 VETVINVDVL
+1546 VDTVINVDVL
-1556 PINDVPVSGD
+1556 PINDAPVSGD

-1581 DQLLSQA
+1581 EQLLSQA
-1588 SDVEGEDLTASDL
+1588 SDVEGQDLTASDL
-1601 TVNGNAAVTANDDG
+1601 TVDGSATVTANDDG
-1615 SFTIVPDANFNG
+1615 SFTITPDANFNG

-1632 FNITDGT
+1632 FN
-1639 NTVQATADLT
+1639 
-1649 VNPVNDLPVPQDQ
+1649 
-1662 QFSVEEDGTLIF
+1662 
-1674 TDADL
+1674 
-1679 LTGATDIEGDNLTV
+1679 
-1693 EGVTYDGGD
+1693 
-1702 GILTDNGN
+1702 
-1710 GTYTFAPNEN
+1710 
-1720 FNGDVNFGFDVSDGT
+1720 
-1735 DTVSAN
+1735 
-1741 IDVSVTAVDDAP
+1741 
-1753 VSGDLAYSID
+1753 
-1763 EDGSIRL
+1763 
-1770 SQEQLLSQASD
+1770 
-1781 VEGDDLTASGL
+1781 
-1792 SVGGNAT
+1792 
-1799 VIQNDDG
+1799 
-1806 SFTIT
+1806 
-1811 PDENFNGDIDIS
+1811 
-1823 FDISDGTNTVQAS
+1823 
-1836 ADLTVNP
+1836 
-1843 VNDMP
+1843 
-1848 VPQDQQFSVEE
+1848 
-1859 DGTLIFTDADLLT
+1859 
-1872 GATDIEGDNLT
+1872 
-1883 VEGVTYDG
+1883 
-1891 GDGILTDNGNGT
+1891 
-1903 YTFAPNENFNGDV
+1903 
-1916 NFGFDVSDGTN
+1916 
-1927 TVQASADLTVNP
+1927 
-1939 VNDLP
+1939 
-1944 VPQDQQ
+1944 
-1950 FSVEEDGTLIFTDAD
+1950 
-1965 LLTGATDIEGDNLTV
+1965 
-1980 EAVTYDGGDGILT
+1980 
-1993 DNGNGTYTFAPNEN
+1993 
-2007 FNGDVN
+2007 
-2013 FGFEVSDGTD
+2013 
-2023 TVSANIDVSVTAVDD
+2023 
-2038 APVSGDL
+2038 
-2045 AYSVDEDGSIRL
+2045 
-2057 SQEQLL
+2057 
-2063 SQASDVEGDDLT
+2063 
-2075 ASSLTVDGDATVV
+2075 
-2088 ANDDGSFT
+2088 
-2096 ITPDENFNGD
+2096 
-2106 IDISFDISDGTNT
+2106 
-2119 VQASADL
+2119 
-2126 TVNPVNDLPVPQ
+2126 
-2138 DQQFSIAEDGT
+2138 
-2149 LQFTDADLLTGAT
+2149 
-2162 DVEGDNL
+2162 
-2169 TVEGITYEGTDGVLT
+2169 
-2184 DLGEGS
+2184 
-2190 YSFAPNENFN
+2190 
-2200 GDVSFSFDVSDG
+2200 
-2212 TDTVSANIDVSVTP
+2212 
-2226 ENDPPVAGSTSY
+2226 
-2238 TVNEDNS
+2238 
-2245 ITISDAQLLAT
+2245 
-2256 SSDIEGDVS
+2256 
-2265 IDSVT
+2265 
-2270 YSGSD
+2270 
-2275 GVLEINGNG
+2275 
-2284 TYIFSPNENFSGE
+2284 
-2297 IALDVVVADEDGA
+2297 
-2310 TDATTAGINVLEVND
+2310 
-2325 PPVAGP
+2325 
-2331 TSYTIDED
+2331 
-2339 SVLTFSE
+2339 
-2346 SQVLLNASDVEGDVE
+2346 LN
-2361 LVGISYDGPDGIFSV
+2361 
-2376 NGDGTCS
+2376 
-2383 FAPNE
+2383 
-2388 NFNGQVQLDVTI
+2388 
-2400 RDEDG
+2400 
-2405 AEVETVINVDVLPIN
+2405 
-2420 DVPVSGDL
+2420 
-2428 AYNVNEDGSITLSQD
+2428 
-2443 QLLSQASDVEGEDLT
+2443 
-2458 ASDLTVNGNA
+2458 
-2468 AVTAN
+2468 
-2473 DDGSFTIVP
+2473 
-2482 DANFNGDIDI
+2482 
-2492 QFNITDGTDTVQATA
+2492 DGTDTVQATA
-2507 DLTVNPVNDLPVPQ
+2507 DLTVNPVNDLPAPQ
-2521 DQQFSIAEDGTLQFT
+2521 DQQFSIEEDGTLQFT

-2544 SDIDGEDLTV
+2544 SDIDGDDLTV

-2589 FDVSDGTD
+2589 FDVSDGTE

-2625 DNAITISDEQLLAN
+2625 DNAITISDEQLLVN
-2639 SSDVEGAVSV
+2639 SSDVEGAVSI

-2735 ASDIEGEVELVG
+2735 ASDVEGDVELVG
-2747 INYDGSDGIFTVNGD
+2747 INYDGSDGIFIVNGD

-2779 GVTIQDE
+2779 GVTIKDE

-2791 ETQINVDVLPINDA
+2791 DTHINVDVLPIND
-2805 PVSGDLAYTINEDS
+2805 PPTSGELAYTINEDS

-2824 QEQLLARA
+2824 QDQLLARA
-2832 GDIDSDNLE
+2832 GDIDSENLE

-2852 IQHNDDGSYTIT
+2852 IQQNDDGSYTIT
-2864 PNADYNGDLDLN
+2864 PDADYNGDLDLN

-2885 EVQVGLDITVNPLN
+2885 SVQVGLDITVNPLN
-2899 DLPQAQDQQFT
+2899 DLPQAQDQQFS

-2949 LSDIGDGTYSF
+2949 LSDNGDGTYSF
-2960 APNENFNGDVQ
+2960 APNENFNGEVQ

-2976 FDGTDSTSAVI
+2976 FDGTGSTAAVI

-3025 DVEGDVSLSGVSYSG
+3025 DVEGDVALSSVTYAG

-3070 VVDEDG
+3070 VVDEAG

-3091 DGPETSGI
+3091 DGPETSDI

-3113 EQLLANATDIEGD
+3113 EQLLANATDVEGD
-3126 ELTATNLQTNDPDAT
+3126 ELTASNLQTNDPDAT
-3141 IVANDDGS
+3141 IVTNDDGS

-3161 LDFTYSISDGENEVL
+3161 LDFTYSISDGDNEVL

-3191 AGEEIFIQAEEDQ
+3191 AGEEIFIQAQEDQ

-3229 NVNDEWVVLEVGQEV
+3229 NLDNEWVVLEVGQEV

-3302 NDEPLGAWN
+3302 NDDPLGAWN
-3311 GNTHIGHGIGDT
+3311 GNTHIGHGLGDT

-3348 HLDGLGGWFMEESR
+3348 HLDGLGGWFMEDSR
-3362 HFTEVEIRAFNDDGE
+3362 HFTEVEIKAFNEDGD

-3389 SNYETDYTLTT
+3389 GGYETDYTLTV

-3427 TCPDEAVFTSIG
+3427 TCHDEAVFTSIG

-3456 DSEIELTAD
+3456 DNEIELTAD
-3465 LPNITVD
+3465 LPNITID

-3516 TLTDNGDGTWTVTPG
+3516 TLTDNGDGTWTVTPD

-3549 TDSNIININFES
+3549 TDDNIININFES

-3566 IVSGPI
+3566 IVSGPM

-3583 FSADDLLVNTTD
+3583 FSADDLLANTTD
-3595 VEGDA
+3595 VEGDT
-3600 LSISDITYGGDDG
+3600 LSISDITYGGDHG
-3613 DLIDNGDGTFTFMPN
+3613 DLVDNGDGTFTFMPN

-3642 DGTDEVATHLDLTVV
+3642 DGTDEVATHLDLTVI
-3657 PVNDVPVP
+3657 PVNDIPVP

-3724 PTENFSGE
+3724 PAENFSGE

-3737 DISDGQASAPSTAT
+3737 DISDGQASAPSIAT

-3786 NATDID
+3786 NATDVD
-3792 GDNLQAV
+3792 GDNLEAV
-3799 NLATNDPNAVIA
+3799 NFATNDPNAVIV

-3852 PINDAP
+3852 SINDAP

-3948 FVNDAPEATPM
+3948 FVNDTPEATPM

-3968 ILVTQEMLLENA
+3968 ILVTQEMLLESA

-3988 FATSLE
+3988 FASALE
-3994 TNDPNASIVDNGDG
+3994 TNDPNATIVNNGDG

-4069 EDLLSGAIDIDGDDL
+4069 EELLSGAIDIDGDDL
-4084 SVTSINYSGDEGT
+4084 SVTSINYSGDEGA

-4126 GTDEVE
+4126 GTTEVE
-4132 QDINVHIE
+4132 QDLNVHIE

-4150 TDGDGVNVDDEAILV
+4150 TDGDGVNVDDQAILV

-4206 GVLNDQENGITSYN
+4206 GVLNDQDNGITSYN

-4233 GYQNAAGYYKVD
+4233 GYQNTAGYYKVD

-4263 GGGGDLVPGQDQFS
+4263 DGGGDLVPGQDQFS
-4277 FQVAEGESFNL
+4277 FQVEEGESFNL
-4288 FLIPNGHQHNDFNA
+4288 FLIPNGHQHNDFDA
-4302 MQEGQYEFRAEDGSP
+4302 MQDGQYEFRAEDGSP
-4317 ANMDTVDPQLIF
+4317 ANMDTVDPQLVF
-4329 IGADGTETVVQGENG
+4329 VATDGTETVIQGQNG

-4356 NQDGLE
+4356 NQDGIE

-4368 NEGGE
+4368 NEDGE

-4383 GGDADYADFN
+4383 GGDADYSDFN

-4418 NLPTTAIENSLQIQ
+4418 NLPTTAIENALQIQ

-4490 SITIT
+4490 SIIIT

-4530 GTYTLTPDTDFNG
+4530 GTYTLTPDADFNG
-4543 DVSFTFDV
+4543 DVNFTFDV

-4578 TFTVGEDGVLT
+4578 AFTVGEDGVLT

-4612 TYTGTDGVLTD
+4612 TYTGADGVLTD

-4665 NDPPVAGNTSYTV
+4665 NDPPVAGSTSYTV

-4706 VTYTGSDGVLEING
+4706 VTYSGSDGVLEING

-4746 DAAVSTIAG
+4746 DAAVSTTAG
-4755 ITVLEVDDPPVAG
+4755 ITVLEVNDPPVAG
-4768 PTSYTIDEDSVLTF
+4768 PTSYTVDEDSVLTF
-4782 NESQILLNASDI
+4782 NETQVLLNASDI
-4794 EGDVELVEINYDGPD
+4794 EGDVQLVEINYDGPD

-4847 TYITVDVLP
+4847 THITVDVLP

-4881 QLLAQASDIEG
+4881 QLLSQANDVDG

-4897 ANLTVGGDAIVTAND
+4897 SNLMVDGDATVTAND

-4932 DINDGTDTFVATA
+4932 DINDGVDTLVATA

-4957 PQAQTFS
+4957 PQDQAFS

-4969 IFNFTD
+4969 VLNFTD
-4975 EDLLTGTTD
+4975 EDLLTGATD

-5003 LTDNGDGTYSFAPN
+5003 LTDNGDGSYSFAPN

-5062 EDNSITISNEQLL
+5062 EDNSITISDEQLL

-5090 TYTGSDGVF
+5090 AYTGADGVL
-5099 EDNGDGTYTFSPNEN
+5099 EDNGNGTYTFSPNEN

-5125 TDEDGTT
+5125 TDEEGATEATTAGISVLEVNDPPVAGSTSYTVHEDNSITISNEQLLANSSDIEGEFAIDSVAYSGADGVFEDNGNGTYTFSPNENFNGEVSLDVVVTDEEGAT
-5132 ESTTAGVTV
+5132 EATTAGVTV
-5141 LEVNDPPIAGST
+5141 LEVNDPPVAGST

-5185 VTYTGADGIFTD
+5185 VNYTGADGIFTD

-5221 TDEDGATATTTASI
+5221 TDEDGATVATSASI
-5235 DVLPVNDAPVSG
+5235 DVLP
-5247 DLAYSVEEDGSITL
+5247 
-5261 SQEQLLAQASDIE
+5261 
-5274 GDDLTAANLTVGGDA
+5274 
-5289 TVTANDDGSFTIT
+5289 
-5302 PDANFNGDIDL
+5302 
-5313 AFDINDGTD
+5313 IND
-5322 TLVATADLTVN
+5322 
-5333 PVNDLPQPQDQ
+5333 P
-5344 TFSIGEDGILNFT
+5344 
-5357 DEDLL
+5357 
-5362 TGATD
+5362 
-5367 IDGDDLSVE
+5367 
-5376 GVTYTG
+5376 
-5382 ADGVLTD
+5382 
-5389 NGDGTYSFAP
+5389 
-5399 NENFNGDVN
+5399 
-5408 FSFDVSDGTDTVQA
+5408 
-5422 NIDVSVT
+5422 
-5429 PENDPPV
+5429 
-5436 AGSTSYTVHE
+5436 
-5446 DNSITISNEQLLANS
+5446 
-5461 SDIEGEV
+5461 
-5468 VVDSVTY
+5468 
-5475 TGSDGVFEDNGDGT
+5475 
-5489 YTFSPNEN
+5489 
-5497 FNGEVSLDVVV
+5497 
-5508 TDEDGTTE
+5508 
-5516 STTAGVTVL
+5516 
-5525 EVNDPPIAGST
+5525 
-5536 SYSVSEDE
+5536 
-5544 VITISAEQLLANASD
+5544 
-5559 IEGEVAID
+5559 
-5567 SVTYTGSDGIFTD
+5567 
-5580 NGDGTFSFAPNAN
+5580 
-5593 FDGDVSLDVV
+5593 
-5603 VTDEEG
+5603 
-5609 ATVATNAS
+5609 
-5617 IDVLPVNDA
+5617 

-5640 SITLSQEQLL
+5640 SIILNQEQLL
-5650 AQAADVDGDD
+5650 SQASDVDGDE

-5682 TVTPGTDFNGNID
+5682 TVTPDANFNGDID
-5695 LNFDISDGTASI
+5695 LSFDISDGTESI

-5749 DIEGDDLVAS
+5749 DIEGGDLVAS

-5857 GEQGDETTVIGTVL
+5857 GEQGDETTVTGTVL

-5876 NPVVGADVT
+5876 SPVVGADVT
-5885 LTDNAGHSYT
+5885 MTDNAGHSYT
-5895 TVTDQSGNYSVNG
+5895 TVTDQFGHYSVSG

-5914 SVTIEQE
+5914 TVTIEQE
-5921 GSITSSFLVPAGEDT
+5921 GSITSSFLIPAGEDT

-5958 GESPQ
+5958 GESPR

-5969 WLYDTETGN
+5969 WLYDTENGN

-6005 NGNGPE
+6005 NGGGPE

-6052 LVETFTPELPE
+6052 LVETFTPDLPD
-6063 NPSGEHW
+6063 NPTGEHW

-6081 PSQDVGSENSFELP
+6081 PSQDVGSENAFDLP
-6095 TSEEVLANVNGIDI
+6095 TAEEALANENGINI
-6109 SELLMG
+6109 SELLTG
-6115 DEGGDSGDTGGNEPS
+6115 DEDGDSGETGGNEPS

-6200 EDGSLTFTD
+6200 EDGSLIFTD
-6209 EQLLAGTT
+6209 EQLLAGAT
-6217 DIDGDGLSVESVN
+6217 DIDGENLSVESVN

-6255 GNIDLTYDVSDG
+6255 GNVDLTYDVSDG

-6287 AGSTTYS
+6287 AGTTAYS

-6304 DAQLLANSSDVE
+6304 DTQLLANSSDVE

-6397 TVNEAQLLANSS
+6397 TISEAQLIANSS

-6436 YSFAPNENFNGNVS
+6436 YSFAANENFNGNIN
-6450 LDVTVADE
+6450 LDVTVIDD

-6498 QLLAQASDVDGDDL
+6498 QLLAQASDL
-6512 TAANLT
+6512 
-6518 AGDNATVTAN
+6518 
-6528 DDGSFTI
+6528 
-6535 TPDADFNG
+6535 
-6543 DIDLSFD
+6543 
-6550 VSDGVETVQAGV
+6550 
-6562 DLTVNPVNDIAV
+6562 
-6574 VEDVAYTIEED
+6574 
-6585 GSLTFADADLLAGAA
+6585 
-6600 DIDGDEL
+6600 
-6607 SITDVSYTG
+6607 
-6616 AEGVFT
+6616 
-6622 DNGDGTYSFAPN
+6622 
-6634 ENFNGE
+6634 
-6640 VSLDFSVSD
+6640 
-6649 GTETV
+6649 
-6654 DANIGV
+6654 
-6660 TVTDVNDAPVSG
+6660 
-6672 ATSYQM
+6672 
-6678 NEDGT
+6678 
-6683 ITLSPEQLIA
+6683 
-6693 NSSDVDGDVS
+6693 
-6703 LDSVSYSGADGIL
+6703 
-6716 VQNEDGSVTFAPNEN
+6716 
-6731 FNGDINLDVTVI
+6731 
-6743 DDDGATAQTT
+6743 
-6753 AGIEV
+6753 
-6758 IAVNDAP
+6758 
-6765 VAGDLAYSV
+6765 
-6774 DEDGSITLSQEQLLA
+6774 
-6789 QASDVDGD
+6789 DGD

-6893 LSVADVSYTGAE
+6893 LSVADVSYTGTE

-6919 PNENFNGDVSLDF
+6919 PNENFNGEVSLDF

-6951 VNDAPVSGATSY
+6951 VNDAPVAGATSY

-6978 IANSSDVDGDVS
+6978 IANSSDVDGEVS
-6990 LDSVSYSGADGILV
+6990 LESVTYSGSDGSLV
-7004 QNEDG
+7004 QNDNG
-7009 SVTFAP
+7009 SVTFTP
-7015 NENFNGDINLDVTVI
+7015 SENFNGDISLDVVVT
-7030 DDDGATAQTTAGIE
+7030 DDDGATATTTAGIE

-7050 GPESEDVKLTTAE
+7050 GPESEEVELTTAE

-7151 APTIEMQ
+7151 APMIEMQ

-7181 DEISIESITVRSP
+7181 DEISIESITVRAP

-7232 EGSLNVD
+7232 DGSLNVD

-7275 DIDTTDLV
+7275 DIDTADLV
-7283 VSRIINA
+7283 VSRIITA
-7290 DGEDGGELT
+7290 DGEDGGEVT

-7313 FSGTSD
+7313 FAGVSD

-7328 FETVLDVPVFVRP
+7328 FETVLDVPVYVRP
-7341 VADGA
+7341 AADGA
-7346 VITTDHDGPLV
+7346 VISTDHDGPLV

-7392 VTDGEHCDDHRTG
+7392 VTDGVNTVMITEPGQYIDLFDWDISNIQMTPPEDFHGEFFVTVSATTVDYGDEPEAFEDGIDSGDFETLAGDSIILTADDLIGLAENVNADSDDEVKLVHLADRSQGEIVDNGDGTWTFTPASGFTG
-7405 SIYRPVRM
+7405 EADIAYVIDKDGVLHDEQTGVVVKEGDSRENAAPEINSITTTEIAADTTLSFTDEDMLANLSDAEGDSLSIESVSLMEGQGVIESDNQGNYQFTPAEDYTGDVQVGFIATDGENRIESFFNVDIQDAEELALSE
-7413 GYLKH
+7413 GYVLTGDG
-7418 SNDAS
+7418 SLIITESQLVDELGVSDSAQVADVADANDAGFFAESGEGQWTYWPNEDFDGNLAMNVEVNDGSEVSSHSLSIQVADNSAQSDEPSVQAAQVTEEQQLDVVQQTVDQVQDVETEVENSVADVTAAPGDTISISVPDEVSGNESVDYADMSGLPEGATVSNALDNGDGSFTISGNLDQPVSVELPEGYEGTSEVQFQGYDDLGSSIDGASGSVEVEIDDQYTMQGSTQEQQPDMAGMESGGSDWTSSGGQEQGIDFTDDSGSFDSDSQTGTDQGNDLDQSQI

>member
-44 TTIATGA
+44 STVATGA

-56 ADEVNQALED
+56 ADEINQALED
-66 NPSGAGNEEEASASG
+66 NPSGAGNAEDASASG
-81 GAAEEETPESDEG
+81 AAVQEETTESS
-94 SDDTQSNVVGGA
+94 SDSDAAQSNVVDGA
-106 ASDASSDDASGSG
+106 ATETGTDGATAGS

-130 GENAAASEGGSDAEG
+130 GGESTSSDGGTDAEG
-145 NEDQG
+145 NEGQG
-150 QAARTSAAPS
+150 QAATTSASLNADS
-160 AEASESDEQQTGDD
+160 SDSGEQQANDD
-174 LDSQTV
+174 LDSQTI
-180 EETFAVDVEASDEET
+180 EETFAVDVQASDEES

-204 SETVN
+204 SETVS
-209 ETFKIKVESEN
+209 ETFKIQVESEN
-220 DAPEAEQNLAY
+220 DAPEVEQDLAY

-267 DATVQENG
+267 DATVQDNG

-284 TDFNGELD
+284 ADFNGELD
-292 LTFDISDGQE
+292 LTFDISDGQD
-302 TISSAIDLTVR
+302 TVSSAIDLTVR

-321 EDKTFEIEEDGTLIF
+321 EDKTFEI
-336 TDADLLTG
+336 
-344 ATDIEGDNLT
+344 
-354 VEGVTYDGGDGI
+354 
-366 LTDNGN
+366 
-372 GTYTF
+372 
-377 APNENFNGDVNFGFE
+377 
-392 VSDGT
+392 
-397 DTVSANIDVSVT
+397 
-409 AVDDAP
+409 
-415 VSGDLAYSVDEDGS
+415 
-429 IRLSQEQLLSQASD
+429 
-443 VEGDDLTASEL
+443 
-454 SVGGNATVIQNDDGS
+454 
-469 FTITP
+469 
-474 DENFNGDIDIS
+474 
-485 FDISDG
+485 
-491 SNTVQ
+491 
-496 ASADLTVNPVNDLPV
+496 
-511 PQDQQFSVEEDGTLI
+511 EEDGTLI

-609 DLAYSIDEDGSIRL
+609 DLAYS
-623 SQEQL
+623 
-628 LSQASDVEGDDLTA
+628 V
-642 SGLSVGGNAT
+642 
-652 VIQNDDGSFTITPD
+652 
-666 ENFNGDIDISFDISD
+666 
-681 GTNTVQASADLTV
+681 
-694 NPVNDLPVPQDQQFS
+694 
-709 VEEDGTLIFT
+709 
-719 DAELLTGATDI
+719 
-730 EGDNL
+730 
-735 TVEGVTYDGGDG
+735 
-747 ILTDNGNGTYT
+747 
-758 FAPNENFN
+758 
-766 GDVNFNFDV
+766 
-775 SDGTDTVSANI
+775 
-786 DVSVTAVDDAPV
+786 
-798 SGDLAY
+798 
-804 SVDED
+804 
-809 GSIRLSQEQLLSQAS
+809 
-824 DVEGDDLTA
+824 
-833 SGLTVGGDATVVAN
+833 
-847 DDGSF
+847 
-852 TITPDE
+852 
-858 DFNGDIDISFDI
+858 
-870 SDGTN
+870 
-875 TVQASADLTVNPVN
+875 
-889 DLPVPQDQ
+889 
-897 QFSVEEDGTLI
+897 
-908 FTDADLLTGAT
+908 
-919 DIEGDNLTV
+919 
-928 EGVTYDGGDG
+928 
-938 ILTDNGN
+938 
-945 GTYTFAPNEN
+945 
-955 FNGDVNFGFDVSDG
+955 
-969 TDTVSANID
+969 
-978 VSVTAVDDAPVS
+978 
-990 GDLAYSIDED
+990 
-1000 GSIRLSQEQLLSQ
+1000 
-1013 ASDVEGDDLTASGL
+1013 
-1027 TVGGDA
+1027 
-1033 TVTQN
+1033 
-1038 DDGSFTITPDEN
+1038 
-1050 FNGDIDISFDIADG
+1050 
-1064 TNTVQASADLTVNPV
+1064 
-1079 NDLPVP
+1079 
-1085 QDQQFSVEE
+1085 
-1094 DGTLIFTDADLLT
+1094 
-1107 GATDIEGDN
+1107 
-1116 LTVEGVTYD
+1116 
-1125 GGDGILTDNG
+1125 
-1135 NGTYTFAPNENFN
+1135 
-1148 GDVNFGFDV
+1148 
-1157 SDGTDTVSANIDVS
+1157 
-1171 VTAVDDAPVSGDL
+1171 
-1184 AYSIDEDGSIRL
+1184 DEDGSIRL

-1223 ATVVANDDGS
+1223 ATVTQNDDGS

-1294 DLLTGATDVEGD
+1294 DLLTGATDIEGD
-1306 NLTVEGITYEGT
+1306 DLTVEGISYEGT
-1318 DGVLTDLGEGSYS
+1318 DGVLTDHGDGSYS

-1338 NGDVS
+1338 NGEVN

-1417 EINGNGTYIFSP
+1417 EINGNGTYTFSP

-1440 VVVADEDGATDATT
+1440 VVVTDEEGATDATT
-1454 AGINVL
+1454 AGITVL

-1481 TFSES
+1481 TFNES

-1546 VETVINVDVL
+1546 VDTVINVDVL
-1556 PINDVPVSGD
+1556 PINDAPVSGD

-1581 DQLLSQA
+1581 EQLLSQA
-1588 SDVEGEDLTASDL
+1588 SDVEGQDLTASDL
-1601 TVNGNAAVTANDDG
+1601 TVDGSATVTANDDG
-1615 SFTIVPDANFNG
+1615 SFTITPDANFNG

-1632 FNITDGT
+1632 FN
-1639 NTVQATADLT
+1639 
-1649 VNPVNDLPVPQDQ
+1649 
-1662 QFSVEEDGTLIF
+1662 
-1674 TDADL
+1674 
-1679 LTGATDIEGDNLTV
+1679 
-1693 EGVTYDGGD
+1693 
-1702 GILTDNGN
+1702 
-1710 GTYTFAPNEN
+1710 
-1720 FNGDVNFGFDVSDGT
+1720 
-1735 DTVSAN
+1735 
-1741 IDVSVTAVDDAP
+1741 
-1753 VSGDLAYSID
+1753 
-1763 EDGSIRL
+1763 
-1770 SQEQLLSQASD
+1770 
-1781 VEGDDLTASGL
+1781 
-1792 SVGGNAT
+1792 
-1799 VIQNDDG
+1799 
-1806 SFTIT
+1806 
-1811 PDENFNGDIDIS
+1811 
-1823 FDISDGTNTVQAS
+1823 
-1836 ADLTVNP
+1836 
-1843 VNDMP
+1843 
-1848 VPQDQQFSVEE
+1848 
-1859 DGTLIFTDADLLT
+1859 
-1872 GATDIEGDNLT
+1872 
-1883 VEGVTYDG
+1883 
-1891 GDGILTDNGNGT
+1891 
-1903 YTFAPNENFNGDV
+1903 
-1916 NFGFDVSDGTN
+1916 
-1927 TVQASADLTVNP
+1927 
-1939 VNDLP
+1939 
-1944 VPQDQQ
+1944 
-1950 FSVEEDGTLIFTDAD
+1950 
-1965 LLTGATDIEGDNLTV
+1965 
-1980 EAVTYDGGDGILT
+1980 
-1993 DNGNGTYTFAPNEN
+1993 
-2007 FNGDVN
+2007 
-2013 FGFEVSDGTD
+2013 
-2023 TVSANIDVSVTAVDD
+2023 
-2038 APVSGDL
+2038 
-2045 AYSVDEDGSIRL
+2045 
-2057 SQEQLL
+2057 
-2063 SQASDVEGDDLT
+2063 
-2075 ASSLTVDGDATVV
+2075 
-2088 ANDDGSFT
+2088 
-2096 ITPDENFNGD
+2096 
-2106 IDISFDISDGTNT
+2106 
-2119 VQASADL
+2119 
-2126 TVNPVNDLPVPQ
+2126 
-2138 DQQFSIAEDGT
+2138 
-2149 LQFTDADLLTGAT
+2149 
-2162 DVEGDNL
+2162 
-2169 TVEGITYEGTDGVLT
+2169 
-2184 DLGEGS
+2184 
-2190 YSFAPNENFN
+2190 
-2200 GDVSFSFDVSDG
+2200 
-2212 TDTVSANIDVSVTP
+2212 
-2226 ENDPPVAGSTSY
+2226 
-2238 TVNEDNS
+2238 
-2245 ITISDAQLLAT
+2245 
-2256 SSDIEGDVS
+2256 
-2265 IDSVT
+2265 
-2270 YSGSD
+2270 
-2275 GVLEINGNG
+2275 
-2284 TYIFSPNENFSGE
+2284 
-2297 IALDVVVADEDGA
+2297 
-2310 TDATTAGINVLEVND
+2310 
-2325 PPVAGP
+2325 
-2331 TSYTIDED
+2331 
-2339 SVLTFSE
+2339 
-2346 SQVLLNASDVEGDVE
+2346 LN
-2361 LVGISYDGPDGIFSV
+2361 
-2376 NGDGTCS
+2376 
-2383 FAPNE
+2383 
-2388 NFNGQVQLDVTI
+2388 
-2400 RDEDG
+2400 
-2405 AEVETVINVDVLPIN
+2405 
-2420 DVPVSGDL
+2420 
-2428 AYNVNEDGSITLSQD
+2428 
-2443 QLLSQASDVEGEDLT
+2443 
-2458 ASDLTVNGNA
+2458 
-2468 AVTAN
+2468 
-2473 DDGSFTIVP
+2473 
-2482 DANFNGDIDI
+2482 
-2492 QFNITDGTDTVQATA
+2492 DGTDTVQATA
-2507 DLTVNPVNDLPVPQ
+2507 DLTVNPVNDLPAPQ
-2521 DQQFSIAEDGTLQFT
+2521 DQQFSIEEDGTLQFT

-2544 SDIDGEDLTV
+2544 SDIDGDDLTV

-2589 FDVSDGTD
+2589 FDVSDGTE

-2625 DNAITISDEQLLAN
+2625 DNTITISDEQLLVN
-2639 SSDVEGAVSV
+2639 SSDVEGAVSI

-2735 ASDIEGEVELVG
+2735 ASDVEGGVELVG
-2747 INYDGSDGIFTVNGD
+2747 INYDGSDGIFIVNGD

-2779 GVTIQDE
+2779 GVTIKDE

-2791 ETQINVDVLPINDA
+2791 DTHINVDVLPIND
-2805 PVSGDLAYTINEDS
+2805 PPTSGDLAYTINEDS

-2824 QEQLLARA
+2824 QDQLLARA
-2832 GDIDSDNLE
+2832 GDIDSENLE

-2852 IQHNDDGSYTIT
+2852 IQQNDDGSYTIT
-2864 PNADYNGDLDLN
+2864 PDADYNGDLDLS

-2885 EVQVGLDITVNPLN
+2885 SVQVGLDITVNPLN
-2899 DLPQAQDQQFT
+2899 DLPQAQDQQFS

-2949 LSDIGDGTYSF
+2949 LSDNGDGTYSF
-2960 APNENFNGDVQ
+2960 APNENFNGEVQ

-2976 FDGTDSTSAVI
+2976 SDGTGSTAAVI

-3025 DVEGDVSLSGVSYSG
+3025 DVEGDVALSSVTYAG

-3070 VVDEDG
+3070 VVDEAG

-3113 EQLLANATDIEGD
+3113 EQLLANATDVEGD
-3126 ELTATNLQTNDPDAT
+3126 ELTASNLQTNDPDAT
-3141 IVANDDGS
+3141 IVTNDDGS

-3161 LDFTYSISDGENEVL
+3161 LDFTYSISDGDNEVL

-3191 AGEEIFIQAEEDQ
+3191 AGEEIFIQAQEDQ

-3229 NVNDEWVVLEVGQEV
+3229 NLDNEWVVLEVGQEV

-3302 NDEPLGAWN
+3302 NDDPLGAWN
-3311 GNTHIGHGIGDT
+3311 GNTHIGHGLGDT

-3348 HLDGLGGWFMEESR
+3348 HLDGLGGWFMEDSR
-3362 HFTEVEIRAFNDDGE
+3362 HFTEVEIKAFNEDGD

-3389 SNYETDYTLTT
+3389 GGYETDYTLTV

-3427 TCPDEAVFTSIG
+3427 TCHDEAVFTSIG

-3456 DSEIELTAD
+3456 DNEIELTAD
-3465 LPNITVD
+3465 LPNITID

-3516 TLTDNGDGTWTVTPG
+3516 TLTDNGDGTWTVTPD

-3549 TDSNIININFES
+3549 TDDNIININFES

-3566 IVSGPI
+3566 IVSGPM

-3583 FSADDLLVNTTD
+3583 FSADDLLANTTD
-3595 VEGDA
+3595 VEGDT
-3600 LSISDITYGGDDG
+3600 LSISDITYGGDHG
-3613 DLIDNGDGTFTFMPN
+3613 DLVDNGDGTFTFMPN

-3642 DGTDEVATHLDLTVV
+3642 DGTDEVATHLDLTVI
-3657 PVNDVPVP
+3657 PVNDIPVP

-3724 PTENFSGE
+3724 PAENFSGE

-3737 DISDGQASAPSTAT
+3737 DISDGQASAPSIAT

-3786 NATDID
+3786 NATDVD
-3792 GDNLQAV
+3792 GDNLEAV
-3799 NLATNDPNAVIA
+3799 NFATNDPNAVIV

-3844 ADLNLTVN
+3844 ADLNLIVN

-3919 QGFFGNVDLA
+3919 QGFFGNVDLT

-3948 FVNDAPEATPM
+3948 FVNDTPEATPM

-3968 ILVTQEMLLENA
+3968 ILVTQEMLLESA

-3988 FATSLE
+3988 FASALE

-4097 ITDNGDGT
+4097 VTDNGDGT

-4126 GTDEVE
+4126 GTTEVE
-4132 QDINVHIE
+4132 QDLNVHIE

-4206 GVLNDQENGITSYN
+4206 GVLNDQDNGITSYN

-4233 GYQNAAGYYKVD
+4233 GYQNTAGYYKVD

-4263 GGGGDLVPGQDQFS
+4263 DGGGDLVPGQDQFS
-4277 FQVAEGESFNL
+4277 FQVEEGESFNL
-4288 FLIPNGHQHNDFNA
+4288 FLIPNGHQHNDFDA
-4302 MQEGQYEFRAEDGSP
+4302 MQDGQYEFRAADGSP
-4317 ANMDTVDPQLIF
+4317 ANMDTVDPQLVF
-4329 IGADGTETVVQGENG
+4329 VAADGTETVVQGQNG

-4356 NQDGLE
+4356 NQDGIE

-4368 NEGGE
+4368 NEDGE

-4383 GGDADYADFN
+4383 GGDADYTDFN

-4404 IYSGEVTVGPDGTV
+4404 IYSGEVTVGPVGTV
-4418 NLPTTAIENSLQIQ
+4418 NLPTTAIENALQIQ

-4490 SITIT
+4490 SIIIT

-4530 GTYTLTPDTDFNG
+4530 GTYTLTPDADFNG
-4543 DVSFTFDV
+4543 DVNFTFDV

-4578 TFTVGEDGVLT
+4578 AFTVGEDGVLT

-4598 ATDIEG
+4598 ATDIE
-4604 DDLSVEGV
+4604 
-4612 TYTGTDGVLTD
+4612 
-4623 NGDGTYSFAPN
+4623 
-4634 ENFNGDV
+4634 
-4641 NFSFNVSDGTDTV
+4641 
-4654 TANIDVSVTPE
+4654 
-4665 NDPPVAGNTSYTV
+4665 
-4678 HEDNSIT
+4678 
-4685 ISNEQL
+4685 
-4691 LANSSDIE
+4691 
-4699 GEVAIDS
+4699 
-4706 VTYTGSDGVLEING
+4706 
-4720 DGTYTF
+4720 
-4726 SPNENFNGEVSLDV
+4726 
-4740 VVVDED
+4740 
-4746 DAAVSTIAG
+4746 
-4755 ITVLEVDDPPVAG
+4755 
-4768 PTSYTIDEDSVLTF
+4768 
-4782 NESQILLNASDI
+4782 
-4794 EGDVELVEINYDGPD
+4794 
-4809 GIFSINGDGT
+4809 
-4819 CSFAPNENF
+4819 
-4828 NGQVQLDVTIQDED
+4828 
-4842 GAQVD
+4842 
-4847 TYITVDVLP
+4847 
-4856 INDVPVSGDLAYSV
+4856 
-4870 EEDGSITLSQE
+4870 
-4881 QLLAQASDIEG
+4881 
-4892 DDLTA
+4892 
-4897 ANLTVGGDAIVTAND
+4897 
-4912 DGSFTITPDANFNG
+4912 
-4926 DIDLTF
+4926 
-4932 DINDGTDTFVATA
+4932 
-4945 DLTVNPVNDLPQ
+4945 
-4957 PQAQTFS
+4957 
-4964 IGEDG
+4964 
-4969 IFNFTD
+4969 
-4975 EDLLTGTTD
+4975 
-4984 IDGDDLSVEGVTY
+4984 GDDLSVEGVTY

-5017 ENFNGDVNFSFD
+5017 ENFNGDVNLSFN
-5029 VSDGTDTVQA
+5029 VSDGTDTVTA

-5090 TYTGSDGVF
+5090 TYSGSDGVL
-5099 EDNGDGTYTFSPNEN
+5099 EINGNGTYTFSPNEN
-5114 FNGEVSLDVVV
+5114 FNGEISLDVVV
-5125 TDEDGTT
+5125 VDEDDAAV
-5132 ESTTAGVTV
+5132 STTAGITV
-5141 LEVNDPPIAGST
+5141 LEVNDPPVAGPT
-5153 SYSVNEDEVITI
+5153 SYTIDEDSVLTFNETQV
-5165 SAEQLLAN
+5165 LLN

-5178 GEVAIDS
+5178 GDVQLVEINYD
-5185 VTYTGADGIFTD
+5185 GPDGIFSI
-5197 NGNGTFS
+5197 NGDGTCS
-5204 FAPNANFD
+5204 FAPNENFN
-5212 GDVSLDVVV
+5212 GQVQLDV
-5221 TDEDGATATTTASI
+5221 TIQDEDGAQVDTHITV
-5235 DVLPVNDAPVSG
+5235 DVLPINDVPVSG

-5261 SQEQLLAQASDIE
+5261 SQEQLLSQANDVD
-5274 GDDLTAANLTVGGDA
+5274 GDDLTASNLMVDGDA

-5313 AFDINDGTD
+5313 TFDINDGVD

-5344 TFSIGEDGILNFT
+5344 AFSIGEDGVLSFT

-5389 NGDGTYSFAP
+5389 NGDGSYSFAP
-5399 NENFNGDVN
+5399 NEDFNGDVN

-5446 DNSITISNEQLLANS
+5446 DNSITISDEQLLANSSDIEGEVAIDSVAYTGADGVLEDNGNGTYTFSPNENFNGEVSLDVVVTDEEGATEATTAGISVLEVNDPPVAGSTSYTVHEDNSITISNEQLLANS
-5461 SDIEGEV
+5461 SDIEGEFAI
-5468 VVDSVTY
+5468 DSVAY
-5475 TGSDGVFEDNGDGT
+5475 SGADGVFEDNGNGT

-5508 TDEDGTTE
+5508 TDEDGATE
-5516 STTAGVTVL
+5516 ATTAGVTVL
-5525 EVNDPPIAGST
+5525 EVNDPPVAGST
-5536 SYSVSEDE
+5536 SYSVNEDE

-5567 SVTYTGSDGIFTD
+5567 SVNYTGADGIFTD
-5580 NGDGTFSFAPNAN
+5580 NGNGTFSFAPNAN

-5603 VTDEEG
+5603 VTDEDG
-5609 ATVATNAS
+5609 ATVATSTS
-5617 IDVLPVNDA
+5617 IDVLPINDP

-5640 SITLSQEQLL
+5640 SIILNQEQLL
-5650 AQAADVDGDD
+5650 SQASDVDGDE

-5682 TVTPGTDFNGNID
+5682 TVTPDANFNGDID
-5695 LNFDISDGTASI
+5695 LSFDISDGTESI

-5749 DIEGDDLVAS
+5749 DIEGGDLVAS

-5857 GEQGDETTVIGTVL
+5857 GEQGDETTVTGTVL

-5876 NPVVGADVT
+5876 SPVVGADVT
-5885 LTDNAGHSYT
+5885 MTDNAGHSYT
-5895 TVTDQSGNYSVNG
+5895 TVTDQFGHYSVSG

-5914 SVTIEQE
+5914 TVTIEQE
-5921 GSITSSFLVPAGEDT
+5921 GSITSSFLIPAGEDT

-5958 GESPQ
+5958 GESPR

-5969 WLYDTETGN
+5969 WLYDTENGN

-6005 NGNGPE
+6005 NGGGPE

-6052 LVETFTPELPE
+6052 LVETFTPDLPD
-6063 NPSGEHW
+6063 NPTGEHW

-6081 PSQDVGSENSFELP
+6081 PSQDVGSENAFDLP
-6095 TSEEVLANVNGIDI
+6095 TAEEALANENGINI
-6109 SELLMG
+6109 SELLTG
-6115 DEGGDSGDTGGNEPS
+6115 DEDGDSGETGGNEPS

-6200 EDGSLTFTD
+6200 EDGSLIFTD
-6209 EQLLAGTT
+6209 EQLLAGAT
-6217 DIDGDGLSVESVN
+6217 DIDGENLSVESVN

-6255 GNIDLTYDVSDG
+6255 GNVDLTYDVSDG

-6287 AGSTTYS
+6287 AGTTAYS

-6304 DAQLLANSSDVE
+6304 DTQLLANSSDVE

-6327 GTDGV
+6327 STDGV

-6397 TVNEAQLLANSS
+6397 TISEAQLIANSS

-6436 YSFAPNENFNGNVS
+6436 YSFAANENFNGNIN
-6450 LDVTVADE
+6450 LDVTVIDD

-6498 QLLAQASDVDGDDL
+6498 QLLAQASDL
-6512 TAANLT
+6512 
-6518 AGDNATVTAN
+6518 
-6528 DDGSFTI
+6528 
-6535 TPDADFNG
+6535 
-6543 DIDLSFD
+6543 
-6550 VSDGVETVQAGV
+6550 
-6562 DLTVNPVNDIAV
+6562 
-6574 VEDVAYTIEED
+6574 
-6585 GSLTFADADLLAGAA
+6585 
-6600 DIDGDEL
+6600 
-6607 SITDVSYTG
+6607 
-6616 AEGVFT
+6616 
-6622 DNGDGTYSFAPN
+6622 
-6634 ENFNGE
+6634 
-6640 VSLDFSVSD
+6640 
-6649 GTETV
+6649 
-6654 DANIGV
+6654 
-6660 TVTDVNDAPVSG
+6660 
-6672 ATSYQM
+6672 
-6678 NEDGT
+6678 
-6683 ITLSPEQLIA
+6683 
-6693 NSSDVDGDVS
+6693 
-6703 LDSVSYSGADGIL
+6703 
-6716 VQNEDGSVTFAPNEN
+6716 
-6731 FNGDINLDVTVI
+6731 
-6743 DDDGATAQTT
+6743 
-6753 AGIEV
+6753 
-6758 IAVNDAP
+6758 
-6765 VAGDLAYSV
+6765 
-6774 DEDGSITLSQEQLLA
+6774 
-6789 QASDVDGD
+6789 DGD

-6919 PNENFNGDVSLDF
+6919 PNENFNGEVSLDF

-6951 VNDAPVSGATSY
+6951 VNDAPVAGATSY

-6978 IANSSDVDGDVS
+6978 IANSSDVDGEVS
-6990 LDSVSYSGADGILV
+6990 LESVTYSGSDGSLV
-7004 QNEDG
+7004 QNDNG
-7009 SVTFAP
+7009 SVTFTP
-7015 NENFNGDINLDVTVI
+7015 SENFNGDISLDVVVT
-7030 DDDGATAQTTAGIE
+7030 DDDGATATTTAGIE

-7050 GPESEDVKLTTAE
+7050 GPESEEVELTTAE

-7151 APTIEMQ
+7151 APMIEMQ

-7181 DEISIESITVRSP
+7181 DEISIESITVRAP

-7232 EGSLNVD
+7232 DGSLNVD

-7275 DIDTTDLV
+7275 DIDTADLV
-7283 VSRIINA
+7283 VSRIITA
-7290 DGEDGGELT
+7290 DGEDGGEVT

-7313 FSGTSD
+7313 FAGVSD

-7328 FETVLDVPVFVRP
+7328 FETVLDVPVYVRP
-7341 VADGA
+7341 AADGA
-7346 VITTDHDGPLV
+7346 VISTDHDGPLV

-7392 VTDGEHCDDHRTG
+7392 VTDGVNTVMITEPGQYIDLFDWDISNIQMTPPEDFHGEFFVTVSATTVDYGDEPEAFEDGIDSGDFETLAGDSIILTADDLIVLAENVNADSDDEVKLVHLADRSQGEIVDNGDGTWTFTPASGFTG
-7405 SIYRPVRM
+7405 EADIAYVIDKDGVLHDEQTGVVVKEGDSRENAAPEINSITTTEIAADTTLSFTDEDMLANLIDAEGDSLSIESVSLMEGQGVIESDNQGNYQFTPAEDYTGDVQVGFIATDGENRIESFFNVDIQDAEELALSE
-7413 GYLKH
+7413 GYVLAGDG
-7418 SNDAS
+7418 SLIITESQLVDELGVSDSAQVADVADANDAGFFAESGEGQWTYWPNEDFDGNLAMNVEVNDGSEVSSHSLSIQVADNSAQSDEPPVQAAQVTEEQQLDVVQQTVDQVQDVETEVENSVADVTAAPGDTISISVPDEVSGNESVDYADMSGLPEGATVSNALDNGDGSFTISGNLDQPVSVELPEGYEGTSEVQFQGYDDLGSSIDGASGSVEVEIDDQYTMQGSTQEQQPDMAGMESGGSDWTSSGGQEQGIDFTDDSGSFDSDSQTGTDQGNDLDQSQI

>member
-44 TTIATGA
+44 STVATGA

-56 ADEVNQALED
+56 ADEINQALED
-66 NPSGAGNEEEASASG
+66 NPSGAGNAEDASASG
-81 GAAEEETPESDEG
+81 AAVQEDTTESG
-94 SDDTQSNVVGGA
+94 SDSDAAQSNVVDGA
-106 ASDASSDDASGSG
+106 ATETGTDGATAGS

-130 GENAAASEGGSDAEG
+130 GGESTSSDGGTDAEG
-145 NEDQG
+145 NEGQG
-150 QAARTSAAPS
+150 QAATTSASLNADS
-160 AEASESDEQQTGDD
+160 SDSGEQQANDD
-174 LDSQTV
+174 LDSQTI
-180 EETFAVDVEASDEET
+180 EETFAVDVQASDEES

-204 SETVN
+204 SETVS
-209 ETFKIKVESEN
+209 ETFKIQVESEN
-220 DAPEAEQNLAY
+220 DAPEVEQDLAY

-267 DATVQENG
+267 DATVQDNG

-284 TDFNGELD
+284 ADFNGELD
-292 LTFDISDGQE
+292 LTFDISDGQD
-302 TISSAIDLTVR
+302 TVSSAIDLTVR

-366 LTDNGN
+366 LTDNDN

-377 APNENFNGDVNFGFE
+377 APNENFNGDVNF
-392 VSDGT
+392 S
-397 DTVSANIDVSVT
+397 
-409 AVDDAP
+409 
-415 VSGDLAYSVDEDGS
+415 
-429 IRLSQEQLLSQASD
+429 
-443 VEGDDLTASEL
+443 
-454 SVGGNATVIQNDDGS
+454 
-469 FTITP
+469 
-474 DENFNGDIDIS
+474 
-485 FDISDG
+485 
-491 SNTVQ
+491 
-496 ASADLTVNPVNDLPV
+496 
-511 PQDQQFSVEEDGTLI
+511 
-526 FTDADLL
+526 
-533 TGATDI
+533 
-539 EGDNL
+539 
-544 TVEGVT
+544 
-550 YDGGDGILTDNG
+550 
-562 NGTYTFAPNENFNGD
+562 
-577 VNFGFDVSDGT
+577 FDVSDGT

-599 TAVDDAPVSG
+599 A
-609 DLAYSIDEDGSIRL
+609 
-623 SQEQL
+623 
-628 LSQASDVEGDDLTA
+628 
-642 SGLSVGGNAT
+642 
-652 VIQNDDGSFTITPD
+652 
-666 ENFNGDIDISFDISD
+666 
-681 GTNTVQASADLTV
+681 
-694 NPVNDLPVPQDQQFS
+694 
-709 VEEDGTLIFT
+709 
-719 DAELLTGATDI
+719 
-730 EGDNL
+730 
-735 TVEGVTYDGGDG
+735 
-747 ILTDNGNGTYT
+747 
-758 FAPNENFN
+758 
-766 GDVNFNFDV
+766 
-775 SDGTDTVSANI
+775 
-786 DVSVTAVDDAPV
+786 AVDDAPV

-804 SVDED
+804 SV
-809 GSIRLSQEQLLSQAS
+809 
-824 DVEGDDLTA
+824 
-833 SGLTVGGDATVVAN
+833 
-847 DDGSF
+847 
-852 TITPDE
+852 
-858 DFNGDIDISFDI
+858 
-870 SDGTN
+870 
-875 TVQASADLTVNPVN
+875 
-889 DLPVPQDQ
+889 
-897 QFSVEEDGTLI
+897 
-908 FTDADLLTGAT
+908 
-919 DIEGDNLTV
+919 
-928 EGVTYDGGDG
+928 
-938 ILTDNGN
+938 
-945 GTYTFAPNEN
+945 
-955 FNGDVNFGFDVSDG
+955 
-969 TDTVSANID
+969 
-978 VSVTAVDDAPVS
+978 
-990 GDLAYSIDED
+990 DED

-1050 FNGDIDISFDIADG
+1050 FNGDIDI
-1064 TNTVQASADLTVNPV
+1064 N
-1079 NDLPVP
+1079 
-1085 QDQQFSVEE
+1085 
-1094 DGTLIFTDADLLT
+1094 
-1107 GATDIEGDN
+1107 
-1116 LTVEGVTYD
+1116 
-1125 GGDGILTDNG
+1125 
-1135 NGTYTFAPNENFN
+1135 
-1148 GDVNFGFDV
+1148 
-1157 SDGTDTVSANIDVS
+1157 
-1171 VTAVDDAPVSGDL
+1171 
-1184 AYSIDEDGSIRL
+1184 
-1196 SQEQL
+1196 
-1201 LSQASDVEG
+1201 
-1210 DDLTASSLTVGGD
+1210 
-1223 ATVVANDDGS
+1223 
-1233 FTITPDENFNG
+1233 
-1244 DIDISFDISDGTN
+1244 FDISDGTN

-1288 LQFTDA
+1288 LQFTDS
-1294 DLLTGATDVEGD
+1294 DLLTGATDIEGD
-1306 NLTVEGITYEGT
+1306 DLTVEGISYEGT
-1318 DGVLTDLGEGSYS
+1318 DGVLTDHGDGSYS

-1338 NGDVS
+1338 NGEVN

-1417 EINGNGTYIFSP
+1417 EINGNGTYTFSP

-1440 VVVADEDGATDATT
+1440 VVVTDEEGATDATT
-1454 AGINVL
+1454 AGITVL

-1481 TFSES
+1481 TFNES

-1520 CSFAPNEN
+1520 CSYAPNEN
-1528 FNGQVQLDVTI
+1528 FNGQVQLGVTI

-1546 VETVINVDVL
+1546 VDTVINVDVL
-1556 PINDVPVSGD
+1556 PINDAPVSGD

-1581 DQLLSQA
+1581 EQLLSQA
-1588 SDVEGEDLTASDL
+1588 SDVEGQDLTASDL
-1601 TVNGNAAVTANDDG
+1601 TVDGNATVTANDDG
-1615 SFTIVPDANFNG
+1615 SFTIVP
-1627 DIDIQ
+1627 
-1632 FNITDGT
+1632 
-1639 NTVQATADLT
+1639 
-1649 VNPVNDLPVPQDQ
+1649 
-1662 QFSVEEDGTLIF
+1662 E
-1674 TDADL
+1674 
-1679 LTGATDIEGDNLTV
+1679 
-1693 EGVTYDGGD
+1693 
-1702 GILTDNGN
+1702 
-1710 GTYTFAPNEN
+1710 
-1720 FNGDVNFGFDVSDGT
+1720 
-1735 DTVSAN
+1735 
-1741 IDVSVTAVDDAP
+1741 
-1753 VSGDLAYSID
+1753 
-1763 EDGSIRL
+1763 
-1770 SQEQLLSQASD
+1770 
-1781 VEGDDLTASGL
+1781 
-1792 SVGGNAT
+1792 
-1799 VIQNDDG
+1799 
-1806 SFTIT
+1806 
-1811 PDENFNGDIDIS
+1811 
-1823 FDISDGTNTVQAS
+1823 
-1836 ADLTVNP
+1836 
-1843 VNDMP
+1843 
-1848 VPQDQQFSVEE
+1848 
-1859 DGTLIFTDADLLT
+1859 
-1872 GATDIEGDNLT
+1872 
-1883 VEGVTYDG
+1883 
-1891 GDGILTDNGNGT
+1891 
-1903 YTFAPNENFNGDV
+1903 
-1916 NFGFDVSDGTN
+1916 
-1927 TVQASADLTVNP
+1927 
-1939 VNDLP
+1939 
-1944 VPQDQQ
+1944 
-1950 FSVEEDGTLIFTDAD
+1950 
-1965 LLTGATDIEGDNLTV
+1965 
-1980 EAVTYDGGDGILT
+1980 
-1993 DNGNGTYTFAPNEN
+1993 
-2007 FNGDVN
+2007 
-2013 FGFEVSDGTD
+2013 
-2023 TVSANIDVSVTAVDD
+2023 
-2038 APVSGDL
+2038 
-2045 AYSVDEDGSIRL
+2045 
-2057 SQEQLL
+2057 
-2063 SQASDVEGDDLT
+2063 
-2075 ASSLTVDGDATVV
+2075 
-2088 ANDDGSFT
+2088 
-2096 ITPDENFNGD
+2096 
-2106 IDISFDISDGTNT
+2106 
-2119 VQASADL
+2119 
-2126 TVNPVNDLPVPQ
+2126 
-2138 DQQFSIAEDGT
+2138 
-2149 LQFTDADLLTGAT
+2149 
-2162 DVEGDNL
+2162 
-2169 TVEGITYEGTDGVLT
+2169 
-2184 DLGEGS
+2184 
-2190 YSFAPNENFN
+2190 
-2200 GDVSFSFDVSDG
+2200 
-2212 TDTVSANIDVSVTP
+2212 
-2226 ENDPPVAGSTSY
+2226 
-2238 TVNEDNS
+2238 
-2245 ITISDAQLLAT
+2245 
-2256 SSDIEGDVS
+2256 
-2265 IDSVT
+2265 
-2270 YSGSD
+2270 
-2275 GVLEINGNG
+2275 
-2284 TYIFSPNENFSGE
+2284 
-2297 IALDVVVADEDGA
+2297 
-2310 TDATTAGINVLEVND
+2310 
-2325 PPVAGP
+2325 
-2331 TSYTIDED
+2331 
-2339 SVLTFSE
+2339 
-2346 SQVLLNASDVEGDVE
+2346 
-2361 LVGISYDGPDGIFSV
+2361 
-2376 NGDGTCS
+2376 
-2383 FAPNE
+2383 
-2388 NFNGQVQLDVTI
+2388 
-2400 RDEDG
+2400 
-2405 AEVETVINVDVLPIN
+2405 
-2420 DVPVSGDL
+2420 
-2428 AYNVNEDGSITLSQD
+2428 
-2443 QLLSQASDVEGEDLT
+2443 
-2458 ASDLTVNGNA
+2458 
-2468 AVTAN
+2468 
-2473 DDGSFTIVP
+2473 
-2482 DANFNGDIDI
+2482 ANFNGDIDI

-2507 DLTVNPVNDLPVPQ
+2507 DLTVNPVNDLSVPQ
-2521 DQQFSIAEDGTLQFT
+2521 DQQFSIEEDGTLQFT

-2544 SDIDGEDLTV
+2544 TDIDGDNLTV

-2589 FDVSDGTD
+2589 FDVSDGTE
-2597 TVSANIDVSVTPEN
+2597 TVSANIDVTVTPEN

-2671 LPNENFSGDISLDVI
+2671 LPNENFSGDISLDLI

-2735 ASDIEGEVELVG
+2735 ASDVEGDVELVG

-2832 GDIDSDNLE
+2832 GDIDSENLE
-2841 AINLSTDENAT
+2841 AINLSNDENAT
-2852 IQHNDDGSYTIT
+2852 IQQNDDGSYTIT
-2864 PNADYNGDLDLN
+2864 PDADYNGDLDLN

-2885 EVQVGLDITVNPLN
+2885 SVQVGLDITVNPLN
-2899 DLPQAQDQQFT
+2899 DLPQAQDQQFS

-2949 LSDIGDGTYSF
+2949 LSDNGDGTYSF
-2960 APNENFNGDVQ
+2960 APNENFNGEVQ

-2976 FDGTDSTSAVI
+2976 FDGTGSTAAVI

-3025 DVEGDVSLSGVSYSG
+3025 DVEGDVALSSVTYAG

-3070 VVDEDG
+3070 VVDEAG

-3091 DGPETSGI
+3091 DGPETSDI

-3113 EQLLANATDIEGD
+3113 EQLLANATDVEGD
-3126 ELTATNLQTNDPDAT
+3126 ELTASNLQTNDPDAT
-3141 IVANDDGS
+3141 IVTNDDGS

-3161 LDFTYSISDGENEVL
+3161 LDFTYSISDGDNEVL

-3191 AGEEIFIQAEEDQ
+3191 AGEEIFIQAQEDQ

-3229 NVNDEWVVLEVGQEV
+3229 NLDNEWVVLEVGQEV

-3302 NDEPLGAWN
+3302 NDDPLGAWN
-3311 GNTHIGHGIGDT
+3311 GNTHIGHGLGDT

-3348 HLDGLGGWFMEESR
+3348 HLDGLGGWFMEDSR
-3362 HFTEVEIRAFNDDGE
+3362 HFTEVEIKAFNEDGD

-3389 SNYETDYTLTT
+3389 GGYETDYTLTV

-3427 TCPDEAVFTSIG
+3427 TCHDEAVFTSIG

-3456 DSEIELTAD
+3456 DNEIELTAD
-3465 LPNITVD
+3465 LPNITID

-3516 TLTDNGDGTWTVTPG
+3516 TLTDNGDGTWTVTPD

-3549 TDSNIININFES
+3549 TDDNIININFES

-3566 IVSGPI
+3566 IVSGPM

-3583 FSADDLLVNTTD
+3583 FSADDLLANTTD
-3595 VEGDA
+3595 VEGDT
-3600 LSISDITYGGDDG
+3600 LSISDITYGGDHG
-3613 DLIDNGDGTFTFMPN
+3613 DLVDNGDGTFTFMPN

-3642 DGTDEVATHLDLTVV
+3642 DGTDEVATHLDLTVI
-3657 PVNDVPVP
+3657 PVNDIPVP

-3724 PTENFSGE
+3724 PAENFSGE

-3737 DISDGQASAPSTAT
+3737 DISDGQASAPSIAT

-3786 NATDID
+3786 NATDVD
-3792 GDNLQAV
+3792 GDNLEAV
-3799 NLATNDPNAVIA
+3799 NFATNDPNAVIV

-3844 ADLNLTVN
+3844 ADLNLIVN

-3919 QGFFGNVDLA
+3919 QGFFGNVDLT

-3948 FVNDAPEATPM
+3948 FVNDTPEATPM

-3968 ILVTQEMLLENA
+3968 ILVTQEMLLESA

-3988 FATSLE
+3988 FASALE

-4097 ITDNGDGT
+4097 VTDNGDGT

-4126 GTDEVE
+4126 GTTEVE
-4132 QDINVHIE
+4132 QDLNVHIE

-4206 GVLNDQENGITSYN
+4206 GVLNDQDNGITSYN

-4233 GYQNAAGYYKVD
+4233 GYQNTAGYYKVD

-4263 GGGGDLVPGQDQFS
+4263 DGGGDLVPGQDQFS
-4277 FQVAEGESFNL
+4277 FQVEEGESFNL
-4288 FLIPNGHQHNDFNA
+4288 FLIPNGHQHNDFDA
-4302 MQEGQYEFRAEDGSP
+4302 MQDGQYEFRAADGSP
-4317 ANMDTVDPQLIF
+4317 ANMDTVDPQLVF
-4329 IGADGTETVVQGENG
+4329 VAADGTETVVQGQNG

-4356 NQDGLE
+4356 NQDGIE

-4368 NEGGE
+4368 NEDGE

-4383 GGDADYADFN
+4383 GGDADYTDFN

-4418 NLPTTAIENSLQIQ
+4418 NLPTTAIENALQIQ

-4490 SITIT
+4490 SIIIT

-4530 GTYTLTPDTDFNG
+4530 GTYTLTPDADFNG
-4543 DVSFTFDV
+4543 DVNFTFDV

-4578 TFTVGEDGVLT
+4578 AFTVGEDGVLT

-4612 TYTGTDGVLTD
+4612 TYTGADGVLTD

-4665 NDPPVAGNTSYTV
+4665 NDPPVAGSTSYTV

-4706 VTYTGSDGVLEING
+4706 VTYSGSDGVLEING

-4746 DAAVSTIAG
+4746 DAAVSTTAG
-4755 ITVLEVDDPPVAG
+4755 ITVLEVNDPPVAG
-4768 PTSYTIDEDSVLTF
+4768 PTSYTVDEDSVLTF
-4782 NESQILLNASDI
+4782 NETQVLLNASDI
-4794 EGDVELVEINYDGPD
+4794 EGDVQLVEINYDGPD

-4847 TYITVDVLP
+4847 THITVDVLP

-4881 QLLAQASDIEG
+4881 QLLSQANDVDG

-4897 ANLTVGGDAIVTAND
+4897 SNLMVDGDATVTAND

-4932 DINDGTDTFVATA
+4932 DINDGVDTLVATA

-4957 PQAQTFS
+4957 PQDQAFS

-4969 IFNFTD
+4969 VLNFTD
-4975 EDLLTGTTD
+4975 EDLLTGATD

-5003 LTDNGDGTYSFAPN
+5003 LTDNGDGSYSFAPN

-5062 EDNSITISNEQLL
+5062 EDNSITISDEQLL

-5090 TYTGSDGVF
+5090 AYTGADGVL
-5099 EDNGDGTYTFSPNEN
+5099 EDNGNGTYTFSPNEN

-5125 TDEDGTT
+5125 TDEEGATEATTAGISVLEVNDPPVAGSTSYTVHEDNSITISNEQLLANSSDIEGEFAIDSVAYSGADGVFEDNGNGTYTFSPNENFNGEVSLDVVVTDEEGAT
-5132 ESTTAGVTV
+5132 EATTAGVTV
-5141 LEVNDPPIAGST
+5141 LEVNDPPVAGST

-5185 VTYTGADGIFTD
+5185 VNYTGADGIFTD

-5221 TDEDGATATTTASI
+5221 TDEDGATVATSASI
-5235 DVLPVNDAPVSG
+5235 DVLP
-5247 DLAYSVEEDGSITL
+5247 
-5261 SQEQLLAQASDIE
+5261 
-5274 GDDLTAANLTVGGDA
+5274 
-5289 TVTANDDGSFTIT
+5289 
-5302 PDANFNGDIDL
+5302 
-5313 AFDINDGTD
+5313 IND
-5322 TLVATADLTVN
+5322 
-5333 PVNDLPQPQDQ
+5333 P
-5344 TFSIGEDGILNFT
+5344 
-5357 DEDLL
+5357 
-5362 TGATD
+5362 
-5367 IDGDDLSVE
+5367 
-5376 GVTYTG
+5376 
-5382 ADGVLTD
+5382 
-5389 NGDGTYSFAP
+5389 
-5399 NENFNGDVN
+5399 
-5408 FSFDVSDGTDTVQA
+5408 
-5422 NIDVSVT
+5422 
-5429 PENDPPV
+5429 
-5436 AGSTSYTVHE
+5436 
-5446 DNSITISNEQLLANS
+5446 
-5461 SDIEGEV
+5461 
-5468 VVDSVTY
+5468 
-5475 TGSDGVFEDNGDGT
+5475 
-5489 YTFSPNEN
+5489 
-5497 FNGEVSLDVVV
+5497 
-5508 TDEDGTTE
+5508 
-5516 STTAGVTVL
+5516 
-5525 EVNDPPIAGST
+5525 
-5536 SYSVSEDE
+5536 
-5544 VITISAEQLLANASD
+5544 
-5559 IEGEVAID
+5559 
-5567 SVTYTGSDGIFTD
+5567 
-5580 NGDGTFSFAPNAN
+5580 
-5593 FDGDVSLDVV
+5593 
-5603 VTDEEG
+5603 
-5609 ATVATNAS
+5609 
-5617 IDVLPVNDA
+5617 

-5640 SITLSQEQLL
+5640 SIILNQEQLL
-5650 AQAADVDGDD
+5650 SQASDVDGDE

-5682 TVTPGTDFNGNID
+5682 TVTPDANFNGDID
-5695 LNFDISDGTASI
+5695 LSFDISDGTESI

-5749 DIEGDDLVAS
+5749 DIEGGDLVAS

-5769 IVDNGDGTFSITPSE
+5769 IVNNGDGTFSITPSE

-5857 GEQGDETTVIGTVL
+5857 GEQGDETTVTGTVL

-5876 NPVVGADVT
+5876 SPVVGADVT
-5885 LTDNAGHSYT
+5885 MTDNAGHSYT
-5895 TVTDQSGNYSVNG
+5895 TVTDQFGHYSVSG

-5914 SVTIEQE
+5914 TVTIEQE
-5921 GSITSSFLVPAGEDT
+5921 GSITSSFLIPAGEDT

-5958 GESPQ
+5958 GESPR

-5969 WLYDTETGN
+5969 WLYDTENGN

-6005 NGNGPE
+6005 NGGGPE

-6052 LVETFTPELPE
+6052 LVETFTPDLPD
-6063 NPSGEHW
+6063 NPTGEHW

-6081 PSQDVGSENSFELP
+6081 PSQDVGSENAFDLP
-6095 TSEEVLANVNGIDI
+6095 TAEEALANENGINI
-6109 SELLMG
+6109 SELLTG
-6115 DEGGDSGDTGGNEPS
+6115 DEDGDSGETGGNEPS

-6200 EDGSLTFTD
+6200 EDGSLIFTD
-6209 EQLLAGTT
+6209 EQLLAGAT
-6217 DIDGDGLSVESVN
+6217 DIDGENLSVESVN

-6255 GNIDLTYDVSDG
+6255 GNVDLTYDVSDG

-6287 AGSTTYS
+6287 AGTTAYN

-6304 DAQLLANSSDVE
+6304 DTQLLANSSDVE

-6397 TVNEAQLLANSS
+6397 TISEAQLIANSS

-6436 YSFAPNENFNGNVS
+6436 YSFAANENFNGNIN
-6450 LDVTVADE
+6450 LDVTVIDD

-6498 QLLAQASDVDGDDL
+6498 QLLAQASDL
-6512 TAANLT
+6512 
-6518 AGDNATVTAN
+6518 
-6528 DDGSFTI
+6528 
-6535 TPDADFNG
+6535 
-6543 DIDLSFD
+6543 
-6550 VSDGVETVQAGV
+6550 
-6562 DLTVNPVNDIAV
+6562 
-6574 VEDVAYTIEED
+6574 
-6585 GSLTFADADLLAGAA
+6585 
-6600 DIDGDEL
+6600 
-6607 SITDVSYTG
+6607 
-6616 AEGVFT
+6616 
-6622 DNGDGTYSFAPN
+6622 
-6634 ENFNGE
+6634 
-6640 VSLDFSVSD
+6640 
-6649 GTETV
+6649 
-6654 DANIGV
+6654 
-6660 TVTDVNDAPVSG
+6660 
-6672 ATSYQM
+6672 
-6678 NEDGT
+6678 
-6683 ITLSPEQLIA
+6683 
-6693 NSSDVDGDVS
+6693 
-6703 LDSVSYSGADGIL
+6703 
-6716 VQNEDGSVTFAPNEN
+6716 
-6731 FNGDINLDVTVI
+6731 
-6743 DDDGATAQTT
+6743 
-6753 AGIEV
+6753 
-6758 IAVNDAP
+6758 
-6765 VAGDLAYSV
+6765 
-6774 DEDGSITLSQEQLLA
+6774 
-6789 QASDVDGD
+6789 DGD

-6919 PNENFNGDVSLDF
+6919 PNENFNGEVSLDF

-6951 VNDAPVSGATSY
+6951 VNDAPVAGATSY

-6978 IANSSDVDGDVS
+6978 IANSSDVDGEVS
-6990 LDSVSYSGADGILV
+6990 LESVTYSGSDGSLV
-7004 QNEDG
+7004 QNDNG
-7009 SVTFAP
+7009 SVTFTP
-7015 NENFNGDINLDVTVI
+7015 SENFNGDISLDVVVT
-7030 DDDGATAQTTAGIE
+7030 DDDGATATTTAGIE

-7050 GPESEDVKLTTAE
+7050 GPESEEVELTTAE

-7151 APTIEMQ
+7151 APMIEMQ

-7181 DEISIESITVRSP
+7181 DEISIESITVRAP

-7232 EGSLNVD
+7232 DGSLNVD

-7275 DIDTTDLV
+7275 DIDTADLV
-7283 VSRIINA
+7283 VSRIITA
-7290 DGEDGGELT
+7290 DGEDGGEVT

-7313 FSGTSD
+7313 FAGVSD

-7328 FETVLDVPVFVRP
+7328 FETVLDVPVYVRP
-7341 VADGA
+7341 AADGA
-7346 VITTDHDGPLV
+7346 VISTDHDGPLV

-7392 VTDGEHCDDHRTG
+7392 VTDGVNTVMITEPGQYIDLFDWDISNIQMTPPEDFHGEFFVTVSATTVDYGDEPEAFEDGIDSGDFETLAGDSIILTADDLIGLAENVNADSDDEVKLVHLADRSQGEIVDNGDGTWTFTPASGFTG
-7405 SIYRPVRM
+7405 EADIAYVIDKDGVLHDEQTGVVVKEGDSRENAAPEINSITTTEIAADTTLSFTDEDMLANLSDAEGDSLSIESVSLMEGQGVIESDNQGNYQFTPAEDYTGDVQVGFIATDGENRIESFFNVDIQDAEELALSE
-7413 GYLKH
+7413 GYVLAGDG
-7418 SNDAS
+7418 SLIITESQLVDELGVSDSAQVADVADANDAGFFAESGEGQWTYWPNEDFDGNLVMNVEVNDGSEVSSHSLSIQVADNSAQSDEPPVQAAQVTEEQQLDVVQQTVDQVQDVETEVENSVADVTAAPGDTISISVPDEVSGNESVDYADMSGLPEGATVSNALDNGDGSFTISGNLDQPVSVELPEGYEGTSEVQFQGYDDLGSSIDGASGSVEVEIDDQYTMQGSTQEQQPDMAGMESGGSDWTSSGGQEQGVDFTDDSGSFDSDSQTGTDQGNDLDQSQI

>member
-31 QQQNQQNQQNTIA
+31 QQQNQQNQQNTIVS
-44 TTIATGA
+44 TVATGA

-56 ADEVNQALED
+56 ADEINQALED
-66 NPSGAGNEEEASASG
+66 NPSGAGNAEDASASG
-81 GAAEEETPESDEG
+81 AAVQEETTESG
-94 SDDTQSNVVGGA
+94 SDSDAAQSNVVDGA
-106 ASDASSDDASGSG
+106 ATETGTDGATAGS

-130 GENAAASEGGSDAEG
+130 GRESTSSDGGTDAEG
-145 NEDQG
+145 NEGQG
-150 QAARTSAAPS
+150 QAATTSASLNADS
-160 AEASESDEQQTGDD
+160 SDSGEQQANDD
-174 LDSQTV
+174 LDSQTI
-180 EETFAVDVEASDEET
+180 EETFAVDVQASDEES

-204 SETVN
+204 SETVS
-209 ETFKIKVESEN
+209 ETFKIQVESEN
-220 DAPEAEQNLAY
+220 DAPEVEQDLAY

-267 DATVQENG
+267 DATVQDNG

-284 TDFNGELD
+284 ADFNGELD
-292 LTFDISDGQE
+292 LTFDISDGQD
-302 TISSAIDLTVR
+302 TVSSAIDLTVR

-366 LTDNGN
+366 LTDNDN

-377 APNENFNGDVNFGFE
+377 APNENFNGDVNF
-392 VSDGT
+392 S
-397 DTVSANIDVSVT
+397 
-409 AVDDAP
+409 
-415 VSGDLAYSVDEDGS
+415 
-429 IRLSQEQLLSQASD
+429 
-443 VEGDDLTASEL
+443 
-454 SVGGNATVIQNDDGS
+454 
-469 FTITP
+469 
-474 DENFNGDIDIS
+474 
-485 FDISDG
+485 
-491 SNTVQ
+491 
-496 ASADLTVNPVNDLPV
+496 
-511 PQDQQFSVEEDGTLI
+511 
-526 FTDADLL
+526 
-533 TGATDI
+533 
-539 EGDNL
+539 
-544 TVEGVT
+544 
-550 YDGGDGILTDNG
+550 
-562 NGTYTFAPNENFNGD
+562 
-577 VNFGFDVSDGT
+577 FDVSDGT

-599 TAVDDAPVSG
+599 A
-609 DLAYSIDEDGSIRL
+609 
-623 SQEQL
+623 
-628 LSQASDVEGDDLTA
+628 
-642 SGLSVGGNAT
+642 
-652 VIQNDDGSFTITPD
+652 
-666 ENFNGDIDISFDISD
+666 
-681 GTNTVQASADLTV
+681 
-694 NPVNDLPVPQDQQFS
+694 
-709 VEEDGTLIFT
+709 
-719 DAELLTGATDI
+719 
-730 EGDNL
+730 
-735 TVEGVTYDGGDG
+735 
-747 ILTDNGNGTYT
+747 
-758 FAPNENFN
+758 
-766 GDVNFNFDV
+766 
-775 SDGTDTVSANI
+775 
-786 DVSVTAVDDAPV
+786 AVDDAPV

-804 SVDED
+804 SV
-809 GSIRLSQEQLLSQAS
+809 
-824 DVEGDDLTA
+824 
-833 SGLTVGGDATVVAN
+833 
-847 DDGSF
+847 
-852 TITPDE
+852 
-858 DFNGDIDISFDI
+858 
-870 SDGTN
+870 
-875 TVQASADLTVNPVN
+875 
-889 DLPVPQDQ
+889 
-897 QFSVEEDGTLI
+897 
-908 FTDADLLTGAT
+908 
-919 DIEGDNLTV
+919 
-928 EGVTYDGGDG
+928 
-938 ILTDNGN
+938 
-945 GTYTFAPNEN
+945 
-955 FNGDVNFGFDVSDG
+955 
-969 TDTVSANID
+969 
-978 VSVTAVDDAPVS
+978 
-990 GDLAYSIDED
+990 DED

-1050 FNGDIDISFDIADG
+1050 FNGDIDI
-1064 TNTVQASADLTVNPV
+1064 N
-1079 NDLPVP
+1079 
-1085 QDQQFSVEE
+1085 
-1094 DGTLIFTDADLLT
+1094 
-1107 GATDIEGDN
+1107 
-1116 LTVEGVTYD
+1116 
-1125 GGDGILTDNG
+1125 
-1135 NGTYTFAPNENFN
+1135 
-1148 GDVNFGFDV
+1148 
-1157 SDGTDTVSANIDVS
+1157 
-1171 VTAVDDAPVSGDL
+1171 
-1184 AYSIDEDGSIRL
+1184 
-1196 SQEQL
+1196 
-1201 LSQASDVEG
+1201 
-1210 DDLTASSLTVGGD
+1210 
-1223 ATVVANDDGS
+1223 
-1233 FTITPDENFNG
+1233 
-1244 DIDISFDISDGTN
+1244 FDISDGTN
-1257 TVQASADLT
+1257 TVQASAGLT

-1288 LQFTDA
+1288 LQFTDS
-1294 DLLTGATDVEGD
+1294 DLLTGATDIEGD
-1306 NLTVEGITYEGT
+1306 DLTVEGISYEGT
-1318 DGVLTDLGEGSYS
+1318 DGVLTDHGDGSYS

-1338 NGDVS
+1338 NGEVN

-1371 AGSTSYTVNEDN
+1371 ASSTSYTVNEDN

-1417 EINGNGTYIFSP
+1417 EINGNGTYTFSP

-1440 VVVADEDGATDATT
+1440 VVVTDEEGATDATT
-1454 AGINVL
+1454 AGITVL

-1481 TFSES
+1481 TFNES

-1520 CSFAPNEN
+1520 CSYAPNEN
-1528 FNGQVQLDVTI
+1528 FNGQVQLGVTI

-1546 VETVINVDVL
+1546 VDTVINVDVL
-1556 PINDVPVSGD
+1556 PINDAPVLGD

-1581 DQLLSQA
+1581 
-1588 SDVEGEDLTASDL
+1588 
-1601 TVNGNAAVTANDDG
+1601 
-1615 SFTIVPDANFNG
+1615 
-1627 DIDIQ
+1627 
-1632 FNITDGT
+1632 
-1639 NTVQATADLT
+1639 
-1649 VNPVNDLPVPQDQ
+1649 
-1662 QFSVEEDGTLIF
+1662 
-1674 TDADL
+1674 
-1679 LTGATDIEGDNLTV
+1679 
-1693 EGVTYDGGD
+1693 
-1702 GILTDNGN
+1702 
-1710 GTYTFAPNEN
+1710 
-1720 FNGDVNFGFDVSDGT
+1720 
-1735 DTVSAN
+1735 
-1741 IDVSVTAVDDAP
+1741 
-1753 VSGDLAYSID
+1753 
-1763 EDGSIRL
+1763 
-1770 SQEQLLSQASD
+1770 EQLLSQASD
-1781 VEGDDLTASGL
+1781 VEG
-1792 SVGGNAT
+1792 
-1799 VIQNDDG
+1799 Q
-1806 SFTIT
+1806 
-1811 PDENFNGDIDIS
+1811 
-1823 FDISDGTNTVQAS
+1823 
-1836 ADLTVNP
+1836 
-1843 VNDMP
+1843 
-1848 VPQDQQFSVEE
+1848 
-1859 DGTLIFTDADLLT
+1859 
-1872 GATDIEGDNLT
+1872 
-1883 VEGVTYDG
+1883 
-1891 GDGILTDNGNGT
+1891 
-1903 YTFAPNENFNGDV
+1903 
-1916 NFGFDVSDGTN
+1916 
-1927 TVQASADLTVNP
+1927 
-1939 VNDLP
+1939 
-1944 VPQDQQ
+1944 
-1950 FSVEEDGTLIFTDAD
+1950 
-1965 LLTGATDIEGDNLTV
+1965 
-1980 EAVTYDGGDGILT
+1980 
-1993 DNGNGTYTFAPNEN
+1993 
-2007 FNGDVN
+2007 
-2013 FGFEVSDGTD
+2013 
-2023 TVSANIDVSVTAVDD
+2023 
-2038 APVSGDL
+2038 
-2045 AYSVDEDGSIRL
+2045 
-2057 SQEQLL
+2057 
-2063 SQASDVEGDDLT
+2063 
-2075 ASSLTVDGDATVV
+2075 
-2088 ANDDGSFT
+2088 
-2096 ITPDENFNGD
+2096 
-2106 IDISFDISDGTNT
+2106 
-2119 VQASADL
+2119 
-2126 TVNPVNDLPVPQ
+2126 
-2138 DQQFSIAEDGT
+2138 
-2149 LQFTDADLLTGAT
+2149 
-2162 DVEGDNL
+2162 
-2169 TVEGITYEGTDGVLT
+2169 
-2184 DLGEGS
+2184 
-2190 YSFAPNENFN
+2190 
-2200 GDVSFSFDVSDG
+2200 
-2212 TDTVSANIDVSVTP
+2212 
-2226 ENDPPVAGSTSY
+2226 
-2238 TVNEDNS
+2238 
-2245 ITISDAQLLAT
+2245 
-2256 SSDIEGDVS
+2256 
-2265 IDSVT
+2265 
-2270 YSGSD
+2270 
-2275 GVLEINGNG
+2275 
-2284 TYIFSPNENFSGE
+2284 
-2297 IALDVVVADEDGA
+2297 
-2310 TDATTAGINVLEVND
+2310 
-2325 PPVAGP
+2325 
-2331 TSYTIDED
+2331 
-2339 SVLTFSE
+2339 
-2346 SQVLLNASDVEGDVE
+2346 
-2361 LVGISYDGPDGIFSV
+2361 
-2376 NGDGTCS
+2376 
-2383 FAPNE
+2383 
-2388 NFNGQVQLDVTI
+2388 
-2400 RDEDG
+2400 
-2405 AEVETVINVDVLPIN
+2405 
-2420 DVPVSGDL
+2420 
-2428 AYNVNEDGSITLSQD
+2428 
-2443 QLLSQASDVEGEDLT
+2443 DLT
-2458 ASDLTVNGNA
+2458 ASDLTVDGNA
-2468 AVTAN
+2468 TVTAN
-2473 DDGSFTIVP
+2473 DDGSFTISNVE
-2482 DANFNGDIDI
+2482 ANFNGDIDI

-2521 DQQFSIAEDGTLQFT
+2521 DQQFSIEEDGTLQFT

-2544 SDIDGEDLTV
+2544 TDIDGDNLTV

-2589 FDVSDGTD
+2589 FDVSDGTE
-2597 TVSANIDVSVTPEN
+2597 TVSANIDVTVTPEN

-2671 LPNENFSGDISLDVI
+2671 LPNENFSGDISLDLI

-2735 ASDIEGEVELVG
+2735 ASDVEGDVELVG

-2832 GDIDSDNLE
+2832 GDIDSENLE
-2841 AINLSTDENAT
+2841 AINLSNDENAT
-2852 IQHNDDGSYTIT
+2852 IQQNDDGSYTIT
-2864 PNADYNGDLDLN
+2864 PDADYNGDLDLN

-2885 EVQVGLDITVNPLN
+2885 SVQVGLDITVNPLN
-2899 DLPQAQDQQFT
+2899 DLPQAQDQQFS

-2949 LSDIGDGTYSF
+2949 LSDNGDGTYSF
-2960 APNENFNGDVQ
+2960 APNENFNGEVQ

-2976 FDGTDSTSAVI
+2976 FDGTGSTAAVI

-3025 DVEGDVSLSGVSYSG
+3025 DVEGDVALSSVTYAG

-3070 VVDEDG
+3070 VVDEAG

-3091 DGPETSGI
+3091 DGPETSDI

-3113 EQLLANATDIEGD
+3113 EQLLANATDVEGD
-3126 ELTATNLQTNDPDAT
+3126 ELTASNLQTNDPDAT
-3141 IVANDDGS
+3141 IVTNDDGS

-3161 LDFTYSISDGENEVL
+3161 LDFTYSISDGDNEVL

-3191 AGEEIFIQAEEDQ
+3191 AGEEIFIQAQEDQ

-3229 NVNDEWVVLEVGQEV
+3229 NLDNEWVVLEVGQEV

-3249 VRFVPSEGAL
+3249 VRFVPSEDAL

-3302 NDEPLGAWN
+3302 NDDPLGAWN
-3311 GNTHIGHGIGDT
+3311 GNTHIGHGLGDT

-3362 HFTEVEIRAFNDDGE
+3362 HFTEVEIKAFNEDGD

-3389 SNYETDYTLTT
+3389 GGYETDYTLTV

-3427 TCPDEAVFTSIG
+3427 TAHDEAVFTSIG

-3448 VELNIHAG
+3448 IELNIHAG
-3456 DSEIELTAD
+3456 DNEIELTAD
-3465 LPNITVD
+3465 LPNITID

-3516 TLTDNGDGTWTVTPG
+3516 TLTDNGDGTWTVTPD

-3572 VLSTDEDQGIT
+3572 VLSTDEDEGIT
-3583 FSADDLLVNTTD
+3583 FSADDLLANTTD
-3595 VEGDA
+3595 IEGDT
-3600 LSISDITYGGDDG
+3600 LSISDITYGGDHG
-3613 DLIDNGDGTFTFMPN
+3613 DLVDNGDGTFTFMPN

-3642 DGTDEVATHLDLTVV
+3642 DGTDEVATHLDLTVI
-3657 PVNDVPVP
+3657 PVNDIPVP

-3724 PTENFSGE
+3724 PAENFSGE

-3737 DISDGQASAPSTAT
+3737 DISDGQASAPSIAT

-3786 NATDID
+3786 NATDVD
-3792 GDNLQAV
+3792 GDNLEAV
-3799 NLATNDPNAVIA
+3799 NFATNDPNAVIV

-3844 ADLNLTVN
+3844 ADLNLIVN

-3919 QGFFGNVDLA
+3919 QGFFGNVDLT

-3948 FVNDAPEATPM
+3948 FVNDTPEATPM

-3968 ILVTQEMLLENA
+3968 ILVTQEMLLESA

-3988 FATSLE
+3988 FASALE

-4097 ITDNGDGT
+4097 VTDNGDGT

-4126 GTDEVE
+4126 GTTEVE
-4132 QDINVHIE
+4132 QDLNVHIE

-4206 GVLNDQENGITSYN
+4206 GVLNDQDNGITSYN

-4233 GYQNAAGYYKVD
+4233 GYQNTAGYYKVD

-4263 GGGGDLVPGQDQFS
+4263 DGGGDLVPGQDQFS
-4277 FQVAEGESFNL
+4277 FQVEEGESFNL
-4288 FLIPNGHQHNDFNA
+4288 FLIPNGHQHNDFDA
-4302 MQEGQYEFRAEDGSP
+4302 MQDGQYEFRAADGSP
-4317 ANMDTVDPQLIF
+4317 ANMDTVDPQLVF
-4329 IGADGTETVVQGENG
+4329 VAADGTETVVQGQNG

-4356 NQDGLE
+4356 NQDGIE

-4368 NEGGE
+4368 NEDGE

-4383 GGDADYADFN
+4383 GGDADYTDFN

-4418 NLPTTAIENSLQIQ
+4418 NLPTTAIENALQIQ

-4490 SITIT
+4490 SIIIT

-4530 GTYTLTPDTDFNG
+4530 GTYTLTPDADFNG
-4543 DVSFTFDV
+4543 DVNFTFDV

-4578 TFTVGEDGVLT
+4578 AFTVGEDGVLT

-4612 TYTGTDGVLTD
+4612 TYTGADGVLTD

-4665 NDPPVAGNTSYTV
+4665 NDPPVAGSTSYTV

-4706 VTYTGSDGVLEING
+4706 VTYSGSDGVLEING

-4746 DAAVSTIAG
+4746 DAAVSTTAG
-4755 ITVLEVDDPPVAG
+4755 ITVLEVNDPPVAG
-4768 PTSYTIDEDSVLTF
+4768 PTSYTVDEDSVLTF
-4782 NESQILLNASDI
+4782 NETQVLLNASDI
-4794 EGDVELVEINYDGPD
+4794 EGDVQLVEINYDGPD

-4847 TYITVDVLP
+4847 THITVDVLP

-4881 QLLAQASDIEG
+4881 QLLSQANDVDG

-4897 ANLTVGGDAIVTAND
+4897 SNLMVDGDATVTAND

-4932 DINDGTDTFVATA
+4932 DINDGVDTLVATA

-4957 PQAQTFS
+4957 PQDQAFS

-4969 IFNFTD
+4969 VLNFTD
-4975 EDLLTGTTD
+4975 EDLLTGATD

-5003 LTDNGDGTYSFAPN
+5003 LTDNGDGSYSFAPN

-5062 EDNSITISNEQLL
+5062 EDNSITISDEQLL

-5090 TYTGSDGVF
+5090 AYTGADGVL
-5099 EDNGDGTYTFSPNEN
+5099 EDNGNGTYTFSPNEN

-5125 TDEDGTT
+5125 TDEEGATEATTAGISVLEVNDPPVAGSTSYTVHEDNSITISNEQLLANSSDIEGEFAIDSVAYSGADGVFEDNGNGTYTFSPNENFNGEVSLDVVVTDEEGAT
-5132 ESTTAGVTV
+5132 EATTAGVTV
-5141 LEVNDPPIAGST
+5141 LEVNDPPVAGST

-5185 VTYTGADGIFTD
+5185 VNYTGADGIFTD

-5221 TDEDGATATTTASI
+5221 TDEDGATVATSASI
-5235 DVLPVNDAPVSG
+5235 DVLP
-5247 DLAYSVEEDGSITL
+5247 
-5261 SQEQLLAQASDIE
+5261 
-5274 GDDLTAANLTVGGDA
+5274 
-5289 TVTANDDGSFTIT
+5289 
-5302 PDANFNGDIDL
+5302 
-5313 AFDINDGTD
+5313 IND
-5322 TLVATADLTVN
+5322 
-5333 PVNDLPQPQDQ
+5333 P
-5344 TFSIGEDGILNFT
+5344 
-5357 DEDLL
+5357 
-5362 TGATD
+5362 
-5367 IDGDDLSVE
+5367 
-5376 GVTYTG
+5376 
-5382 ADGVLTD
+5382 
-5389 NGDGTYSFAP
+5389 
-5399 NENFNGDVN
+5399 
-5408 FSFDVSDGTDTVQA
+5408 
-5422 NIDVSVT
+5422 
-5429 PENDPPV
+5429 
-5436 AGSTSYTVHE
+5436 
-5446 DNSITISNEQLLANS
+5446 
-5461 SDIEGEV
+5461 
-5468 VVDSVTY
+5468 
-5475 TGSDGVFEDNGDGT
+5475 
-5489 YTFSPNEN
+5489 
-5497 FNGEVSLDVVV
+5497 
-5508 TDEDGTTE
+5508 
-5516 STTAGVTVL
+5516 
-5525 EVNDPPIAGST
+5525 
-5536 SYSVSEDE
+5536 
-5544 VITISAEQLLANASD
+5544 
-5559 IEGEVAID
+5559 
-5567 SVTYTGSDGIFTD
+5567 
-5580 NGDGTFSFAPNAN
+5580 
-5593 FDGDVSLDVV
+5593 
-5603 VTDEEG
+5603 
-5609 ATVATNAS
+5609 
-5617 IDVLPVNDA
+5617 

-5640 SITLSQEQLL
+5640 SIILNQEQLL
-5650 AQAADVDGDD
+5650 SQASDVDGDE

-5682 TVTPGTDFNGNID
+5682 TVTPDANFNGDID
-5695 LNFDISDGTASI
+5695 LSFDISDGTESI

-5749 DIEGDDLVAS
+5749 DIEGGDLVAS

-5847 IEDDDMTAII
+5847 IEDDDMNAII
-5857 GEQGDETTVIGTVL
+5857 GEQGDETTVTGTVL

-5876 NPVVGADVT
+5876 SPVVGADVT
-5885 LTDNAGHSYT
+5885 MTDNAGHSYT
-5895 TVTDQSGNYSVNG
+5895 TVTDQFGHYSVSG

-5914 SVTIEQE
+5914 TVTIEQE
-5921 GSITSSFLVPAGEDT
+5921 GSITSSFLIPAGEDT

-5958 GESPQ
+5958 GESPR

-5969 WLYDTETGN
+5969 WLYDTENGN

-6005 NGNGPE
+6005 NGGGPE

-6052 LVETFTPELPE
+6052 LVETFTPDLPD
-6063 NPSGEHW
+6063 NPTGEHW

-6081 PSQDVGSENSFELP
+6081 PSQDVGSENAFDLP
-6095 TSEEVLANVNGIDI
+6095 TAEEALANENGINI
-6109 SELLMG
+6109 SELLTG
-6115 DEGGDSGDTGGNEPS
+6115 DEDGDSGETGGNEPS

-6200 EDGSLTFTD
+6200 EDGSLIFTD
-6209 EQLLAGTT
+6209 EQLLAGAT
-6217 DIDGDGLSVESVN
+6217 DIDGENLSVESVN

-6255 GNIDLTYDVSDG
+6255 GNVDLTYDVSDG

-6287 AGSTTYS
+6287 AGTTAYS

-6304 DAQLLANSSDVE
+6304 DTQLLANSSDVE

-6397 TVNEAQLLANSS
+6397 TISEAQLIANSS

-6436 YSFAPNENFNGNVS
+6436 YSFAANENFNGNIN
-6450 LDVTVADE
+6450 LDVTVIDD

-6498 QLLAQASDVDGDDL
+6498 QLLAQASDL
-6512 TAANLT
+6512 
-6518 AGDNATVTAN
+6518 
-6528 DDGSFTI
+6528 
-6535 TPDADFNG
+6535 
-6543 DIDLSFD
+6543 
-6550 VSDGVETVQAGV
+6550 
-6562 DLTVNPVNDIAV
+6562 
-6574 VEDVAYTIEED
+6574 
-6585 GSLTFADADLLAGAA
+6585 
-6600 DIDGDEL
+6600 
-6607 SITDVSYTG
+6607 
-6616 AEGVFT
+6616 
-6622 DNGDGTYSFAPN
+6622 
-6634 ENFNGE
+6634 
-6640 VSLDFSVSD
+6640 
-6649 GTETV
+6649 
-6654 DANIGV
+6654 
-6660 TVTDVNDAPVSG
+6660 
-6672 ATSYQM
+6672 
-6678 NEDGT
+6678 
-6683 ITLSPEQLIA
+6683 
-6693 NSSDVDGDVS
+6693 
-6703 LDSVSYSGADGIL
+6703 
-6716 VQNEDGSVTFAPNEN
+6716 
-6731 FNGDINLDVTVI
+6731 
-6743 DDDGATAQTT
+6743 
-6753 AGIEV
+6753 
-6758 IAVNDAP
+6758 
-6765 VAGDLAYSV
+6765 
-6774 DEDGSITLSQEQLLA
+6774 
-6789 QASDVDGD
+6789 DGD

-6919 PNENFNGDVSLDF
+6919 PNENFNGEVSLDF

-6951 VNDAPVSGATSY
+6951 VNDAPVAGATSY

-6978 IANSSDVDGDVS
+6978 IANSSDVDGEVS
-6990 LDSVSYSGADGILV
+6990 LESVTYSGSDGSLV
-7004 QNEDG
+7004 QNDNG
-7009 SVTFAP
+7009 SVTFTP
-7015 NENFNGDINLDVTVI
+7015 SENFNGDISLDVVVT
-7030 DDDGATAQTTAGIE
+7030 DDDGATATTTAGIE

-7050 GPESEDVKLTTAE
+7050 GPESEEVELTTAE

-7151 APTIEMQ
+7151 APMIEMQ

-7181 DEISIESITVRSP
+7181 DEISIESITVRAP

-7232 EGSLNVD
+7232 DGSLNVD

-7275 DIDTTDLV
+7275 DIDTADLV
-7283 VSRIINA
+7283 VSRIITA
-7290 DGEDGGELT
+7290 DGEDGGEVT

-7313 FSGTSD
+7313 FAGVSD

-7328 FETVLDVPVFVRP
+7328 FETVLDVPVYVRP
-7341 VADGA
+7341 AADGA
-7346 VITTDHDGPLV
+7346 VISTDHDGPLV

-7392 VTDGEHCDDHRTG
+7392 VTDGVNTVMITEPGQYIDLFDWDISNIQMTPPEDFHGEFFVTVSATTVDYGDEPEAFEDGIDSGDFETLAGDSIILTADDLIGLAENVNADSDDEVKLVHLADRSQGEIVDNGDGTWTFTPASGFTG
-7405 SIYRPVRM
+7405 EADIAYVIDKDGVLHDEQTGVVVKEGDSRENAAPEINSITTTEIAADTTLSFTDEDMLANLSDAEGDSLSIESVSLMEGQGVIESDNQGNYQFTPAEDYTGDVQVGFIATDGENRIESFFNVDIQDAEELALSE
-7413 GYLKH
+7413 GYVLAGDG
-7418 SNDAS
+7418 SLIITESQLVDELGVSDSAQVADVADANDAGFFAESGEGQWTYWPNEDFDGNLAMNVEVNDGSEVSSHSLSIQVADNSAQSDEPPVQAAQVTEEQQLDVVQQTVDQVQDVETEVENSVADVTAAPGDTISISVPDEVSGNESVDYADMSGLPEGATVSNALDNGDGSFTISGNLDQPVSVELPEGYEGTSEVQFQGYDDLGSSIDGASGSVEVEIDDQYTMQGSTQEQQPDMAGMESGGSDWTSSGGQEQGIDFTDDSGSFDSDSQTGTDQGNDLDQSQI

>member
-44 TTIATGA
+44 STVATGA

-56 ADEVNQALED
+56 ADEINQALED
-66 NPSGAGNEEEASASG
+66 NPSGAGNAEDASASG
-81 GAAEEETPESDEG
+81 AAVQEETTESG
-94 SDDTQSNVVGGA
+94 SDSDAAQSNVVDGA
-106 ASDASSDDASGSG
+106 ATETGTDGATAGS

-130 GENAAASEGGSDAEG
+130 GGESTSSDGGTDAEG
-145 NEDQG
+145 NEGQG
-150 QAARTSAAPS
+150 QAATTSASLNADS
-160 AEASESDEQQTGDD
+160 SDSGEQQANDD
-174 LDSQTV
+174 LDSQTI
-180 EETFAVDVEASDEET
+180 EETFAVDVQASDEES

-204 SETVN
+204 SETVS
-209 ETFKIKVESEN
+209 ETFKIQVESEN
-220 DAPEAEQNLAY
+220 DAPEVEQDLAY

-267 DATVQENG
+267 DATVQDNG

-284 TDFNGELD
+284 ADFNGELD
-292 LTFDISDGQE
+292 LTFDISDGQD
-302 TISSAIDLTVR
+302 TVSSAIDLTVR

-366 LTDNGN
+366 LTDNDN

-377 APNENFNGDVNFGFE
+377 APNENFNGDVNF
-392 VSDGT
+392 S
-397 DTVSANIDVSVT
+397 
-409 AVDDAP
+409 
-415 VSGDLAYSVDEDGS
+415 
-429 IRLSQEQLLSQASD
+429 
-443 VEGDDLTASEL
+443 
-454 SVGGNATVIQNDDGS
+454 
-469 FTITP
+469 
-474 DENFNGDIDIS
+474 
-485 FDISDG
+485 
-491 SNTVQ
+491 
-496 ASADLTVNPVNDLPV
+496 
-511 PQDQQFSVEEDGTLI
+511 
-526 FTDADLL
+526 
-533 TGATDI
+533 
-539 EGDNL
+539 
-544 TVEGVT
+544 
-550 YDGGDGILTDNG
+550 
-562 NGTYTFAPNENFNGD
+562 
-577 VNFGFDVSDGT
+577 FDVSDGT

-599 TAVDDAPVSG
+599 A
-609 DLAYSIDEDGSIRL
+609 
-623 SQEQL
+623 
-628 LSQASDVEGDDLTA
+628 
-642 SGLSVGGNAT
+642 
-652 VIQNDDGSFTITPD
+652 
-666 ENFNGDIDISFDISD
+666 
-681 GTNTVQASADLTV
+681 
-694 NPVNDLPVPQDQQFS
+694 
-709 VEEDGTLIFT
+709 
-719 DAELLTGATDI
+719 
-730 EGDNL
+730 
-735 TVEGVTYDGGDG
+735 
-747 ILTDNGNGTYT
+747 
-758 FAPNENFN
+758 
-766 GDVNFNFDV
+766 
-775 SDGTDTVSANI
+775 
-786 DVSVTAVDDAPV
+786 AVDDAPV

-804 SVDED
+804 SV
-809 GSIRLSQEQLLSQAS
+809 
-824 DVEGDDLTA
+824 
-833 SGLTVGGDATVVAN
+833 
-847 DDGSF
+847 
-852 TITPDE
+852 
-858 DFNGDIDISFDI
+858 
-870 SDGTN
+870 
-875 TVQASADLTVNPVN
+875 
-889 DLPVPQDQ
+889 
-897 QFSVEEDGTLI
+897 
-908 FTDADLLTGAT
+908 
-919 DIEGDNLTV
+919 
-928 EGVTYDGGDG
+928 
-938 ILTDNGN
+938 
-945 GTYTFAPNEN
+945 
-955 FNGDVNFGFDVSDG
+955 
-969 TDTVSANID
+969 
-978 VSVTAVDDAPVS
+978 
-990 GDLAYSIDED
+990 DED

-1050 FNGDIDISFDIADG
+1050 FNGDIDI
-1064 TNTVQASADLTVNPV
+1064 N
-1079 NDLPVP
+1079 
-1085 QDQQFSVEE
+1085 
-1094 DGTLIFTDADLLT
+1094 
-1107 GATDIEGDN
+1107 
-1116 LTVEGVTYD
+1116 
-1125 GGDGILTDNG
+1125 
-1135 NGTYTFAPNENFN
+1135 
-1148 GDVNFGFDV
+1148 
-1157 SDGTDTVSANIDVS
+1157 
-1171 VTAVDDAPVSGDL
+1171 
-1184 AYSIDEDGSIRL
+1184 
-1196 SQEQL
+1196 
-1201 LSQASDVEG
+1201 
-1210 DDLTASSLTVGGD
+1210 
-1223 ATVVANDDGS
+1223 
-1233 FTITPDENFNG
+1233 
-1244 DIDISFDISDGTN
+1244 FDISDGTN

-1288 LQFTDA
+1288 LQFTDS
-1294 DLLTGATDVEGD
+1294 DLLTGATDIEGD
-1306 NLTVEGITYEGT
+1306 DLTVEGISYEGT
-1318 DGVLTDLGEGSYS
+1318 DGVLTDHGDGSYS

-1338 NGDVS
+1338 NGEVN

-1417 EINGNGTYIFSP
+1417 EINGNGTYTFSP

-1440 VVVADEDGATDATT
+1440 VVVTDEEGATDATT
-1454 AGINVL
+1454 AGITVL

-1481 TFSES
+1481 TFNES

-1520 CSFAPNEN
+1520 CSYAPNEN
-1528 FNGQVQLDVTI
+1528 FNGQVQLGVTI

-1546 VETVINVDVL
+1546 VDTVINVDVL
-1556 PINDVPVSGD
+1556 PINDAPVSGD

-1581 DQLLSQA
+1581 EQLLSQA
-1588 SDVEGEDLTASDL
+1588 SDVEGQDLTASDL
-1601 TVNGNAAVTANDDG
+1601 TVDGNATVTANDDG
-1615 SFTIVPDANFNG
+1615 SFTIVP
-1627 DIDIQ
+1627 
-1632 FNITDGT
+1632 
-1639 NTVQATADLT
+1639 
-1649 VNPVNDLPVPQDQ
+1649 
-1662 QFSVEEDGTLIF
+1662 E
-1674 TDADL
+1674 
-1679 LTGATDIEGDNLTV
+1679 
-1693 EGVTYDGGD
+1693 
-1702 GILTDNGN
+1702 
-1710 GTYTFAPNEN
+1710 
-1720 FNGDVNFGFDVSDGT
+1720 
-1735 DTVSAN
+1735 
-1741 IDVSVTAVDDAP
+1741 
-1753 VSGDLAYSID
+1753 
-1763 EDGSIRL
+1763 
-1770 SQEQLLSQASD
+1770 
-1781 VEGDDLTASGL
+1781 
-1792 SVGGNAT
+1792 
-1799 VIQNDDG
+1799 
-1806 SFTIT
+1806 
-1811 PDENFNGDIDIS
+1811 
-1823 FDISDGTNTVQAS
+1823 
-1836 ADLTVNP
+1836 
-1843 VNDMP
+1843 
-1848 VPQDQQFSVEE
+1848 
-1859 DGTLIFTDADLLT
+1859 
-1872 GATDIEGDNLT
+1872 
-1883 VEGVTYDG
+1883 
-1891 GDGILTDNGNGT
+1891 
-1903 YTFAPNENFNGDV
+1903 
-1916 NFGFDVSDGTN
+1916 
-1927 TVQASADLTVNP
+1927 
-1939 VNDLP
+1939 
-1944 VPQDQQ
+1944 
-1950 FSVEEDGTLIFTDAD
+1950 
-1965 LLTGATDIEGDNLTV
+1965 
-1980 EAVTYDGGDGILT
+1980 
-1993 DNGNGTYTFAPNEN
+1993 
-2007 FNGDVN
+2007 
-2013 FGFEVSDGTD
+2013 
-2023 TVSANIDVSVTAVDD
+2023 
-2038 APVSGDL
+2038 
-2045 AYSVDEDGSIRL
+2045 
-2057 SQEQLL
+2057 
-2063 SQASDVEGDDLT
+2063 
-2075 ASSLTVDGDATVV
+2075 
-2088 ANDDGSFT
+2088 
-2096 ITPDENFNGD
+2096 
-2106 IDISFDISDGTNT
+2106 
-2119 VQASADL
+2119 
-2126 TVNPVNDLPVPQ
+2126 
-2138 DQQFSIAEDGT
+2138 
-2149 LQFTDADLLTGAT
+2149 
-2162 DVEGDNL
+2162 
-2169 TVEGITYEGTDGVLT
+2169 
-2184 DLGEGS
+2184 
-2190 YSFAPNENFN
+2190 
-2200 GDVSFSFDVSDG
+2200 
-2212 TDTVSANIDVSVTP
+2212 
-2226 ENDPPVAGSTSY
+2226 
-2238 TVNEDNS
+2238 
-2245 ITISDAQLLAT
+2245 
-2256 SSDIEGDVS
+2256 
-2265 IDSVT
+2265 
-2270 YSGSD
+2270 
-2275 GVLEINGNG
+2275 
-2284 TYIFSPNENFSGE
+2284 
-2297 IALDVVVADEDGA
+2297 
-2310 TDATTAGINVLEVND
+2310 
-2325 PPVAGP
+2325 
-2331 TSYTIDED
+2331 
-2339 SVLTFSE
+2339 
-2346 SQVLLNASDVEGDVE
+2346 
-2361 LVGISYDGPDGIFSV
+2361 
-2376 NGDGTCS
+2376 
-2383 FAPNE
+2383 
-2388 NFNGQVQLDVTI
+2388 
-2400 RDEDG
+2400 
-2405 AEVETVINVDVLPIN
+2405 
-2420 DVPVSGDL
+2420 
-2428 AYNVNEDGSITLSQD
+2428 
-2443 QLLSQASDVEGEDLT
+2443 
-2458 ASDLTVNGNA
+2458 
-2468 AVTAN
+2468 
-2473 DDGSFTIVP
+2473 
-2482 DANFNGDIDI
+2482 ANFNGDIDI

-2521 DQQFSIAEDGTLQFT
+2521 DQQFSIEEDGTLQFT

-2544 SDIDGEDLTV
+2544 TDIDGDNLTV

-2589 FDVSDGTD
+2589 FDVSDGTE
-2597 TVSANIDVSVTPEN
+2597 TVSANIDVTVTPEN

-2671 LPNENFSGDISLDVI
+2671 LPNENFSGDISLDLI

-2735 ASDIEGEVELVG
+2735 ASDVEGDVELVG

-2832 GDIDSDNLE
+2832 GDIDSENLE
-2841 AINLSTDENAT
+2841 AINLSNDENAT
-2852 IQHNDDGSYTIT
+2852 IQQNDDGSYTIT
-2864 PNADYNGDLDLN
+2864 PDADYNGDLDLN

-2885 EVQVGLDITVNPLN
+2885 SVQVGLDITVNPLN
-2899 DLPQAQDQQFT
+2899 DLPQAQDQQFS

-2949 LSDIGDGTYSF
+2949 LSDNGDGTYSF
-2960 APNENFNGDVQ
+2960 APNENFNGEVQ

-2976 FDGTDSTSAVI
+2976 FDGTGSTAAVI

-3025 DVEGDVSLSGVSYSG
+3025 DVEGDVALSSVTYAG

-3070 VVDEDG
+3070 VVDEAG

-3091 DGPETSGI
+3091 DGPETSDI

-3113 EQLLANATDIEGD
+3113 EQLLANATDVEGD
-3126 ELTATNLQTNDPDAT
+3126 ELTASNLQTNDPDAT
-3141 IVANDDGS
+3141 IVTNDDGS

-3161 LDFTYSISDGENEVL
+3161 LDFTYSISDGDNEVL

-3191 AGEEIFIQAEEDQ
+3191 AGEEIFIQAQEDQ

-3229 NVNDEWVVLEVGQEV
+3229 NLDNEWVVLEVGQEV

-3302 NDEPLGAWN
+3302 NDDPLGAWN
-3311 GNTHIGHGIGDT
+3311 GNTHIGHGLGDT

-3348 HLDGLGGWFMEESR
+3348 HLDGLGGWFMEDSR
-3362 HFTEVEIRAFNDDGE
+3362 HFTEVEIKAFNEDGD

-3389 SNYETDYTLTT
+3389 GGYETDYTLTV

-3427 TCPDEAVFTSIG
+3427 TCHDEAVFTSIG

-3456 DSEIELTAD
+3456 DNEIELTAD
-3465 LPNITVD
+3465 LPNITID

-3516 TLTDNGDGTWTVTPG
+3516 TLTDNGDGTWTVTPD

-3549 TDSNIININFES
+3549 TDDNIININFES

-3566 IVSGPI
+3566 IVSGPM

-3583 FSADDLLVNTTD
+3583 FSADDLLANTTD
-3595 VEGDA
+3595 VEGDT
-3600 LSISDITYGGDDG
+3600 LSISDITYGGDHG
-3613 DLIDNGDGTFTFMPN
+3613 DLVDNGDGTFTFMPN

-3642 DGTDEVATHLDLTVV
+3642 DGTDEVATHLDLTVI
-3657 PVNDVPVP
+3657 PVNDIPVP

-3724 PTENFSGE
+3724 PAENFSGE

-3737 DISDGQASAPSTAT
+3737 DISDGQASAPSIAT

-3786 NATDID
+3786 NATDVD
-3792 GDNLQAV
+3792 GDNLEAV
-3799 NLATNDPNAVIA
+3799 NFATNDPNAVIV

-3844 ADLNLTVN
+3844 ADLNLIVN

-3919 QGFFGNVDLA
+3919 QGFFGNVDLT

-3948 FVNDAPEATPM
+3948 FVNDTPEATPM

-3968 ILVTQEMLLENA
+3968 ILVTQEMLLESA

-3988 FATSLE
+3988 FASALE

-4097 ITDNGDGT
+4097 VTDNGDGT

-4126 GTDEVE
+4126 GTTEVE
-4132 QDINVHIE
+4132 QDLNVHIE

-4206 GVLNDQENGITSYN
+4206 GVLNDQDNGITSYN

-4233 GYQNAAGYYKVD
+4233 GYQNTAGYYKVD

-4263 GGGGDLVPGQDQFS
+4263 DGGGDLVPGQDQFS
-4277 FQVAEGESFNL
+4277 FQVEEGESFNL
-4288 FLIPNGHQHNDFNA
+4288 FLIPNGHQHNDFDA
-4302 MQEGQYEFRAEDGSP
+4302 MQDGQYEFRAADGSP
-4317 ANMDTVDPQLIF
+4317 ANMDTVDPQLVF
-4329 IGADGTETVVQGENG
+4329 VAADGTETVVQGQNG

-4356 NQDGLE
+4356 NQDGIE

-4368 NEGGE
+4368 NEDDE

-4383 GGDADYADFN
+4383 GGDADYTDFN

-4418 NLPTTAIENSLQIQ
+4418 NLPTTAIENALQIQ

-4490 SITIT
+4490 SIIIT

-4530 GTYTLTPDTDFNG
+4530 GTYTLTPDADFNG
-4543 DVSFTFDV
+4543 DVNFTFDV

-4578 TFTVGEDGVLT
+4578 AFTVGEDGVLT

-4612 TYTGTDGVLTD
+4612 TYTGADGVLTD

-4665 NDPPVAGNTSYTV
+4665 NDPPVAGSTSYTV

-4706 VTYTGSDGVLEING
+4706 VTYSGSDGVLEING

-4746 DAAVSTIAG
+4746 DAAVSTTAG
-4755 ITVLEVDDPPVAG
+4755 ITVLEVNDPPVAG
-4768 PTSYTIDEDSVLTF
+4768 PTSYTVDEDSVLTF
-4782 NESQILLNASDI
+4782 NETQVLLNASDI
-4794 EGDVELVEINYDGPD
+4794 EGDVQLVEINYDGPD

-4847 TYITVDVLP
+4847 THITVDVLP

-4881 QLLAQASDIEG
+4881 QLLSQANDVDG

-4897 ANLTVGGDAIVTAND
+4897 SNLMVDGDATVTAND

-4932 DINDGTDTFVATA
+4932 DINDGVDTLVATA

-4957 PQAQTFS
+4957 PQDQAFS

-4969 IFNFTD
+4969 VLNFTD
-4975 EDLLTGTTD
+4975 EDLLTGATD

-5003 LTDNGDGTYSFAPN
+5003 LTDNGDGSYSFAPN

-5062 EDNSITISNEQLL
+5062 EDNSITISDEQLL

-5090 TYTGSDGVF
+5090 AYTGADGVL
-5099 EDNGDGTYTFSPNEN
+5099 EDNGNGTYTFSPNEN

-5125 TDEDGTT
+5125 TDEEGATEATTAGISVLEVNDPPVAGSTSYTVHEDNSITISNEQLLANSSDIEGEFAIDSVAYSGADGVFEDNGNGTYTFSPNENFNGEVSLDVVVTDEEGAT
-5132 ESTTAGVTV
+5132 EATTAGVTV
-5141 LEVNDPPIAGST
+5141 LEVNDPPVAGST

-5185 VTYTGADGIFTD
+5185 VNYTGADGIFTD

-5221 TDEDGATATTTASI
+5221 TDEDGATVATSASI
-5235 DVLPVNDAPVSG
+5235 DVLP
-5247 DLAYSVEEDGSITL
+5247 
-5261 SQEQLLAQASDIE
+5261 
-5274 GDDLTAANLTVGGDA
+5274 
-5289 TVTANDDGSFTIT
+5289 
-5302 PDANFNGDIDL
+5302 
-5313 AFDINDGTD
+5313 IND
-5322 TLVATADLTVN
+5322 
-5333 PVNDLPQPQDQ
+5333 P
-5344 TFSIGEDGILNFT
+5344 
-5357 DEDLL
+5357 
-5362 TGATD
+5362 
-5367 IDGDDLSVE
+5367 
-5376 GVTYTG
+5376 
-5382 ADGVLTD
+5382 
-5389 NGDGTYSFAP
+5389 
-5399 NENFNGDVN
+5399 
-5408 FSFDVSDGTDTVQA
+5408 
-5422 NIDVSVT
+5422 
-5429 PENDPPV
+5429 
-5436 AGSTSYTVHE
+5436 
-5446 DNSITISNEQLLANS
+5446 
-5461 SDIEGEV
+5461 
-5468 VVDSVTY
+5468 
-5475 TGSDGVFEDNGDGT
+5475 
-5489 YTFSPNEN
+5489 
-5497 FNGEVSLDVVV
+5497 
-5508 TDEDGTTE
+5508 
-5516 STTAGVTVL
+5516 
-5525 EVNDPPIAGST
+5525 
-5536 SYSVSEDE
+5536 
-5544 VITISAEQLLANASD
+5544 
-5559 IEGEVAID
+5559 
-5567 SVTYTGSDGIFTD
+5567 
-5580 NGDGTFSFAPNAN
+5580 
-5593 FDGDVSLDVV
+5593 
-5603 VTDEEG
+5603 
-5609 ATVATNAS
+5609 
-5617 IDVLPVNDA
+5617 

-5640 SITLSQEQLL
+5640 SIILNQEQLL
-5650 AQAADVDGDD
+5650 SQASDVDGDE

-5682 TVTPGTDFNGNID
+5682 TVTPDANFNGDID
-5695 LNFDISDGTASI
+5695 LSFDISDGTESI

-5749 DIEGDDLVAS
+5749 DIEGGDLVAS

-5857 GEQGDETTVIGTVL
+5857 GEQGDETTVTGTVL

-5876 NPVVGADVT
+5876 SPVVGADVT
-5885 LTDNAGHSYT
+5885 MTDNAGHSYT
-5895 TVTDQSGNYSVNG
+5895 TVTDQFGHYSVSG

-5914 SVTIEQE
+5914 TVTIEQE
-5921 GSITSSFLVPAGEDT
+5921 GSITSSFLIPAGEDT

-5958 GESPQ
+5958 GESPR

-5969 WLYDTETGN
+5969 WLYDTENGN

-6005 NGNGPE
+6005 NGGGPE

-6052 LVETFTPELPE
+6052 LVETFTPDLPD
-6063 NPSGEHW
+6063 NPTGEHW

-6081 PSQDVGSENSFELP
+6081 PSQDVGSENAFDLP
-6095 TSEEVLANVNGIDI
+6095 TAEEALANENGINI
-6109 SELLMG
+6109 SELLTG
-6115 DEGGDSGDTGGNEPS
+6115 DEDGDSGETGGNEPS

-6200 EDGSLTFTD
+6200 EDGSLIFTD
-6209 EQLLAGTT
+6209 EQLLAGAT
-6217 DIDGDGLSVESVN
+6217 DIDGENLSVESVN

-6255 GNIDLTYDVSDG
+6255 GNVDLTYDVSDG

-6287 AGSTTYS
+6287 AGTTAYS

-6304 DAQLLANSSDVE
+6304 DTQLLANSSDVE

-6397 TVNEAQLLANSS
+6397 TISEAQLIANSS

-6436 YSFAPNENFNGNVS
+6436 YSFAANENFNGNIN
-6450 LDVTVADE
+6450 LDVTVIDD

-6498 QLLAQASDVDGDDL
+6498 QLLAQASDL
-6512 TAANLT
+6512 
-6518 AGDNATVTAN
+6518 
-6528 DDGSFTI
+6528 
-6535 TPDADFNG
+6535 
-6543 DIDLSFD
+6543 
-6550 VSDGVETVQAGV
+6550 
-6562 DLTVNPVNDIAV
+6562 
-6574 VEDVAYTIEED
+6574 
-6585 GSLTFADADLLAGAA
+6585 
-6600 DIDGDEL
+6600 
-6607 SITDVSYTG
+6607 
-6616 AEGVFT
+6616 
-6622 DNGDGTYSFAPN
+6622 
-6634 ENFNGE
+6634 
-6640 VSLDFSVSD
+6640 
-6649 GTETV
+6649 
-6654 DANIGV
+6654 
-6660 TVTDVNDAPVSG
+6660 
-6672 ATSYQM
+6672 
-6678 NEDGT
+6678 
-6683 ITLSPEQLIA
+6683 
-6693 NSSDVDGDVS
+6693 
-6703 LDSVSYSGADGIL
+6703 
-6716 VQNEDGSVTFAPNEN
+6716 
-6731 FNGDINLDVTVI
+6731 
-6743 DDDGATAQTT
+6743 
-6753 AGIEV
+6753 
-6758 IAVNDAP
+6758 
-6765 VAGDLAYSV
+6765 
-6774 DEDGSITLSQEQLLA
+6774 
-6789 QASDVDGD
+6789 DGD

-6919 PNENFNGDVSLDF
+6919 PNENFNGEVSLDF

-6951 VNDAPVSGATSY
+6951 VNDAPVAGATSY

-6978 IANSSDVDGDVS
+6978 IANSSDVDGEVS
-6990 LDSVSYSGADGILV
+6990 LESVTYSGSDGSLV
-7004 QNEDG
+7004 QNDNG
-7009 SVTFAP
+7009 SVTFTP
-7015 NENFNGDINLDVTVI
+7015 SENFNGDISLDVVVT
-7030 DDDGATAQTTAGIE
+7030 DDDGATATTTAGIE

-7050 GPESEDVKLTTAE
+7050 GPESEEVELTTAE

-7151 APTIEMQ
+7151 APMIEMQ

-7181 DEISIESITVRSP
+7181 DEISIESITVRAP

-7232 EGSLNVD
+7232 DGSLNVD

-7275 DIDTTDLV
+7275 DIDTADLV
-7283 VSRIINA
+7283 VSRIITA
-7290 DGEDGGELT
+7290 DGEDGGEVT

-7313 FSGTSD
+7313 FAGVSD

-7328 FETVLDVPVFVRP
+7328 FETVLDVPVYVRP
-7341 VADGA
+7341 AADGA
-7346 VITTDHDGPLV
+7346 VISTDHDGPLV

-7392 VTDGEHCDDHRTG
+7392 VTDGVNTVMITEPGQYIDLFDWDISNIQMTPPEDFHGEFFVTVSATTVDYGDEPEAFEDGIDSGDFETLAGDSIILTADDLIGLAENVNADSDDEVKLVHLADRSQGEIVDNGDGTWTFTPASGFTG
-7405 SIYRPVRM
+7405 EADIAYVIDKDGVLHDEQTGVVVKEGDSRENAAPEINSITTTEIAADTTLSFTDEDMLANLSDAEGDSLSIESVSLMEGQGVIESDNQGNYQFTPAEDYTGDVQVGFIATDGENRIESFFNVDIQDAEELALSE
-7413 GYLKH
+7413 GYVLAGDG
-7418 SNDAS
+7418 SLIITESQLVDELGVSDSAQVADVADANDAGFFAESGEGQWTYWPNEDFDGNLAMNVEVNDGSEVSSHSLSIQVADNSAQSDEPPVQAAQVTEEQQLDVVQQTVDQVQDVETEVENSVADVTAAPGDTISISVPDEVSGNESVDYADMSGLPEGATVSNALDNGDGSFTISGNLDQPVSVELPEGYEGTSEVQFQGYDDLGSSIDGASGSVEVEIDDQYTMQGSTQEQQPDMAGMESGGSDWTSSGGQEQGIDFTDDSGSFDSDSQTGTDQGNDLDQSQI

>member
-44 TTIATGA
+44 STIATGA

-56 ADEVNQALED
+56 ADEVNQALDD
-66 NPSGAGNEEEASASG
+66 NPSGAGNAEDTSASG
-81 GAAEEETPESDEG
+81 AAVQEETPESDG
-94 SDDTQSNVVGGA
+94 DSDAAQSNVVGGA
-106 ASDASSDDASGSG
+106 ASEAGSDNAAGSG
-119 GGSGAGAQAVG
+119 GGAGAGAQAVG
-130 GENAAASEGGSDAEG
+130 GDNAQAATGGTDAEG
-145 NEDQG
+145 NEEQG

-160 AEASESDEQQTGDD
+160 TTSSESGDQQVGDE

-180 EETFAVDVEASDEET
+180 EETFAVDVQASDEET
-195 ISEVEDDFD
+195 ISEVDDDFD
-204 SETVN
+204 SETVS

-220 DAPEAEQNLAY
+220 DAPEAEQDLAY

-267 DATVQENG
+267 DATVQDNG

-284 TDFNGELD
+284 ADFNGELD

-321 EDKTFEIEEDGTLIF
+321 EDKTFEIEEDGTLVF
-336 TDADLLTG
+336 TDADLL
-344 ATDIEGDNLT
+344 
-354 VEGVTYDGGDGI
+354 
-366 LTDNGN
+366 
-372 GTYTF
+372 
-377 APNENFNGDVNFGFE
+377 
-392 VSDGT
+392 S
-397 DTVSANIDVSVT
+397 
-409 AVDDAP
+409 
-415 VSGDLAYSVDEDGS
+415 
-429 IRLSQEQLLSQASD
+429 
-443 VEGDDLTASEL
+443 
-454 SVGGNATVIQNDDGS
+454 
-469 FTITP
+469 
-474 DENFNGDIDIS
+474 
-485 FDISDG
+485 
-491 SNTVQ
+491 
-496 ASADLTVNPVNDLPV
+496 
-511 PQDQQFSVEEDGTLI
+511 
-526 FTDADLL
+526 
-533 TGATDI
+533 
-539 EGDNL
+539 
-544 TVEGVT
+544 
-550 YDGGDGILTDNG
+550 
-562 NGTYTFAPNENFNGD
+562 
-577 VNFGFDVSDGT
+577 
-588 DTVSA
+588 
-593 NIDVSV
+593 
-599 TAVDDAPVSG
+599 
-609 DLAYSIDEDGSIRL
+609 
-623 SQEQL
+623 
-628 LSQASDVEGDDLTA
+628 
-642 SGLSVGGNAT
+642 
-652 VIQNDDGSFTITPD
+652 
-666 ENFNGDIDISFDISD
+666 
-681 GTNTVQASADLTV
+681 
-694 NPVNDLPVPQDQQFS
+694 
-709 VEEDGTLIFT
+709 
-719 DAELLTGATDI
+719 
-730 EGDNL
+730 
-735 TVEGVTYDGGDG
+735 
-747 ILTDNGNGTYT
+747 
-758 FAPNENFN
+758 
-766 GDVNFNFDV
+766 
-775 SDGTDTVSANI
+775 
-786 DVSVTAVDDAPV
+786 
-798 SGDLAY
+798 
-804 SVDED
+804 
-809 GSIRLSQEQLLSQAS
+809 
-824 DVEGDDLTA
+824 
-833 SGLTVGGDATVVAN
+833 
-847 DDGSF
+847 
-852 TITPDE
+852 
-858 DFNGDIDISFDI
+858 
-870 SDGTN
+870 
-875 TVQASADLTVNPVN
+875 
-889 DLPVPQDQ
+889 
-897 QFSVEEDGTLI
+897 
-908 FTDADLLTGAT
+908 
-919 DIEGDNLTV
+919 
-928 EGVTYDGGDG
+928 
-938 ILTDNGN
+938 
-945 GTYTFAPNEN
+945 
-955 FNGDVNFGFDVSDG
+955 
-969 TDTVSANID
+969 
-978 VSVTAVDDAPVS
+978 
-990 GDLAYSIDED
+990 
-1000 GSIRLSQEQLLSQ
+1000 
-1013 ASDVEGDDLTASGL
+1013 
-1027 TVGGDA
+1027 
-1033 TVTQN
+1033 
-1038 DDGSFTITPDEN
+1038 
-1050 FNGDIDISFDIADG
+1050 
-1064 TNTVQASADLTVNPV
+1064 
-1079 NDLPVP
+1079 
-1085 QDQQFSVEE
+1085 
-1094 DGTLIFTDADLLT
+1094 

-1210 DDLTASSLTVGGD
+1210 DDLTASSLTVDGD

-1282 IAEDGT
+1282 
-1288 LQFTDA
+1288 
-1294 DLLTGATDVEGD
+1294 
-1306 NLTVEGITYEGT
+1306 
-1318 DGVLTDLGEGSYS
+1318 
-1331 FAPNENF
+1331 
-1338 NGDVS
+1338 
-1343 FSFDVSDG
+1343 
-1351 TDTVSANIDVSVTP
+1351 
-1365 ENDPPV
+1365 
-1371 AGSTSYTVNEDN
+1371 
-1383 SITIS
+1383 
-1388 DAQLLATS
+1388 
-1396 SDIEGD
+1396 
-1402 VSIDSVTY
+1402 
-1410 SGSDGVL
+1410 
-1417 EINGNGTYIFSP
+1417 
-1429 NENFS
+1429 
-1434 GEIALD
+1434 
-1440 VVVADEDGATDATT
+1440 
-1454 AGINVL
+1454 
-1460 EVNDPPVA
+1460 
-1468 GPTSYTIDEDSVL
+1468 
-1481 TFSES
+1481 
-1486 QVLLNASDVEGD
+1486 
-1498 VELVGISY
+1498 
-1506 DGPDGIFSVNGDGT
+1506 
-1520 CSFAPNEN
+1520 
-1528 FNGQVQLDVTI
+1528 
-1539 RDEDGAE
+1539 
-1546 VETVINVDVL
+1546 
-1556 PINDVPVSGD
+1556 
-1566 LAYNVNEDGSITLSQ
+1566 
-1581 DQLLSQA
+1581 
-1588 SDVEGEDLTASDL
+1588 
-1601 TVNGNAAVTANDDG
+1601 
-1615 SFTIVPDANFNG
+1615 
-1627 DIDIQ
+1627 
-1632 FNITDGT
+1632 
-1639 NTVQATADLT
+1639 
-1649 VNPVNDLPVPQDQ
+1649 
-1662 QFSVEEDGTLIF
+1662 VEEDGTLIF

-1679 LTGATDIEGDNLTV
+1679 LTGATDIEGDNQTV

-1770 SQEQLLSQASD
+1770 SQEQLLLQASD
-1781 VEGDDLTASGL
+1781 VEGDDLTAS
-1792 SVGGNAT
+1792 
-1799 VIQNDDG
+1799 D
-1806 SFTIT
+1806 
-1811 PDENFNGDIDIS
+1811 
-1823 FDISDGTNTVQAS
+1823 
-1836 ADLTVNP
+1836 
-1843 VNDMP
+1843 
-1848 VPQDQQFSVEE
+1848 
-1859 DGTLIFTDADLLT
+1859 
-1872 GATDIEGDNLT
+1872 
-1883 VEGVTYDG
+1883 
-1891 GDGILTDNGNGT
+1891 
-1903 YTFAPNENFNGDV
+1903 
-1916 NFGFDVSDGTN
+1916 
-1927 TVQASADLTVNP
+1927 
-1939 VNDLP
+1939 
-1944 VPQDQQ
+1944 
-1950 FSVEEDGTLIFTDAD
+1950 
-1965 LLTGATDIEGDNLTV
+1965 
-1980 EAVTYDGGDGILT
+1980 
-1993 DNGNGTYTFAPNEN
+1993 
-2007 FNGDVN
+2007 
-2013 FGFEVSDGTD
+2013 
-2023 TVSANIDVSVTAVDD
+2023 
-2038 APVSGDL
+2038 
-2045 AYSVDEDGSIRL
+2045 
-2057 SQEQLL
+2057 
-2063 SQASDVEGDDLT
+2063 
-2075 ASSLTVDGDATVV
+2075 LTVDGDATVV

-2138 DQQFSIAEDGT
+2138 DQQFSVEEDGT
-2149 LQFTDADLLTGAT
+2149 LIFTDADLLTGAT
-2162 DVEGDNL
+2162 D
-2169 TVEGITYEGTDGVLT
+2169 
-2184 DLGEGS
+2184 
-2190 YSFAPNENFN
+2190 
-2200 GDVSFSFDVSDG
+2200 
-2212 TDTVSANIDVSVTP
+2212 
-2226 ENDPPVAGSTSY
+2226 
-2238 TVNEDNS
+2238 
-2245 ITISDAQLLAT
+2245 
-2256 SSDIEGDVS
+2256 
-2265 IDSVT
+2265 
-2270 YSGSD
+2270 
-2275 GVLEINGNG
+2275 
-2284 TYIFSPNENFSGE
+2284 
-2297 IALDVVVADEDGA
+2297 
-2310 TDATTAGINVLEVND
+2310 
-2325 PPVAGP
+2325 
-2331 TSYTIDED
+2331 
-2339 SVLTFSE
+2339 
-2346 SQVLLNASDVEGDVE
+2346 
-2361 LVGISYDGPDGIFSV
+2361 
-2376 NGDGTCS
+2376 
-2383 FAPNE
+2383 
-2388 NFNGQVQLDVTI
+2388 
-2400 RDEDG
+2400 
-2405 AEVETVINVDVLPIN
+2405 
-2420 DVPVSGDL
+2420 
-2428 AYNVNEDGSITLSQD
+2428 
-2443 QLLSQASDVEGEDLT
+2443 
-2458 ASDLTVNGNA
+2458 
-2468 AVTAN
+2468 
-2473 DDGSFTIVP
+2473 
-2482 DANFNGDIDI
+2482 
-2492 QFNITDGTDTVQATA
+2492 
-2507 DLTVNPVNDLPVPQ
+2507 
-2521 DQQFSIAEDGTLQFT
+2521 
-2536 DADLLTGA
+2536 
-2544 SDIDGEDLTV
+2544 IDGDDLTV

-2589 FDVSDGTD
+2589 FDVSDGTE

-2649 DSVTYSGTDGVF
+2649 DTVTYSGTDGVF

-2686 VADEDGSIDET
+2686 VADEEGAIDET

-2735 ASDIEGEVELVG
+2735 ASDVEGDVELVG

-2779 GVTIQDE
+2779 DVTIQDE
-2786 DGATV
+2786 SGATV
-2791 ETQINVDVLPINDA
+2791 ETHINVDVLPINDA

-2819 SITLS
+2819 SITLT
-2824 QEQLLARA
+2824 QDQLLARA
-2832 GDIDSDNLE
+2832 GDIDSENLE

-2852 IQHNDDGSYTIT
+2852 IQQNEDGSYTIT
-2864 PNADYNGDLDLN
+2864 PDADYNGDLDLS

-2916 LLFTDADLLAG
+2916 LLFTDEDLLAG

-2949 LSDIGDGTYSF
+2949 LSDNGDGTYSF

-2976 FDGTDSTSAVI
+2976 SDGTGSTAAVI

-3025 DVEGDVSLSGVSYSG
+3025 DVEGDVSLSGVTYSG

-3076 ATATTTAGIDVIAVN
+3076 ATATATATAGIDVIAVN

-3099 QAEVDEDNSITITQ
+3099 QAEVDEDNAITITQ
-3113 EQLLANATDIEGD
+3113 EHLLANATDVEGD
-3126 ELTATNLQTNDPDAT
+3126 DLVASNLQTNDPDAT
-3141 IVANDDGS
+3141 IVENEDGS

-3161 LDFTYSISDGENEVL
+3161 LDFTYSISDGENAVL

-3229 NVNDEWVVLEVGQEV
+3229 NLDDEWVVLEVGQEV

-3249 VRFVPSEGAL
+3249 VRFVPSEEAL
-3259 AEGTHTT
+3259 ANGTHTT

-3302 NDEPLGAWN
+3302 NDDPLGAWN

-3323 DRQGLSGDEKLTVS
+3323 DRQGLSGDEKLTIS

-3362 HFTEVEIRAFNDDGE
+3362 HFTEVEIKAFNEDGD

-3389 SNYETDYTLTT
+3389 GTFETDYTLTVDQ
-3400 SEPVSYFELGT
+3400 PVSYFELGT

-3427 TCPDEAVFTSIG
+3427 TCHDEAVFTSIG

-3456 DSEIELTAD
+3456 DNEIELTAE

-3472 TEGSAQFASV
+3472 TDGSAQFASV

-3516 TLTDNGDGTWTVTPG
+3516 TLTDNGDGTWTVTPD

-3572 VLSTDEDQGIT
+3572 VLSTEEDEGIT
-3583 FSADDLLVNTTD
+3583 FSADDLLANTTD
-3595 VEGDA
+3595 VEGDT
-3600 LSISDITYGGDDG
+3600 LSISDITYGGDNG
-3613 DLIDNGDGTFTFMPN
+3613 ELVDNGDGTFTFMPN

-3642 DGTDEVATHLDLTVV
+3642 DGTDEVATHLDLTVI

-3665 GEPLHTQMLENGS
+3665 GAPLHTQMLENGS

-3701 NLLLADQT
+3701 NLLLADQA

-3724 PTENFSGE
+3724 PAENFYGD

-3737 DISDGQASAPSTAT
+3737 NISDGQASALSTAR
-3751 VDVEIVNEGPEVSG
+3751 VEVEIVNEGPEVSG

-3786 NATDID
+3786 NATDVD
-3792 GDNLQAV
+3792 GDNLEAV
-3799 NLATNDPNAVIA
+3799 NLATNDPNAVIV
-3811 ENSDGSFTITPSAD
+3811 ENSNSSFTITPSAD

-3903 VEVTDNGDGTY
+3903 IEVTDNGDGTY

-3919 QGFFGNVDLA
+3919 LGFFGNVDLA

-3948 FVNDAPEATPM
+3948 FVNDAPEAAPIVT
-3959 VADVDEDGS
+3959 DVDEDGS

-3980 SDQDGDEL
+3980 NDQDGDEL

-3994 TNDPNASIVDNGDG
+3994 TNDLNASIVDNGDG

-4023 FTYEVSDGELSTSND
+4023 FTYEVSDGELSMSND
-4038 MTLTVNP
+4038 MILTVNP

-4097 ITDNGDGT
+4097 VTDNGDGT
-4105 FSFVPEE
+4105 FSFVPED
-4112 HFSGDLQFSFTVTD
+4112 HFSGDLEFSYTVTD

-4180 DQDLSETLTVTVDG
+4180 DQDLSEALTVTVDG

-4288 FLIPNGHQHNDFNA
+4288 FLVPNGHQHNDFDS
-4302 MQEGQYEFRAEDGSP
+4302 MQDGQYEFRAEDGSP
-4317 ANMDTVDPQLIF
+4317 ANMDTVDPQLVF
-4329 IGADGTETVVQGENG
+4329 VAADGTETVVQGQNG

-4356 NQDGLE
+4356 NQDGIE

-4368 NEGGE
+4368 NEDGE

-4383 GGDADYADFN
+4383 GGDADYTDFN

-4404 IYSGEVTVGPDGTV
+4404 IYSGEITVGPDGAV
-4418 NLPTTAIENSLQIQ
+4418 NLPITAIENELQLQ
-4432 LPEDFNEQ
+4432 LPEDFNQQ

-4450 ELSNDDSETVSQTI
+4450 ELSNDDSEVVSQTI
-4464 YINATGA
+4464 YINATGVTVD
-4471 HIEHAPEALPVA
+4471 HAPEALPVA
-4483 ATVEEDG
+4483 ATVQEDG
-4490 SITIT
+4490 SIVIS
-4495 QEDLLANARDLDGD
+4495 QEDLLANASDLDGD
-4509 QLTALNLA
+4509 QLTAINLA
-4517 TDDESVTITDNGD
+4517 TDDDSVTITDNGD
-4530 GTYTLTPDTDFNG
+4530 GTYTLIPDADFNG

-4571 GPEAQDQ
+4571 GPEVQDQ

-4598 ATDIEG
+4598 AMDIEG

-4612 TYTGTDGVLTD
+4612 TYTGADGVLTD

-4665 NDPPVAGNTSYTV
+4665 NDPPVAGSTSYTV
-4678 HEDNSIT
+4678 HEDNAIT

-4706 VTYTGSDGVLEING
+4706 VTYSGSNGVLEING

-4740 VVVDED
+4740 IVVDED
-4746 DAAVSTIAG
+4746 DAAVSTTAD
-4755 ITVLEVDDPPVAG
+4755 ITVLEVNDPPVAG

-4782 NESQILLNASDI
+4782 SESQVLLNASDI

-4828 NGQVQLDVTIQDED
+4828 NGQVLLDVTIQDED

-4847 TYITVDVLP
+4847 TFITVDVLP

-4881 QLLAQASDIEG
+4881 QLLSQASDVDG
-4892 DDLTA
+4892 DDLIA
-4897 ANLTVGGDAIVTAND
+4897 SNLIVDGDATVVAND
-4912 DGSFTITPDANFNG
+4912 DGSFTITPDVNFNG

-4932 DINDGTDTFVATA
+4932 DISDGTDTLVATA

-4957 PQAQTFS
+4957 PQDQTFS

-4969 IFNFTD
+4969 TLNFTD
-4975 EDLLTGTTD
+4975 EDLLTGAAD
-4984 IDGDDLSVEGVTY
+4984 IDGEDLSVEGVTY

-5003 LTDNGDGTYSFAPN
+5003 LTDNGDGSYSFAPN

-5039 NIDVSVTPEN
+5039 NIDISVTPEN

-5075 ANSSDIEGEVAIDSV
+5075 ANSSDVEGEVAIDSV
-5090 TYTGSDGVF
+5090 
-5099 EDNGDGTYTFSPNEN
+5099 N
-5114 FNGEVSLDVVV
+5114 
-5125 TDEDGTT
+5125 
-5132 ESTTAGVTV
+5132 
-5141 LEVNDPPIAGST
+5141 
-5153 SYSVNEDEVITI
+5153 
-5165 SAEQLLAN
+5165 
-5173 ASDIE
+5173 
-5178 GEVAIDS
+5178 
-5185 VTYTGADGIFTD
+5185 YTGA
-5197 NGNGTFS
+5197 
-5204 FAPNANFD
+5204 
-5212 GDVSLDVVV
+5212 
-5221 TDEDGATATTTASI
+5221 
-5235 DVLPVNDAPVSG
+5235 
-5247 DLAYSVEEDGSITL
+5247 
-5261 SQEQLLAQASDIE
+5261 
-5274 GDDLTAANLTVGGDA
+5274 
-5289 TVTANDDGSFTIT
+5289 
-5302 PDANFNGDIDL
+5302 
-5313 AFDINDGTD
+5313 
-5322 TLVATADLTVN
+5322 
-5333 PVNDLPQPQDQ
+5333 
-5344 TFSIGEDGILNFT
+5344 
-5357 DEDLL
+5357 
-5362 TGATD
+5362 
-5367 IDGDDLSVE
+5367 
-5376 GVTYTG
+5376 
-5382 ADGVLTD
+5382 
-5389 NGDGTYSFAP
+5389 
-5399 NENFNGDVN
+5399 
-5408 FSFDVSDGTDTVQA
+5408 
-5422 NIDVSVT
+5422 
-5429 PENDPPV
+5429 
-5436 AGSTSYTVHE
+5436 
-5446 DNSITISNEQLLANS
+5446 
-5461 SDIEGEV
+5461 
-5468 VVDSVTY
+5468 
-5475 TGSDGVFEDNGDGT
+5475 
-5489 YTFSPNEN
+5489 
-5497 FNGEVSLDVVV
+5497 
-5508 TDEDGTTE
+5508 
-5516 STTAGVTVL
+5516 
-5525 EVNDPPIAGST
+5525 
-5536 SYSVSEDE
+5536 
-5544 VITISAEQLLANASD
+5544 
-5559 IEGEVAID
+5559 
-5567 SVTYTGSDGIFTD
+5567 DGIFTD

-5603 VTDEEG
+5603 VTDEDG
-5609 ATVATNAS
+5609 ATTATTAS
-5617 IDVLPVNDA
+5617 IDVLPINDP

-5640 SITLSQEQLL
+5640 SITLTQEQLL
-5650 AQAADVDGDD
+5650 SQASDVDGDD

-5682 TVTPGTDFNGNID
+5682 TVTPDANFNGDID
-5695 LNFDISDGTASI
+5695 LSFDISDGTESI

-5857 GEQGDETTVIGTVL
+5857 GEQGDETTVTGTVL
-5871 DAETG
+5871 DAETS
-5876 NPVVGADVT
+5876 NPVSGAEVT
-5885 LTDNAGHSYT
+5885 LTDSAGNSYT
-5895 TVTDQSGNYSVNG
+5895 TVTDDSGNYSVTG
-5908 PVVDQG
+5908 SVVDQG
-5914 SVTIEQE
+5914 TVTIEQE
-5921 GSITSSFLVPAGEDT
+5921 GSITSSFLVPAGEDV

-5958 GESPQ
+5958 GESPR

-5969 WLYDTETGN
+5969 WLYDTENGN

-6005 NGNGPE
+6005 NGGGPE

-6052 LVETFTPELPE
+6052 LVETFSPDLSDT
-6063 NPSGEHW
+6063 PSGDHW

-6076 NGVVV
+6076 NGIIV
-6081 PSQDVGSENSFELP
+6081 PSQDVGTQNAFDLP
-6095 TSEEVLANVNGIDI
+6095 TAEEALANENGIDI
-6109 SELLMG
+6109 SELLTG
-6115 DEGGDSGDTGGNEPS
+6115 DEGDDSGDTGGNEPS

-6209 EQLLAGTT
+6209 EQLLAGAT
-6217 DIDGDGLSVESVN
+6217 DIDGDDLSVESVN

-6255 GNIDLTYDVSDG
+6255 GNVDLTYDVSDG

-6397 TVNEAQLLANSS
+6397 TISEAQLLANSS

-6543 DIDLSFD
+6543 DI
-6550 VSDGVETVQAGV
+6550 G
-6562 DLTVNPVNDIAV
+6562 
-6574 VEDVAYTIEED
+6574 
-6585 GSLTFADADLLAGAA
+6585 
-6600 DIDGDEL
+6600 
-6607 SITDVSYTG
+6607 
-6616 AEGVFT
+6616 
-6622 DNGDGTYSFAPN
+6622 
-6634 ENFNGE
+6634 
-6640 VSLDFSVSD
+6640 
-6649 GTETV
+6649 
-6654 DANIGV
+6654 
-6660 TVTDVNDAPVSG
+6660 
-6672 ATSYQM
+6672 
-6678 NEDGT
+6678 
-6683 ITLSPEQLIA
+6683 
-6693 NSSDVDGDVS
+6693 
-6703 LDSVSYSGADGIL
+6703 
-6716 VQNEDGSVTFAPNEN
+6716 
-6731 FNGDINLDVTVI
+6731 
-6743 DDDGATAQTT
+6743 
-6753 AGIEV
+6753 
-6758 IAVNDAP
+6758 
-6765 VAGDLAYSV
+6765 
-6774 DEDGSITLSQEQLLA
+6774 
-6789 QASDVDGD
+6789 
-6797 DLTAANLT
+6797 
-6805 AGDNATVTA
+6805 
-6814 NDDGSFTIT
+6814 
-6823 PDADFNGDIDL
+6823 L

-6863 DVAYT
+6863 NVAYT
-6868 IEEDGSLTFT
+6868 IEEDGSVTFT

-6905 GVFTDNGDGTYTFA
+6905 GVFTDNGDGTYSFA

-6932 SVSDGTETVDA
+6932 LVSDGTEMVDA

-6951 VNDAPVSGATSY
+6951 VNDAPVAGATSY

-6972 LSPEQL
+6972 ISPEQL
-6978 IANSSDVDGDVS
+6978 IANSSDVDGEVS
-6990 LDSVSYSGADGILV
+6990 LESVTYSGSDGTLV
-7004 QNEDG
+7004 QNDNG
-7009 SVTFAP
+7009 SVTFTP
-7015 NENFNGDINLDVTVI
+7015 NENFNGDISLDVVVT
-7030 DDDGATAQTTAGIE
+7030 DDDGATATTTAGIE

-7050 GPESEDVKLTTAE
+7050 GPESEDVNLTTAE

-7088 SASGLQIDPSLGE
+7088 SASGLQIDPILGE

-7131 QETISVDGNIDV
+7131 QETIAVDGNIDV
-7143 TPVNDAPE
+7143 TPVNDAPD

-7170 YIADQVTDLDG
+7170 YIAGQVTDLDG
-7181 DEISIESITVRSP
+7181 DEISIESITVRAP

-7232 EGSLNVD
+7232 DGSLNVD

-7275 DIDTTDLV
+7275 DIDTADLV
-7283 VSRIINA
+7283 VSRIITA
-7290 DGEDGGELT
+7290 EGEDGGEVT

-7313 FSGTSD
+7313 FSGVSD

-7392 VTDGEHCDDHRTG
+7392 VTDGVNTVMITEPGQYIDLFDWDISNIQMTPPEDFHGEFFVTVSATTVDYGDEPEAFDDGIDTG
-7405 SIYRPVRM
+7405 DFETVAGDSIILTADDLIGLAENVDADSDDEVKLVHLADRSQGEIVDNGDGTWTFTPAPGFTGEADIAYVVDKDGVLHDEQTGVVVKEGDSQENAAPEVNSITTTEIAADATLSFTDEDMLANLSDAEGDSLSIESVSLMEGQGVIESDNQGNYQFTPAEDYTGDVQVGFIATDGENRIESFFNVDIQGGDEAASSE
-7413 GYLKH
+7413 GYTLADDG
-7418 SNDAS
+7418 SLTITDAQLVDELGVSDSAQVVDVADANDAGFFAQSGEGEWTYWPNEDFDGNLAMNVEVNDGGEVSSHSLSIQVEDDSVQSDEPQVQAAQETEERQVEVAQQADDQAQDAETEDSTADVTAAPGDTISISIPDEVSGNESVDYADMSGLPEGATVSNALDNGDGSFTISGNLEQPVSVELPEGYEGTSEIQFQGYDELGSSIDGASGSVEVEVDDQYTMQGSTQEQQPDMAGMESGGSDWTSSGDQDQGVDFTDDSGSFDSDSQTGTDQGNDFDQSSI

>member
-44 TTIATGA
+44 STIATGA

-66 NPSGAGNEEEASASG
+66 NPSGAGNAEDASASG
-81 GAAEEETPESDEG
+81 AAVQDETPESDG
-94 SDDTQSNVVGGA
+94 NSDAAQSNVVGGA
-106 ASDASSDDASGSG
+106 ASEAGSDNAAGSG
-119 GGSGAGAQAVG
+119 GAAGAGAQAVG
-130 GENAAASEGGSDAEG
+130 GDNAESATGGSDAEG
-145 NEDQG
+145 NEEQG

-160 AEASESDEQQTGDD
+160 STSSESGEQQVGDD

-180 EETFAVDVEASDEET
+180 EETFAVDVQASDEET

-204 SETVN
+204 SETVS
-209 ETFKIKVESEN
+209 ETFKIQVESEN
-220 DAPEAEQNLAY
+220 DAPEAEQDLAY

-267 DATVQENG
+267 DATVQDNG

-284 TDFNGELD
+284 ADFNGELD

-321 EDKTFEIEEDGTLIF
+321 EDKTFEIEEDGTLVF

-354 VEGVTYDGGDGI
+354 VEGVNYDGGDGI

-377 APNENFNGDVNFGFE
+377 APNENFNGDVNFGF
-392 VSDGT
+392 
-397 DTVSANIDVSVT
+397 N
-409 AVDDAP
+409 
-415 VSGDLAYSVDEDGS
+415 
-429 IRLSQEQLLSQASD
+429 
-443 VEGDDLTASEL
+443 
-454 SVGGNATVIQNDDGS
+454 
-469 FTITP
+469 
-474 DENFNGDIDIS
+474 
-485 FDISDG
+485 
-491 SNTVQ
+491 
-496 ASADLTVNPVNDLPV
+496 
-511 PQDQQFSVEEDGTLI
+511 
-526 FTDADLL
+526 
-533 TGATDI
+533 
-539 EGDNL
+539 
-544 TVEGVT
+544 
-550 YDGGDGILTDNG
+550 
-562 NGTYTFAPNENFNGD
+562 
-577 VNFGFDVSDGT
+577 
-588 DTVSA
+588 
-593 NIDVSV
+593 
-599 TAVDDAPVSG
+599 
-609 DLAYSIDEDGSIRL
+609 
-623 SQEQL
+623 
-628 LSQASDVEGDDLTA
+628 
-642 SGLSVGGNAT
+642 
-652 VIQNDDGSFTITPD
+652 
-666 ENFNGDIDISFDISD
+666 
-681 GTNTVQASADLTV
+681 
-694 NPVNDLPVPQDQQFS
+694 
-709 VEEDGTLIFT
+709 
-719 DAELLTGATDI
+719 
-730 EGDNL
+730 
-735 TVEGVTYDGGDG
+735 
-747 ILTDNGNGTYT
+747 
-758 FAPNENFN
+758 
-766 GDVNFNFDV
+766 
-775 SDGTDTVSANI
+775 
-786 DVSVTAVDDAPV
+786 
-798 SGDLAY
+798 
-804 SVDED
+804 
-809 GSIRLSQEQLLSQAS
+809 
-824 DVEGDDLTA
+824 
-833 SGLTVGGDATVVAN
+833 
-847 DDGSF
+847 
-852 TITPDE
+852 
-858 DFNGDIDISFDI
+858 
-870 SDGTN
+870 
-875 TVQASADLTVNPVN
+875 
-889 DLPVPQDQ
+889 
-897 QFSVEEDGTLI
+897 
-908 FTDADLLTGAT
+908 
-919 DIEGDNLTV
+919 
-928 EGVTYDGGDG
+928 
-938 ILTDNGN
+938 
-945 GTYTFAPNEN
+945 
-955 FNGDVNFGFDVSDG
+955 
-969 TDTVSANID
+969 
-978 VSVTAVDDAPVS
+978 
-990 GDLAYSIDED
+990 
-1000 GSIRLSQEQLLSQ
+1000 
-1013 ASDVEGDDLTASGL
+1013 
-1027 TVGGDA
+1027 
-1033 TVTQN
+1033 
-1038 DDGSFTITPDEN
+1038 
-1050 FNGDIDISFDIADG
+1050 
-1064 TNTVQASADLTVNPV
+1064 
-1079 NDLPVP
+1079 
-1085 QDQQFSVEE
+1085 
-1094 DGTLIFTDADLLT
+1094 
-1107 GATDIEGDN
+1107 
-1116 LTVEGVTYD
+1116 
-1125 GGDGILTDNG
+1125 
-1135 NGTYTFAPNENFN
+1135 
-1148 GDVNFGFDV
+1148 
-1157 SDGTDTVSANIDVS
+1157 
-1171 VTAVDDAPVSGDL
+1171 
-1184 AYSIDEDGSIRL
+1184 
-1196 SQEQL
+1196 
-1201 LSQASDVEG
+1201 
-1210 DDLTASSLTVGGD
+1210 
-1223 ATVVANDDGS
+1223 
-1233 FTITPDENFNG
+1233 
-1244 DIDISFDISDGTN
+1244 
-1257 TVQASADLT
+1257 
-1266 VNPVNDL
+1266 
-1273 PVPQDQQFS
+1273 
-1282 IAEDGT
+1282 
-1288 LQFTDA
+1288 
-1294 DLLTGATDVEGD
+1294 
-1306 NLTVEGITYEGT
+1306 
-1318 DGVLTDLGEGSYS
+1318 
-1331 FAPNENF
+1331 
-1338 NGDVS
+1338 
-1343 FSFDVSDG
+1343 VSDG

-1388 DAQLLATS
+1388 DAQLLANS

-1417 EINGNGTYIFSP
+1417 EINGNGTYTFSP

-1546 VETVINVDVL
+1546 IETVINVDVL

-1588 SDVEGEDLTASDL
+1588 SDVEGDDLTASDL
-1601 TVNGNAAVTANDDG
+1601 TVDGNATVTANDDG
-1615 SFTIVPDANFNG
+1615 SFTIVP
-1627 DIDIQ
+1627 
-1632 FNITDGT
+1632 
-1639 NTVQATADLT
+1639 
-1649 VNPVNDLPVPQDQ
+1649 
-1662 QFSVEEDGTLIF
+1662 E
-1674 TDADL
+1674 
-1679 LTGATDIEGDNLTV
+1679 
-1693 EGVTYDGGD
+1693 
-1702 GILTDNGN
+1702 
-1710 GTYTFAPNEN
+1710 
-1720 FNGDVNFGFDVSDGT
+1720 
-1735 DTVSAN
+1735 
-1741 IDVSVTAVDDAP
+1741 
-1753 VSGDLAYSID
+1753 
-1763 EDGSIRL
+1763 
-1770 SQEQLLSQASD
+1770 
-1781 VEGDDLTASGL
+1781 
-1792 SVGGNAT
+1792 
-1799 VIQNDDG
+1799 
-1806 SFTIT
+1806 
-1811 PDENFNGDIDIS
+1811 
-1823 FDISDGTNTVQAS
+1823 
-1836 ADLTVNP
+1836 
-1843 VNDMP
+1843 
-1848 VPQDQQFSVEE
+1848 
-1859 DGTLIFTDADLLT
+1859 
-1872 GATDIEGDNLT
+1872 
-1883 VEGVTYDG
+1883 
-1891 GDGILTDNGNGT
+1891 
-1903 YTFAPNENFNGDV
+1903 
-1916 NFGFDVSDGTN
+1916 
-1927 TVQASADLTVNP
+1927 
-1939 VNDLP
+1939 
-1944 VPQDQQ
+1944 
-1950 FSVEEDGTLIFTDAD
+1950 
-1965 LLTGATDIEGDNLTV
+1965 
-1980 EAVTYDGGDGILT
+1980 
-1993 DNGNGTYTFAPNEN
+1993 
-2007 FNGDVN
+2007 
-2013 FGFEVSDGTD
+2013 
-2023 TVSANIDVSVTAVDD
+2023 
-2038 APVSGDL
+2038 
-2045 AYSVDEDGSIRL
+2045 
-2057 SQEQLL
+2057 
-2063 SQASDVEGDDLT
+2063 
-2075 ASSLTVDGDATVV
+2075 
-2088 ANDDGSFT
+2088 
-2096 ITPDENFNGD
+2096 
-2106 IDISFDISDGTNT
+2106 
-2119 VQASADL
+2119 
-2126 TVNPVNDLPVPQ
+2126 
-2138 DQQFSIAEDGT
+2138 
-2149 LQFTDADLLTGAT
+2149 
-2162 DVEGDNL
+2162 
-2169 TVEGITYEGTDGVLT
+2169 
-2184 DLGEGS
+2184 
-2190 YSFAPNENFN
+2190 
-2200 GDVSFSFDVSDG
+2200 
-2212 TDTVSANIDVSVTP
+2212 
-2226 ENDPPVAGSTSY
+2226 
-2238 TVNEDNS
+2238 
-2245 ITISDAQLLAT
+2245 
-2256 SSDIEGDVS
+2256 
-2265 IDSVT
+2265 
-2270 YSGSD
+2270 
-2275 GVLEINGNG
+2275 
-2284 TYIFSPNENFSGE
+2284 
-2297 IALDVVVADEDGA
+2297 
-2310 TDATTAGINVLEVND
+2310 
-2325 PPVAGP
+2325 
-2331 TSYTIDED
+2331 
-2339 SVLTFSE
+2339 
-2346 SQVLLNASDVEGDVE
+2346 
-2361 LVGISYDGPDGIFSV
+2361 
-2376 NGDGTCS
+2376 
-2383 FAPNE
+2383 
-2388 NFNGQVQLDVTI
+2388 
-2400 RDEDG
+2400 
-2405 AEVETVINVDVLPIN
+2405 
-2420 DVPVSGDL
+2420 
-2428 AYNVNEDGSITLSQD
+2428 
-2443 QLLSQASDVEGEDLT
+2443 
-2458 ASDLTVNGNA
+2458 
-2468 AVTAN
+2468 
-2473 DDGSFTIVP
+2473 
-2482 DANFNGDIDI
+2482 ANFNGDIDI

-2521 DQQFSIAEDGTLQFT
+2521 DQQFSIEEDGTLQFT
-2536 DADLLTGA
+2536 DADLLSGA
-2544 SDIDGEDLTV
+2544 TDVDGDDLTV

-2577 PNENFNGDVNFS
+2577 PNDNFNGDVNFS
-2589 FDVSDGTD
+2589 FDVSDGTE

-2639 SSDVEGAVSV
+2639 SLDVEGAVSV
-2649 DSVTYSGTDGVF
+2649 DTVTYSGTDGVF

-2686 VADEDGSIDET
+2686 VADEEGAIDET

-2735 ASDIEGEVELVG
+2735 ASDVEGDVELVG

-2819 SITLS
+2819 SITLT
-2824 QEQLLARA
+2824 QDQLLARA

-2852 IQHNDDGSYTIT
+2852 IQQNEDGSYTIT
-2864 PNADYNGDLDLN
+2864 PDADYNGDLDLS

-2916 LLFTDADLLAG
+2916 LLFTDEDLLAG

-2949 LSDIGDGTYSF
+2949 LSDNGDGTYSF

-2976 FDGTDSTSAVI
+2976 SDGTGSTAAVI

-2996 PPVAGSTSYTVQED
+2996 PPVAGSTAYTVQED
-3010 GQITISDEQLLANSS
+3010 GQITISAEQLLANSS
-3025 DVEGDVSLSGVSYSG
+3025 DVEGDVSLSSVSYGG

-3049 NGTYTFT
+3049 NGTFTFT

-3099 QAEVDEDNSITITQ
+3099 EAEVDEDNSITITQ
-3113 EQLLANATDIEGD
+3113 EQLLANATDVEGD
-3126 ELTATNLQTNDPDAT
+3126 ELTASNLQTNDPDAT

-3191 AGEEIFIQAEEDQ
+3191 AGEEIFIQAKEDQ

-3229 NVNDEWVVLEVGQEV
+3229 NLDNEWVVLEVGQEV

-3249 VRFVPSEGAL
+3249 VRFVPSEDAL
-3259 AEGTHTT
+3259 ANGTHTT

-3302 NDEPLGAWN
+3302 NDDPLGAWN

-3323 DRQGLSGDEKLTVS
+3323 DRQGLSGDEKLTIS

-3362 HFTEVEIRAFNDDGE
+3362 HFTEVEIKAFNEDGD

-3389 SNYETDYTLTT
+3389 GTFETDYTLTVN
-3400 SEPVSYFELGT
+3400 EPVSYFELGT

-3427 TCPDEAVFTSIG
+3427 TFHDEAVFTSIG

-3456 DSEIELTAD
+3456 DNKIELTAD
-3465 LPNITVD
+3465 LPNITID

-3516 TLTDNGDGTWTVTPG
+3516 TLTDNGDGTWTVTPD
-3531 ENFHGEIEL
+3531 ENFYGEIEL
-3540 GYQVTDGEL
+3540 GYQVSDGEL

-3572 VLSTDEDQGIT
+3572 VLSTDEDEGIT
-3583 FSADDLLVNTTD
+3583 FSADDLLANTTD

-3613 DLIDNGDGTFTFMPN
+3613 ELVDNGDGTFTFMPN

-3642 DGTDEVATHLDLTVV
+3642 DGADEVATHLDLTVV

-3724 PTENFSGE
+3724 PAENFYGE

-3737 DISDGQASAPSTAT
+3737 DISDGQASAPSTAR

-3765 PIEAAV
+3765 PIQAAV

-3786 NATDID
+3786 NATDVD
-3792 GDNLQAV
+3792 GDNLEAV
-3799 NLATNDPNAVIA
+3799 NLATNDPNAVIV

-3858 DVPDMSFTTEDGQ
+3858 DVPDISFTTEDGQ

-3879 LLAQATDVEGDELSV
+3879 LLAQATDIEGDELSV

-3919 QGFFGNVDLA
+3919 LGFFGNVDLA

-3948 FVNDAPEATPM
+3948 FVNDAPEATTM

-3968 ILVTQEMLLENA
+3968 ILVTQAMLLENA

-3988 FATSLE
+3988 FASALE

-4023 FTYEVSDGELSTSND
+4023 FTYEVSDGELSTAND

-4097 ITDNGDGT
+4097 VTDNGDGT

-4126 GTDEVE
+4126 GTAEVE
-4132 QDINVHIE
+4132 QDLNVHIE

-4150 TDGDGVNVDDEAILV
+4150 TDGDGVNVDDQAILV

-4277 FQVAEGESFNL
+4277 FQVEEGESFNL
-4288 FLIPNGHQHNDFNA
+4288 FLIPNGHQHNDFDA
-4302 MQEGQYEFRAEDGSP
+4302 MQDGQYEFRAADGSP
-4317 ANMDTVDPQLIF
+4317 ANMDTVDPQLVF
-4329 IGADGTETVVQGENG
+4329 VAADGTETVVQGQNG

-4356 NQDGLE
+4356 NQDGIE

-4368 NEGGE
+4368 NEDGE

-4383 GGDADYADFN
+4383 GGDADYTDFN

-4404 IYSGEVTVGPDGTV
+4404 IYSGEITVGPDGAI
-4418 NLPTTAIENSLQIQ
+4418 NLPITAIDNELQLQ
-4432 LPEDFNEQ
+4432 LPEDFSQ
-4440 LEVHVTATAT
+4440 HLEVHVTATAT
-4450 ELSNDDSETVSQTI
+4450 ELSNDDSEVVSQTI
-4464 YINATGA
+4464 YINATGVTVD
-4471 HIEHAPEALPVA
+4471 HAPEALPVA
-4483 ATVEEDG
+4483 ATVQEDG
-4490 SITIT
+4490 SIVVS
-4495 QEDLLANARDLDGD
+4495 QEDLLANASDLDGD

-4517 TDDESVTITDNGD
+4517 TDDDSVTITDNGD
-4530 GTYTLTPDTDFNG
+4530 GTYTLTPDADFNG

-4551 SDGDDVV
+4551 SDGDDVI

-4578 TFTVGEDGVLT
+4578 AFTVNEDGVLT
-4589 FNDQDLLTG
+4589 FTDQDLLTG

-4612 TYTGTDGVLTD
+4612 TYTGADGVLTD

-4654 TANIDVSVTPE
+4654 TANIDVSVMPE
-4665 NDPPVAGNTSYTV
+4665 NDPPVAGSTSYTV

-4706 VTYTGSDGVLEING
+4706 VTYSGSDGVLEING
-4720 DGTYTF
+4720 NGTYTF

-4746 DAAVSTIAG
+4746 DAAVSTTAG
-4755 ITVLEVDDPPVAG
+4755 ITVLEVNDPPVAG

-4782 NESQILLNASDI
+4782 NESQVLLNASDI
-4794 EGDVELVEINYDGPD
+4794 EGDVQLVEINYDGPD

-4847 TYITVDVLP
+4847 THITVDVLP
-4856 INDVPVSGDLAYSV
+4856 INDVPLSGDLAYSV

-4881 QLLAQASDIEG
+4881 QLLSQASDVDG

-4897 ANLTVGGDAIVTAND
+4897 SNLIVDGDAAVVAND

-4932 DINDGTDTFVATA
+4932 DISDGTDTLVATA

-4957 PQAQTFS
+4957 PQDQTFS

-4969 IFNFTD
+4969 ILNFTD
-4975 EDLLTGTTD
+4975 EDLLTGATD

-5003 LTDNGDGTYSFAPN
+5003 LTDNGDGSYSFAPN

-5114 FNGEVSLDVVV
+5114 FNGDVSVAVVV
-5125 TDEDGTT
+5125 TDEEGAT
-5132 ESTTAGVTV
+5132 EATTAGITV

-5173 ASDIE
+5173 SSDIE

-5185 VTYTGADGIFTD
+5185 VNYTGA
-5197 NGNGTFS
+5197 
-5204 FAPNANFD
+5204 
-5212 GDVSLDVVV
+5212 
-5221 TDEDGATATTTASI
+5221 
-5235 DVLPVNDAPVSG
+5235 
-5247 DLAYSVEEDGSITL
+5247 
-5261 SQEQLLAQASDIE
+5261 
-5274 GDDLTAANLTVGGDA
+5274 
-5289 TVTANDDGSFTIT
+5289 
-5302 PDANFNGDIDL
+5302 
-5313 AFDINDGTD
+5313 
-5322 TLVATADLTVN
+5322 
-5333 PVNDLPQPQDQ
+5333 
-5344 TFSIGEDGILNFT
+5344 
-5357 DEDLL
+5357 
-5362 TGATD
+5362 
-5367 IDGDDLSVE
+5367 
-5376 GVTYTG
+5376 
-5382 ADGVLTD
+5382 
-5389 NGDGTYSFAP
+5389 
-5399 NENFNGDVN
+5399 
-5408 FSFDVSDGTDTVQA
+5408 
-5422 NIDVSVT
+5422 
-5429 PENDPPV
+5429 
-5436 AGSTSYTVHE
+5436 
-5446 DNSITISNEQLLANS
+5446 
-5461 SDIEGEV
+5461 
-5468 VVDSVTY
+5468 
-5475 TGSDGVFEDNGDGT
+5475 
-5489 YTFSPNEN
+5489 
-5497 FNGEVSLDVVV
+5497 
-5508 TDEDGTTE
+5508 
-5516 STTAGVTVL
+5516 
-5525 EVNDPPIAGST
+5525 
-5536 SYSVSEDE
+5536 
-5544 VITISAEQLLANASD
+5544 
-5559 IEGEVAID
+5559 
-5567 SVTYTGSDGIFTD
+5567 DGIFTD

-5603 VTDEEG
+5603 VTDEDG
-5609 ATVATNAS
+5609 ATTATTAS
-5617 IDVLPVNDA
+5617 IDVLPINDP

-5640 SITLSQEQLL
+5640 SITLTQEQLL
-5650 AQAADVDGDD
+5650 SQASDVDGDD

-5668 GDNATVVDNGDGTF
+5668 GDNASVVDNGDGTF
-5682 TVTPGTDFNGNID
+5682 TVTPDADFNGDID
-5695 LNFDISDGTASI
+5695 LSFDISDGTETI
-5707 VANADLTVNPV
+5707 LANADLTVNPA

-5857 GEQGDETTVIGTVL
+5857 GEQGDETTVTGTVL

-5876 NPVVGADVT
+5876 SPVVGADVT
-5885 LTDNAGHSYT
+5885 MTDNAGHSYT
-5895 TVTDQSGNYSVNG
+5895 TVTDQSGNYSMSG

-5914 SVTIEQE
+5914 TVTIEQE

-5958 GESPQ
+5958 GESPR

-5969 WLYDTETGN
+5969 WLYDTENGN

-6005 NGNGPE
+6005 NGGGPE

-6024 YSVHNYTNRSWDV
+6024 YSVHNYTSRSWDV

-6052 LVETFTPELPE
+6052 LVETFSPDLSD
-6063 NPSGEHW
+6063 NPSGDHW

-6076 NGVVV
+6076 NGVIV
-6081 PSQDVGSENSFELP
+6081 PSQDVGTQNAFDLP
-6095 TSEEVLANVNGIDI
+6095 TAEEALANENGIDI
-6109 SELLMG
+6109 SELLSG
-6115 DEGGDSGDTGGNEPS
+6115 DEDGDSGDTDGNEPS
-6130 VGDVS
+6130 VGDIS
-6135 IENALITD
+6135 IDNALITD

-6209 EQLLAGTT
+6209 EQLLAGAT
-6217 DIDGDGLSVESVN
+6217 DIDGDDLSVESVN

-6255 GNIDLTYDVSDG
+6255 GSVDLTYDVSDG

-6287 AGSTTYS
+6287 AGTTSYS
-6294 VEEDGSITLS
+6294 VEEDGSITIS

-6316 GEVFVSDVSYS
+6316 GDVFVSDVSYS

-6343 APNENFNGDI
+6343 SPNENFNGDI

-6397 TVNEAQLLANSS
+6397 IISDAQLLANSS

-6550 VSDGVETVQAGV
+6550 LSDGTETVVATA
-6562 DLTVNPVNDIAV
+6562 DLTVNPVNDLPTA
-6574 VEDVAYTIEED
+6574 EDQSFTVEED
-6585 GSLTFADADLLAGAA
+6585 GTLIFTDADLLAGAA
-6600 DIDGDEL
+6600 DIDGDDL

-6634 ENFNGE
+6634 ENFNG
-6640 VSLDFSVSD
+6640 
-6649 GTETV
+6649 
-6654 DANIGV
+6654 
-6660 TVTDVNDAPVSG
+6660 DVNLG
-6672 ATSYQM
+6672 
-6678 NEDGT
+6678 
-6683 ITLSPEQLIA
+6683 
-6693 NSSDVDGDVS
+6693 
-6703 LDSVSYSGADGIL
+6703 
-6716 VQNEDGSVTFAPNEN
+6716 
-6731 FNGDINLDVTVI
+6731 
-6743 DDDGATAQTT
+6743 
-6753 AGIEV
+6753 
-6758 IAVNDAP
+6758 
-6765 VAGDLAYSV
+6765 
-6774 DEDGSITLSQEQLLA
+6774 
-6789 QASDVDGD
+6789 
-6797 DLTAANLT
+6797 
-6805 AGDNATVTA
+6805 
-6814 NDDGSFTIT
+6814 FT
-6823 PDADFNGDIDL
+6823 
-6834 SFDLSDGTE
+6834 
-6843 TVVATADLTVN
+6843 
-6854 PVNDIAVVE
+6854 
-6863 DVAYT
+6863 
-6868 IEEDGSLTFT
+6868 
-6878 DEQLLAG
+6878 
-6885 ASDIDGDE
+6885 
-6893 LSVADVSYTGAE
+6893 
-6905 GVFTDNGDGTYTFA
+6905 
-6919 PNENFNGDVSLDF
+6919 
-6932 SVSDGTETVDA
+6932 VSDGTETVDA

-6951 VNDAPVSGATSY
+6951 INDAPVAGSTSY

-6972 LSPEQL
+6972 ISPEQL
-6978 IANSSDVDGDVS
+6978 IANSSDVDGEVS
-6990 LDSVSYSGADGILV
+6990 LESVTYTGSDGELV
-7004 QNEDG
+7004 QNDDG
-7009 SVTFAP
+7009 SVTFTP
-7015 NENFNGDINLDVTVI
+7015 SENFNGDISLDVVVT
-7030 DDDGATAQTTAGIE
+7030 DDDGATATTTAGIE

-7181 DEISIESITVRSP
+7181 EEISIESITVRAP

-7232 EGSLNVD
+7232 DGSLNVD

-7250 GNAMMTTNEDGAF
+7250 GNAMMTTDEGGAF

-7275 DIDTTDLV
+7275 DIDTADLV
-7283 VSRIINA
+7283 VSRIITA
-7290 DGEDGGELT
+7290 DGEDGGEVT

-7313 FSGTSD
+7313 FAGVSD

-7328 FETVLDVPVFVRP
+7328 FETVLDVPVYVRP

-7392 VTDGEHCDDHRTG
+7392 VTDGVNTVMITEPGQYIDLFDWDISNIQMTPPEDFHGEFFVTVSATTVDYGDEPEAFEDGIDSGDFETVAGDSIILTADDLIGLAENVDADSDDEVKLVHLADRSQGEIVDNGDGTWTFTPAPGFTG
-7405 SIYRPVRM
+7405 EADIAYVVDKDGVLHDEQTGVVVKEGDSQENAAPEVNSITTTEIAADATLSFTDQDMLANLSDAEGDSMSIESVSLMEGQGVIESDNQGNYQFTPAEDYTGDVQVGFIATDGENRIESFFNVDIQGGDEAAASE
-7413 GYLKH
+7413 GYALADDG
-7418 SNDAS
+7418 SLTITESQLVDELGVSDTAQVVDVADANDAGFFAESGEGEWTYWPNEDFDGNLAMNVDVNDGGEVSSHSLSIQVADDSAQSDEPQVQAAQATEEQQVDVAQQADDQAQDSETEAEDSVADVTAAPGDTISISIPDEVSGNESVDYAEMSGLPEGSTVSNALDNGDGSFTISGNLEHPVSVELPEGYEGTSEIQFQGYDELGSSIDGASGSVEVEVDDQYTMQGSTQEQQPDMAGMESGGSDWTSSGGQDQGVDFTDDSGSFDSDSQTGTDQGNDFDQSSI